1 MNYPKTFDEY
11 IAQKN
16 RQAAGNTPA
25 ASGGFS
31 YPATFDE
38 YMQKKGQNQLN
49 TVQTAEREKCLS
61 ASGFDRMQ
69 TDIGTLFGGMDGYFQ
84 SKHRIGAS
92 GSGWKERVGAMLQ
105 SVEKERDYFNRYA
118 DVMGEDAQS
127 YQKQLNAWEAQLKRY
142 QKAMNGQEDDEDSLA
157 LGSGLARF
165 RTEANDY
172 FTKASET
179 EAGTAVANKAMQWAS
194 GAKKLLEDADEVES
208 YLKKKNTAEA
218 QVLLQQVQQYKTQ
231 LAQMQETGTGAQT
244 MNPLTGKPMG
254 AAINPNLPRYT
265 DSTGE
270 KITAGSP
277 YRLGQAQEAAQNA
290 ELSGLMV
297 KKAEKAD
304 WQNQTVQ
311 QHEEY
316 IRKDFDALKKF
327 TQNGTSQGAAENIH
341 AGIFQ
346 EIAARLNYLLASGKC
361 TEEEYAQLL
370 EKVDGWKR
378 EYLEEANHAYKNY
391 PNKWTGDA
399 QGAIRRAAEAIP
411 DKGDAMK
418 EFRYQKSNLTR
429 ENIQYK
435 PVDELLDRM
444 HFTYGEGDWGNSAA
458 ERAAITFMGQEVLP
472 EYLANTEMTQE
483 QYDRFMQQIKGTPN
497 EAQLRKER
505 EANGL
510 KANQDG
516 QQAALDRYKEIDGQ
530 TYLDMLETGSQNA
543 ADNIMLKYPGGME
556 QVLTR
561 GLGYITKAT
570 GKVLNM
576 FGENPVGNYFVEGG
590 QQGIDYENRDWQ
602 AGKQREYE
610 QGRYASDL
618 LKNGSKF
625 EKFTA
630 GMTKDLTQAA
640 LEMAAAGAIAGQIS
654 AGNTALA
661 QLSQGGKYASSLA
674 NAQKGATG
682 YMKFA
687 SQMAGLM
694 KNSSNL
700 IISANAALNSYGEA
714 EDSGMSAAGRAV
726 KLLAGGLIE
735 YGTNGLFG
743 GNPVVDPEG
752 AGAVA
757 KYIYKLT
764 DNETIRKIVSSKVFD
779 RIGEGMEEV
788 ASAIAGAALDYALT
802 GETDLTAKELVDEFT
817 VGVLLSMVMSA
828 PEDIIDLTARAK
840 SYVKSNVITRFDA
853 NAQTN
858 LESLYRA
865 MTRYELEYLAGDE
878 NLMRM
883 NGWSEKEI
891 KRARSDWETVVREFN
906 TLADRLEGT
915 QSLSDSFRRY
925 EAPEGF
931 FDNDFVDADFQNAI
945 LANQTSEAAL
955 LTDRALDIRILSERE
970 MIDSLRGSE
979 AAQDIYTARDAQ
991 QRLDILE
998 QEKTARAAERA
1009 QRTAERD
1016 GQENTPA
1023 AEQAAQEAPQTAQK
1037 EARNDMAEENT
1048 PAEPVQAEEVTAPT
1062 AQANEGGTVNESN
1075 GQGEER
1081 TARVDSA
1088 GEAVTVERKPERA
1101 NDAGAGEGRTGNL
1114 SEAARRGK
1122 LEERVK
1128 RFSDVAQ
1135 DKPVSE
1141 LMSSGDP
1148 DALVGVIP
1156 VRKYTKEMQQMQ
1168 RAAKS
1173 HGMKLTFV
1181 KGTLSI
1187 QAKNGEYINANG
1199 AYDEETGRIFASVS
1213 SAEYEP
1219 EQIAQHELYH
1229 ALIAKGEA
1237 NVEFTLQLLRNE
1249 FSDEQLMEIAREYEK
1264 LYFGVYD
1271 SGADVWEEIFAD
1283 AYSGMNRF
1291 GTGKIYQLQRTV
1303 AESTPEVDVS
1313 EPAAEVSSAV
1323 RRTQDSDGNEKA
1335 ARRGGT
1341 RASMAGPK
1349 AKTASSKSLAL
1360 AEAMEED
1367 GASREEIWR
1376 KTGWI
1381 RGADGQWRFE
1391 VDDSKAEFRPN
1402 GDARLLGEPR
1412 YRRLEELTDKWGDS
1426 FEKGGE
1432 PLTEA
1437 EEAEMEALQE
1447 EYSDRVWEK
1456 KYELQDFL
1464 KHDELYEAYP
1474 MLRHTT
1480 LRFEK
1485 LDPGVKGKFDKR
1497 NGAIILSDSLFGKG
1511 PETLLHEIQHIIQK
1525 YEGFQGGTSPEYWAR
1540 RDYESGDRLQER
1552 LQREY
1557 SDILNGLTKEEQ
1569 NDYIRYQEIDGELE
1583 RLFYSEKLGDTEKYD
1598 RMDAEH
1604 DRLYEKLYPKEW
1616 FGKLLD
1622 LKRQMENP
1630 GEVYLGQY
1638 INSAGEIEAR
1648 ETASRRKM
1656 TAEERQNKMPDL
1668 GWDRALL
1675 TEDTGNG
1682 YSIAE
1687 IKGEKQDYGIGVVLD
1702 TKLFDGVKPRYWGK
1716 VLGKF
1721 VYENL
1726 AGTELRTFDE
1736 NGNEQTVYLAREN
1749 DRVRKDGANNSHRV
1763 IDKLARY
1770 TGDNT
1775 RALAVVHI
1783 SELLATSEHENT
1795 TDEHN
1800 HQWMDSRGWEHRKTY
1815 IQDAAGNIYSATLNI
1830 ARGND
1835 RNILYDINNV
1845 RRIDEGSI
1853 AGGAVSSTRRSG
1865 RDSLTSHN
1873 ASLDGRIAQN
1883 DRNVKKKFSLSPT
1896 EKAQRAQERAETAAA
1911 KAEEAK
1917 QDAHQ
1922 SILSDDVLK
1931 ALGEERNPEGYY
1943 AQRVKFSLGQQTES
1957 KRLLTDEE
1965 KADKGIRVYGRGEGQ
1980 VYKAVPGDTV
1990 ELISQGYWERNPDGT
2005 WEEGKYYNLGS
2016 IEVPKNGDENTLVVT
2031 GLPNRAKFASDET
2044 PNYILSGGRMAL
2056 NRSSANNNT
2065 SEKIK
2070 GAVESEIYSMV
2081 GLRKDGYFYRIIKSE
2096 KEIDYIK
2103 GGKIRRSVNHATGEK
2118 EDGYSVWEYPKYPG
2132 DLVEVT
2138 GEAIS
2143 IGSDGEPVL
2152 DVHTVKFVRV
2162 IEDWMEQYHK
2172 GKELFKEKYGW
2183 SDAQLEQALRGGYQ
2197 LNRDLPQAASST
2209 PQKFSLTPT
2218 EKAQRAQERAETA
2231 IVKAEEAKQA
2241 AKESYKRELT
2251 GGLKKLFEVQS
2262 YDNEA
2267 LGKLLEAPM
2276 AEMQQGVKLLKAE
2289 KDDLFEALMNLGTA
2303 TLPADDY
2310 YREIREALRGRR
2322 IFVPEGIREDF
2333 GDDWEDFRKKAF
2345 SSGIYF
2351 TDKASDRSV
2360 DVHMLELA
2368 DAYPSEFTEEYI
2380 ASEMLRQIVDA
2391 AEKGKD
2397 ARMSLRKGMEEN
2409 EKRFGL
2415 KREEQLE
2422 YQRQEFEKLLNR
2434 YEKQAGAEARE
2445 AQARTETDERL
2456 ESLIRE
2462 ADGERPAKKPEGIT
2476 EPWTISEAAAQKRGF
2491 PFLNGKQVYPLRTWV
2506 KAADMGNY
2514 GLVLDKSTKKG
2525 MLTVLFTNKET
2536 GLASVKDMETK
2547 LLTAVEPKYQPSV
2560 QETAALLASMPQE
2573 KLEDAADAEDL
2584 AEFYNWYDAQTA
2596 EADARQK
2603 AETRAAA
2610 EEERKGSIVRTAEEY
2625 EKKKQERLEGMQ
2637 KAYLESFGTS
2647 EPDFPYGKGKPMYS
2661 RGTSLQPGEALALLQ
2676 AMTGKKWE
2684 LTNRANGTW
2693 KATIT
2698 KEDAPKSSISPKAA
2712 LEKLQASKKTF
2723 ADLTAAGIHPEGA
2736 PKESFKGSPALEKAG
2751 VKIDGGIA
2759 EYSQVDAMR
2768 KGAETRR
2775 SIQRQI
2781 EKTAKK
2787 WDATKQEL
2795 REAKK
2800 IASGRSEYYRLPDKC
2815 RPEVVS
2821 QLAALYLNERMTG
2834 EDLIQIRKGE
2844 IRDGLLYKMID
2855 LFPTEKE
2862 IQADPSL
2869 FKPEKLLVLNY
2880 RTALRSMVNIFGE
2893 ERGMEIYN
2901 YLFAPVVRNT
2911 AESYRWMNGQF
2922 DDVRKFTDSKGEKSE
2937 LNQTESAYVHM
2948 MLDVEGYV
2956 QQAQE
2961 SDRSK
2966 DLISAAENVARGES
2980 VENEAI
2986 EFALNSE
2993 EAKIVEKYAQWING
3007 KDAEGID
3014 KVKCE
3019 NAMKEYRGKFDLYFE
3034 AINDFLVAHGMQ
3046 PIGKIKGYTPHIPI
3060 AERFNSVQ
3068 KALDDLWKALGIKDE
3083 TVTRLP
3089 AEIAGRTETFRP
3101 QKRWNPFFLERKGDK
3116 TAYDIEEAFQN
3127 YVQYLGDILFHT
3139 DDIQKIRAAESY
3151 LRKGLRGSFTATLEK
3166 ALDMSRSGN
3175 VEEKVEYLQEM
3186 GRIGNDM
3193 REYSNAELAEAFDK
3207 LIEEMLGEAQNNT
3220 RYSDLVVWL
3229 KNYGDIL
3236 AGKQFG
3242 GDRGTEYMG
3251 GREWLNIGNKLV
3263 GAFAKANVAGNLSS
3277 VLNQSAQLAMLQ
3289 ATRSQRA
3296 ILKATQ
3302 EFCTGKLGEFRKE
3315 IDFLTGKM
3323 GIDYLVQSGTDKFVS
3338 GMFAPAEF
3346 MDSMLSTIA
3355 TRAAY
3360 WDAIRNGKN
3369 HEEAMRFADWYG
3381 RALMGDRTKG
3391 AKPLAFHSK
3400 GMWKRMANLFQI
3412 EPLNT
3417 VEFVMKDMPLEIQR
3431 EAEKNGKKSAA
3442 RMLLRTIFGYLI
3454 AAFVLNRLT
3463 DELYGGTPA
3472 PLDIAG
3478 LTANFFA
3485 SGKGL
3490 STNDYM
3496 KSLINKVVG
3505 SEIFDVPEERE
3516 TFDTSAAL
3524 ADTGYNLMNEIPFAS
3539 NLSGLFGVG
3548 DRTMPMPDIFGS
3560 GKNIADAIKT
3570 DGFFSGA
3577 SAEAVAKLLAQL
3589 VPGGRQLSKTGF
3601 GVKALIE
3608 GGKTKGYGEKKR
3620 LQYPLDMDDPMTYI
3634 RTALFGVNASPE
3646 AKAYYAGDDSG
3657 LTAKQTQLWNE
3668 LREEGVN
3675 GYALYGLMMRMDDA
3689 MNYSDI
3695 PEPKDDESEEEK
3707 AKRLQQK
3714 EEHRK
3719 KARAELAAQE
3729 NLTDGQRMRIYSAMV
3744 ESGKNDEIDKLMDAG
3759 MKWKDISEILDK
3771 RGELGAGRSE
3781 KEWAADFANWL
3792 DGKKYSGKQRE
3803 AIDEKLVPKSAKF
3816 YNEMTAAGVS
3826 AGNALKIEKKAR
3838 DLAGEN
3844 DLNQT
3849 FKAQAVMQSGLSD
3862 KEAYAA
3868 LGAVYTGSTAEKFRA
3883 AQTEGIPA
3891 KVYAEF
3897 WTRAKE
3903 LHADKDED
3911 GKSISG
3917 SRKEK
3922 VIELIDS
3929 LSLTAEQKDWIMGQ
3943 EYENVRWWQMP
3954 WN

>member
-16 RQAAGNTPA
+16 RRAAGNTPA

-38 YMQKKGQNQLN
+38 YMQQKGQNQLN

-69 TDIGTLFGGMDGYFQ
+69 TDIGALFGTMDGYFQ

-118 DVMGEDAQS
+118 GVMGEDGQKYQAQI
-127 YQKQLNAWEAQLKRY
+127 NAWETQLKRY
-142 QKAMNGQEDDEDSLA
+142 QGALEGKETDEDSLA

-172 FTKASET
+172 FAKASET

-194 GAKKLLEDADEVES
+194 GAKKLLKDADEVES

-218 QVLLQQVQQYKTQ
+218 QGLLQQVQRYKTQ
-231 LAQMQETGTGAQT
+231 LAQMQGTGTGAQT

-290 ELSGLMV
+290 ELSGLMA

-429 ENIQYK
+429 ENIRYK

-472 EYLANTEMTQE
+472 EYLANAEMTQE

-510 KANQDG
+510 KANPDG

-530 TYLDMLETGSQNA
+530 TYLDMFETGSQNA

-602 AGKQREYE
+602 EGKQREYE

-618 LKNGSKF
+618 LQNGSKF

-682 YMKFA
+682 YMKLA

-752 AGAVA
+752 AGAVE

-779 RIGEGMEEV
+779 RIGEGLEEV
-788 ASAIAGAALDYALT
+788 ASAVAGAALDYALT
-802 GETDLTAKELVDEFT
+802 GESSLSAEELVDEFT

-840 SYVKSNVITRFDA
+840 SYVKSHVITRFDA

-925 EAPEGF
+925 EAPDGF
-931 FDNDFVDADFQNAI
+931 FDNDFVDVDFQNAI

-979 AAQDIYTARDAQ
+979 AAQDIYAARDAQ

-1009 QRTAERD
+1009 QRAAERA
-1016 GQENTPA
+1016 GQENIPTT
-1023 AEQAAQEAPQTAQK
+1023 EQTAQEEPQTAQE
-1037 EARNDMAEENT
+1037 EARNDIAEENT

-1114 SEAARRGK
+1114 SEAARRGN

-1173 HGMKLTFV
+1173 HGMKLTYV

-1237 NVEFTLQLLRNE
+1237 NVELTLQLLRNE

-1303 AESTPEVDVS
+1303 AESTPEVDIS
-1313 EPAAEVSSAV
+1313 EPAAEISDAT

-1381 RGADGQWRFE
+1381 RGADGLWRFE
-1391 VDDSKAEFRPN
+1391 VDDSKMAYNSRGENRG
-1402 GDARLLGEPR
+1402 GDRRDALKEYNRRFQNLTEKNMTDEQRDMLRRYMQKANSGQFDENLYNRL
-1412 YRRLEELTDKWGDS
+1412 LEELGADFENFAAALEGKNESVDYNEGKILADYIQHDKL
-1426 FEKGGE
+1426 F
-1432 PLTEA
+1432 A
-1437 EEAEMEALQE
+1437 
-1447 EYSDRVWEK
+1447 
-1456 KYELQDFL
+1456 
-1464 KHDELYEAYP
+1464 AYP
-1474 MLRHTT
+1474 ELKNTKVI
-1480 LRFEK
+1480 FEK

-1557 SDILNGLTKEEQ
+1557 DDILNGLTKEEQ

-1583 RLFYSEKLGDTEKYD
+1583 RLFYSEKPGDTEKYD
-1598 RMDAEH
+1598 RLDAEH

-1648 ETASRRKM
+1648 ETASRRRL

-1675 TEDTGNG
+1675 TEDMGN
-1682 YSIAE
+1682 AM
-1687 IKGEKQDYGIGVVLD
+1687 D
-1702 TKLFDGVKPRYWGK
+1702 
-1716 VLGKF
+1716 
-1721 VYENL
+1721 
-1726 AGTELRTFDE
+1726 
-1736 NGNEQTVYLAREN
+1736 
-1749 DRVRKDGANNSHRV
+1749 
-1763 IDKLARY
+1763 
-1770 TGDNT
+1770 
-1775 RALAVVHI
+1775 AV
-1783 SELLATSEHENT
+1783 
-1795 TDEHN
+1795 
-1800 HQWMDSRGWEHRKTY
+1800 
-1815 IQDAAGNIYSATLNI
+1815 
-1830 ARGND
+1830 
-1835 RNILYDINNV
+1835 
-1845 RRIDEGSI
+1845 
-1853 AGGAVSSTRRSG
+1853 
-1865 RDSLTSHN
+1865 
-1873 ASLDGRIAQN
+1873 LDGRLTADSTEQERYELLKNETLTLARPDESKLDDIDLADLNTRKKSAVMPGMKALAKKLGIMNVDLQNSRIEIPFQFSNRGLTTSLHHQLEYGGSYQDYARMMTCFNELIRNAVPIEVHGEKKAGTSRENPFLKQVYVMLGGYAEENYVVPVQLEVKEMEDQSENRLYLSVVLTKIAPEVLEKALSGKTGSIPRLFS
-1883 DRNVKKKFSLSPT
+1883 DAKISIADIFRNVNSEDGRFLKYVPDGFLS
-1896 EKAQRAQERAETAAA
+1896 EAQKAA
-1911 KAEEAK
+1911 KQEAIAK
-1917 QDAHQ
+1917 Q
-1922 SILSDDVLK
+1922 
-1931 ALGEERNPEGYY
+1931 
-1943 AQRVKFSLGQQTES
+1943 
-1957 KRLLTDEE
+1957 
-1965 KADKGIRVYGRGEGQ
+1965 
-1980 VYKAVPGDTV
+1980 
-1990 ELISQGYWERNPDGT
+1990 
-2005 WEEGKYYNLGS
+2005 
-2016 IEVPKNGDENTLVVT
+2016 
-2031 GLPNRAKFASDET
+2031 
-2044 PNYILSGGRMAL
+2044 
-2056 NRSSANNNT
+2056 
-2065 SEKIK
+2065 
-2070 GAVESEIYSMV
+2070 
-2081 GLRKDGYFYRIIKSE
+2081 E
-2096 KEIDYIK
+2096 KEY
-2103 GGKIRRSVNHATGEK
+2103 S
-2118 EDGYSVWEYPKYPG
+2118 GYRY
-2132 DLVEVT
+2132 
-2138 GEAIS
+2138 
-2143 IGSDGEPVL
+2143 
-2152 DVHTVKFVRV
+2152 
-2162 IEDWMEQYHK
+2162 
-2172 GKELFKEKYGW
+2172 
-2183 SDAQLEQALRGGYQ
+2183 
-2197 LNRDLPQAASST
+2197 
-2209 PQKFSLTPT
+2209 SLTPT

-2231 IVKAEEAKQA
+2231 EAKAEEAKQTA
-2241 AKESYKRELT
+2241 QESYKRELT

-2262 YDNEA
+2262 YDNGA

-2476 EPWTISEAAAQKRGF
+2476 EPWTISETAAQKRGF
-2491 PFLNGKQVYPLRTWV
+2491 PFLNGRQVYPLRTWV

-2625 EKKKQERLEGMQ
+2625 EKKKQERLESVQ
-2637 KAYLESFGTS
+2637 KAYLESYGTS

-2698 KEDAPKSSISPKAA
+2698 KEEAPKSSISPKAA
-2712 LEKLQASKKTF
+2712 LEKLQASKKSF
-2723 ADLTAAGIHPEGA
+2723 ADLTAAGIHPEGT

-3019 NAMKEYRGKFDLYFE
+3019 NAMKEYRKKFDLYFE

-3151 LRKGLRGSFTATLEK
+3151 LRKGLRGSFVTTLEK

-3207 LIEEMLGEAQNNT
+3207 LIKEILGEAQDNT

-3315 IDFLTGKM
+3315 IDFLTGKK
-3323 GIDYLVQSGTDKFVS
+3323 GIDYLVQSGTDKFIS

-3381 RALMGDRTKG
+3381 RALMADRTKG

-3417 VEFVMKDMPLEIQR
+3417 VEFVVKDMPLEIQR

-3548 DRTMPMPDIFGS
+3548 DRTMPMPDIYGS
-3560 GKNIADAIKT
+3560 GKNIVDAIKT

-3601 GVKALIE
+3601 GVKALID
-3608 GGKTKGYGEKKR
+3608 GGKTKGYGEKQR

-3646 AKAYYAGDDSG
+3646 AKAYYAGDNSG

-3707 AKRLQQK
+3707 AKRLQMK

-3744 ESGKNDEIDKLMDAG
+3744 ESGKNDAIDKLMDAG
-3759 MKWKDISEILDK
+3759 MKWEDISEILDK

-3781 KEWAADFANWL
+3781 KEWAADFASWL

-3803 AIDEKLVPKSAKF
+3803 AIDEELVPKSAKF
-3816 YNEMTAAGVS
+3816 YSEMTAAGVS
-3826 AGNALKIEKKAR
+3826 AGSALKIEKKAR
-3838 DLAGEN
+3838 NLAGEN

-3862 KEAYAA
+3862 KESYAA

-3897 WTRAKE
+3897 WTKAKE

-3943 EYENVRWWQMP
+3943 EYENVKWWQMP

>member
-38 YMQKKGQNQLN
+38 YMQQKGQNQLN

-69 TDIGTLFGGMDGYFQ
+69 MDIGTLFGGMDGYFQ

-194 GAKKLLEDADEVES
+194 GAKKLLKDADEVES

-218 QVLLQQVQQYKTQ
+218 QGLLQQVQRYKTQ

-327 TQNGTSQGAAENIH
+327 TQDGTSQGAAENIH

-429 ENIQYK
+429 ENIRYK
-435 PVDELLDRM
+435 TVDELLDRM
-444 HFTYGEGDWGNSAA
+444 HFTYGEGNWGNSAA

-472 EYLANTEMTQE
+472 EYLANAEMTQE

-510 KANQDG
+510 NANPDG

-530 TYLDMLETGSQNA
+530 TYLDMFETGSQNA

-590 QQGIDYENRDWQ
+590 QQGIDYVNRDWQ
-602 AGKQREYE
+602 EGKQREYE

-618 LKNGSKF
+618 LQNGSKF

-743 GNPVVDPEG
+743 GNPIVDPEN
-752 AGAVA
+752 AGLIS
-757 KYIYKLT
+757 KYITGLT

-779 RIGEGMEEV
+779 RIGEGLEEV
-788 ASAIAGAALDYALT
+788 ASAVAGAALDYALT

-840 SYVKSNVITRFDA
+840 SYVKSHVITRFDA

-998 QEKTARAAERA
+998 QEKAARAEERA
-1009 QRTAERD
+1009 QRAVERA
-1016 GQENTPA
+1016 GQENTPE
-1023 AEQAAQEAPQTAQK
+1023 AEQTVQEEPQMAQE

-1062 AQANEGGTVNESN
+1062 AQANEGGTINESN
-1075 GQGEER
+1075 GQGEEW
-1081 TARVDSA
+1081 TARVDST
-1088 GEAVTVERKPERA
+1088 GEAVTVEGKPERA
-1101 NDAGAGEGRTGNL
+1101 NDTGKGESRTGNL

-1141 LMSSGDP
+1141 LMSNGDP

-1173 HGMKLTFV
+1173 HGMKLTYV

-1213 SAEYEP
+1213 SAGYEP

-1237 NVEFTLQLLRNE
+1237 NVELTLQLLRNE

-1313 EPAAEVSSAV
+1313 EPAAEISDAM
-1323 RRTQDSDGNEKA
+1323 RRTQDGDGNEKT

-1341 RASMAGPK
+1341 RASIDRYSYQGKSMTENSEIYSYDFLTHQPDMKVVELPALDSVKTNGKIDKEKTVAHGIENAK
-1349 AKTASSKSLAL
+1349 AIGEGMSDTVASVTNLYTGRKILISKRALLHGLYGDNISRLRTNARISAL
-1360 AEAMEED
+1360 AGDVISSAIPVNALSTENDQALGTYAMVSI
-1367 GASREEIWR
+1367 ASAGEG
-1376 KTGWI
+1376 KTVAIITTVEQHTNKFLNMESIDIAHALSG
-1381 RGADGQWRFE
+1381 RMVKKEGSLSSTRD
-1391 VDDSKAEFRPN
+1391 
-1402 GDARLLGEPR
+1402 
-1412 YRRLEELTDKWGDS
+1412 GDS
-1426 FEKGGE
+1426 PE
-1432 PLTEA
+1432 TEA
-1437 EEAEMEALQE
+1437 NAATFTLSIADVIQI
-1447 EYSDRVWEK
+1447 VN
-1456 KYELQDFL
+1456 
-1464 KHDELYEAYP
+1464 
-1474 MLRHTT
+1474 TT
-1480 LRFEK
+1480 HQS
-1485 LDPGVKGKFDKR
+1485 
-1497 NGAIILSDSLFGKG
+1497 ILSD
-1511 PETLLHEIQHIIQK
+1511 
-1525 YEGFQGGTSPEYWAR
+1525 
-1540 RDYESGDRLQER
+1540 D
-1552 LQREY
+1552 
-1557 SDILNGLTKEEQ
+1557 
-1569 NDYIRYQEIDGELE
+1569 
-1583 RLFYSEKLGDTEKYD
+1583 
-1598 RMDAEH
+1598 
-1604 DRLYEKLYPKEW
+1604 
-1616 FGKLLD
+1616 
-1622 LKRQMENP
+1622 
-1630 GEVYLGQY
+1630 
-1638 INSAGEIEAR
+1638 
-1648 ETASRRKM
+1648 
-1656 TAEERQNKMPDL
+1656 
-1668 GWDRALL
+1668 
-1675 TEDTGNG
+1675 
-1682 YSIAE
+1682 
-1687 IKGEKQDYGIGVVLD
+1687 VL
-1702 TKLFDGVKPRYWGK
+1702 K
-1716 VLGKF
+1716 VLGEERNPEGHYAK
-1721 VYENL
+1721 
-1726 AGTELRTFDE
+1726 
-1736 NGNEQTVYLAREN
+1736 
-1749 DRVRKDGANNSHRV
+1749 RV
-1763 IDKLARY
+1763 
-1770 TGDNT
+1770 
-1775 RALAVVHI
+1775 
-1783 SELLATSEHENT
+1783 
-1795 TDEHN
+1795 
-1800 HQWMDSRGWEHRKTY
+1800 
-1815 IQDAAGNIYSATLNI
+1815 
-1830 ARGND
+1830 
-1835 RNILYDINNV
+1835 
-1845 RRIDEGSI
+1845 
-1853 AGGAVSSTRRSG
+1853 
-1865 RDSLTSHN
+1865 
-1873 ASLDGRIAQN
+1873 
-1883 DRNVKKKFSLSPT
+1883 KFSLSQQTDEEYNLAVRSGDMEKAQEMVEAAAKKAGYTIHAYHGTARADRVGTEFREDRATSGPMAFFTDSKKIAGNYARDKADTSLAYDEEYDDYYTQFRVTRNGKSLAIGDLWNYLTIAERMKIKNAAPHIRFDDDYDQILYDPSAQHGNGAYDAYELNRNKGNVLNTLISTWLETGDLYDREGDFLEVLKLAGLNNVEYRDPNTRHEKVYDVFLKIKNPFDASNAEQSFYEGLSEWLENTDISEYQKESAGADMWDKNRIEPERFLERLADDIEAGTSNAWTSIPDYVTAYLKELGYDGIKDVGGKGGGEGHTVWIPFTGKQVKSAEAAVYTDDGELIPLSQRFKENKRDIRYSLTPT

-1917 QDAHQ
+1917 QA
-1922 SILSDDVLK
+1922 
-1931 ALGEERNPEGYY
+1931 
-1943 AQRVKFSLGQQTES
+1943 AQ
-1957 KRLLTDEE
+1957 
-1965 KADKGIRVYGRGEGQ
+1965 
-1980 VYKAVPGDTV
+1980 
-1990 ELISQGYWERNPDGT
+1990 
-2005 WEEGKYYNLGS
+2005 
-2016 IEVPKNGDENTLVVT
+2016 
-2031 GLPNRAKFASDET
+2031 
-2044 PNYILSGGRMAL
+2044 
-2056 NRSSANNNT
+2056 
-2065 SEKIK
+2065 
-2070 GAVESEIYSMV
+2070 
-2081 GLRKDGYFYRIIKSE
+2081 
-2096 KEIDYIK
+2096 
-2103 GGKIRRSVNHATGEK
+2103 
-2118 EDGYSVWEYPKYPG
+2118 
-2132 DLVEVT
+2132 
-2138 GEAIS
+2138 
-2143 IGSDGEPVL
+2143 
-2152 DVHTVKFVRV
+2152 
-2162 IEDWMEQYHK
+2162 
-2172 GKELFKEKYGW
+2172 
-2183 SDAQLEQALRGGYQ
+2183 
-2197 LNRDLPQAASST
+2197 
-2209 PQKFSLTPT
+2209 
-2218 EKAQRAQERAETA
+2218 
-2231 IVKAEEAKQA
+2231 
-2241 AKESYKRELT
+2241 ESYKRELT

-2333 GDDWEDFRKKAF
+2333 GDDWGDFRKKAF

-2491 PFLNGKQVYPLRTWV
+2491 PFLNGRQVYPLRTWV

-2536 GLASVKDMETK
+2536 GLSSVKDMETK

-2603 AETRAAA
+2603 AETRTAA

-2625 EKKKQERLEGMQ
+2625 EKKKQERLEGVQ

-2712 LEKLQASKKTF
+2712 LEKLQASKKSF
-2723 ADLTAAGIHPEGA
+2723 ADLTAAGIHPEGT

-2821 QLAALYLNERMTG
+2821 QLAVLYLNERMTG

-2869 FKPEKLLVLNY
+2869 FKPEKRLVLNY

-3139 DDIQKIRAAESY
+3139 DDIQKIRAAERY

-3391 AKPLAFHSK
+3391 AMPLAFHAK
-3400 GMWKRMANLFQI
+3400 NPLLRMANIFQI

-3490 STNDYM
+3490 PTNDYI
-3496 KSLINKVVG
+3496 KNLINKVVG
-3505 SEIFDVPEERE
+3505 SEIFDVQEPKEG
-3516 TFDTSAAL
+3516 FDTSAAL

-3608 GGKTKGYGEKKR
+3608 GGKTKGYGEKQR

-3744 ESGKNDEIDKLMDAG
+3744 ESGKNDAIDKLMDAG

-3792 DGKKYSGKQRE
+3792 DGKKYFGKQRE
-3803 AIDEKLVPKSAKF
+3803 VIDEELVPKSAKF

-3826 AGNALKIEKKAR
+3826 AGSALKIEKKAR

-3917 SRKEK
+3917 GRKEK

-3943 EYENVRWWQMP
+3943 EYENVKWWQMP

>member
-16 RQAAGNTPA
+16 RQAAGDTPA

-38 YMQKKGQNQLN
+38 YMQQKGQNQLN

-105 SVEKERDYFNRYA
+105 NVEKERDYFNRYA
-118 DVMGEDAQS
+118 GVMGEDAQK
-127 YQKQLNAWEAQLKRY
+127 YQNRLNEWETQLKRY
-142 QKAMNGQEDDEDSLA
+142 QGALEGKETDEDSLA

-194 GAKKLLEDADEVES
+194 GAKKLLKDANEVES

-218 QVLLQQVQQYKTQ
+218 QGLLQQVQRYKTQ

-290 ELSGLMV
+290 ELSGLMGR
-297 KKAEKAD
+297 KAEKAD

-418 EFRYQKSNLTR
+418 EFRYQNSNLTR
-429 ENIQYK
+429 ENIRYK
-435 PVDELLDRM
+435 TVDELLARM

-510 KANQDG
+510 KANPDG

-530 TYLDMLETGSQNA
+530 TYLDMFETGSQNA
-543 ADNIMLKYPGGME
+543 ADNIMLKYPGGMD

-590 QQGIDYENRDWQ
+590 QQGIDYENKDWQ

-618 LKNGSKF
+618 LQNGSKF

-661 QLSQGGKYASSLA
+661 QLPSGGKYASSLA
-674 NAQKGATG
+674 NAQKAVDG
-682 YMKFA
+682 YTKFA
-687 SQMAGLM
+687 SQMANLM
-694 KNSSNL
+694 RNSSNL

-743 GNPVVDPEG
+743 GNPVVDPEN
-752 AGAVA
+752 AGLIS
-757 KYIYKLT
+757 KYITDLT

-788 ASAIAGAALDYALT
+788 TSAIAGAALDYALT
-802 GETDLTAKELVDEFT
+802 GESSLSAEELVNEFT

-840 SYVKSNVITRFDA
+840 SYVKSHVITKFDK
-853 NAQTN
+853 NAQKS

-931 FDNDFVDADFQNAI
+931 FDNDFVDVDFQNAI

-998 QEKTARAAERA
+998 QEKAARAAERA
-1009 QRTAERD
+1009 QRAAERA

-1023 AEQAAQEAPQTAQK
+1023 AEQTVQEAPQTAQE
-1037 EARNDMAEENT
+1037 EARNDIAEENT
-1048 PAEPVQAEEVTAPT
+1048 PAEPVQAEEINRTQT
-1062 AQANEGGTVNESN
+1062 EGGMSNEQYQSD
-1075 GQGEER
+1075 GENAGWE
-1081 TARVDSA
+1081 TRVDSEGQA
-1088 GEAVTVERKPERA
+1088 GRVVKSEAYGAADNRGAEDARGNESENLRQGKLNERVERFK
-1101 NDAGAGEGRTGNL
+1101 GI
-1114 SEAARRGK
+1114 
-1122 LEERVK
+1122 
-1128 RFSDVAQ
+1128 AQ
-1135 DKPVSE
+1135 DTAMDK
-1141 LMSSGDP
+1141 LTADGDP
-1148 DALVGVIP
+1148 DVLVGVVP
-1156 VRKYTKEMQQMQ
+1156 VRKYTKGMQQVQ
-1168 RAAKS
+1168 RAAKER
-1173 HGMKLTFV
+1173 GLKTTFV
-1181 KGTLSI
+1181 VGTMSV
-1187 QAKNGEYINANG
+1187 KDENGDFRNVDAL
-1199 AYDEETGRIFASVS
+1199 YDADAGRVLVSVS
-1213 SAEYEP
+1213 SAAFEP
-1219 EQIAQHELYH
+1219 EML
-1229 ALIAKGEA
+1229 A
-1237 NVEFTLQLLRNE
+1237 NH
-1249 FSDEQLMEIAREYEK
+1249 
-1264 LYFGVYD
+1264 
-1271 SGADVWEEIFAD
+1271 EIFHDMVAKKKVNLLDAVDVVFEGMTAEEYDEIFDEYANIYRTAYSDDMQALFEEMLAD
-1283 AYSGMNRF
+1283 AYAGMNRLGNQGF
-1291 GTGKIYQLQRTV
+1291 KKLIDAMRTYTADMQSQR
-1303 AESTPEVDVS
+1303 ESGAPT
-1313 EPAAEVSSAV
+1313 AEVSQAV

-1341 RASMAGPK
+1341 RASIDRYSYQGKSMTENSEIYSYDFLTHQPDMKVVELPALDSVKTNGKIDKEKTVAHGIENAK
-1349 AKTASSKSLAL
+1349 AIGEGMSDTVASVTNRYTGRKILISKRALLHGLYGDNISRLRTNARISAL
-1360 AEAMEED
+1360 AGDIISSAIPVNALSTENDQALGTYAMVSI
-1367 GASREEIWR
+1367 A
-1376 KTGWI
+1376 
-1381 RGADGQWRFE
+1381 
-1391 VDDSKAEFRPN
+1391 
-1402 GDARLLGEPR
+1402 
-1412 YRRLEELTDKWGDS
+1412 
-1426 FEKGGE
+1426 
-1432 PLTEA
+1432 
-1437 EEAEMEALQE
+1437 
-1447 EYSDRVWEK
+1447 
-1456 KYELQDFL
+1456 
-1464 KHDELYEAYP
+1464 
-1474 MLRHTT
+1474 
-1480 LRFEK
+1480 
-1485 LDPGVKGKFDKR
+1485 
-1497 NGAIILSDSLFGKG
+1497 
-1511 PETLLHEIQHIIQK
+1511 
-1525 YEGFQGGTSPEYWAR
+1525 
-1540 RDYESGDRLQER
+1540 
-1552 LQREY
+1552 
-1557 SDILNGLTKEEQ
+1557 
-1569 NDYIRYQEIDGELE
+1569 
-1583 RLFYSEKLGDTEKYD
+1583 
-1598 RMDAEH
+1598 
-1604 DRLYEKLYPKEW
+1604 
-1616 FGKLLD
+1616 
-1622 LKRQMENP
+1622 
-1630 GEVYLGQY
+1630 
-1638 INSAGEIEAR
+1638 SAGEGKTVAIITTVEQH
-1648 ETASRRKM
+1648 T
-1656 TAEERQNKMPDL
+1656 NKFLNMESIDIAH
-1668 GWDRALL
+1668 ALS
-1675 TEDTGNG
+1675 GRM
-1682 YSIAE
+1682 
-1687 IKGEKQDYGIGVVLD
+1687 
-1702 TKLFDGVKPRYWGK
+1702 VKK
-1716 VLGKF
+1716 
-1721 VYENL
+1721 
-1726 AGTELRTFDE
+1726 
-1736 NGNEQTVYLAREN
+1736 
-1749 DRVRKDGANNSHRV
+1749 
-1763 IDKLARY
+1763 
-1770 TGDNT
+1770 
-1775 RALAVVHI
+1775 
-1783 SELLATSEHENT
+1783 
-1795 TDEHN
+1795 
-1800 HQWMDSRGWEHRKTY
+1800 
-1815 IQDAAGNIYSATLNI
+1815 
-1830 ARGND
+1830 
-1835 RNILYDINNV
+1835 
-1845 RRIDEGSI
+1845 EGSL
-1853 AGGAVSSTRRSG
+1853 SSTRDG
-1865 RDSLTSHN
+1865 DSPETEAN
-1873 ASLDGRIAQN
+1873 AATFNLSIADVIQIVN
-1883 DRNVKKKFSLSPT
+1883 T
-1896 EKAQRAQERAETAAA
+1896 T
-1911 KAEEAK
+1911 
-1917 QDAHQ
+1917 HQ

-1931 ALGEERNPEGYY
+1931 TLGEERNLEGYY

-1965 KADKGIRVYGRGEGQ
+1965 KAGEGIRVYGRGEGQ

-2162 IEDWMEQYHK
+2162 IEDWMEQYQK

-2197 LNRDLPQAASST
+2197 LNRELPQAASST

-2231 IVKAEEAKQA
+2231 EAKAEEAKQTA
-2241 AKESYKRELT
+2241 QESYKRELT

-2267 LGKLLEAPM
+2267 LGKLLESPM

-2491 PFLNGKQVYPLRTWV
+2491 PYLNGKQVYPLRTWV

-2536 GLASVKDMETK
+2536 GLSSVKDMETK

-2596 EADARQK
+2596 EEDARQK

-2625 EKKKQERLEGMQ
+2625 EKKKQERLEDVQ
-2637 KAYLESFGTS
+2637 KAYLERYGTS
-2647 EPDFPYGKGKPMYS
+2647 EPNFPYGKGKPMYS

-2723 ADLTAAGIHPEGA
+2723 ADLTAAGIHPEGT

-2787 WDATKQEL
+2787 WDATKREL

-2800 IASGRSEYYRLPDKC
+2800 IASGRSEYYKLPDKC

-2911 AESYRWMNGQF
+2911 AESYRWMNRQF

-3381 RALMGDRTKG
+3381 RALMADRTKG

-3608 GGKTKGYGEKKR
+3608 GGKTKGYGEKQR

-3657 LTAKQTQLWNE
+3657 LTAKQTQIWNE

-3707 AKRLQQK
+3707 EKRLQMK

-3744 ESGKNDEIDKLMDAG
+3744 ESGKNDAIDKLMDAG

-3803 AIDEKLVPKSAKF
+3803 AIDEELVPKSAKF
-3816 YNEMTAAGVS
+3816 YGEMTAAGVS
-3826 AGNALKIEKKAR
+3826 AGSALKIEKKAR

-3897 WTRAKE
+3897 WTREKE

-3922 VIELIDS
+3922 VIELIDG

-3943 EYENVRWWQMP
+3943 EYENVKWWQMP

>member
-11 IAQKN
+11 MAQKN

-38 YMQKKGQNQLN
+38 YMQQKGQNRQN
-49 TVQTAEREKCLS
+49 PMQTAERERCVS
-61 ASGFDRMQ
+61 ASGWSQMQ
-69 TDIGTLFGGMDGYFQ
+69 TDMGALFGTMDGYFTQ
-84 SKHRIGAS
+84 KHG
-92 GSGWKERVGAMLQ
+92 GVGNEGYKLRVREMLQ

-118 DVMGEDAQS
+118 GVMGEDAQK
-127 YQKQLNAWEAQLKRY
+127 YQNRLNEWETQLKRY
-142 QKAMNGQEDDEDSLA
+142 QSALSGNETDEDSLA

-194 GAKKLLEDADEVES
+194 GAKKLLEDADRIES

-218 QVLLQQVQQYKTQ
+218 QSLLQQVQRYKTQ

-254 AAINPNLPRYT
+254 AAINPNLPRFA
-265 DSTGE
+265 DNTGE

-429 ENIQYK
+429 ENIRYK
-435 PVDELLDRM
+435 TVDELLDRM
-444 HFTYGEGDWGNSAA
+444 HFTYGEGNWGNSAA
-458 ERAAITFMGQEVLP
+458 ERAAITFMGQEVMP

-483 QYDRFMQQIKGTPN
+483 QYDRFMHQIKGTPN
-497 EAQLRKER
+497 EAKLRKER

-510 KANQDG
+510 KANPEG

-530 TYLDMLETGSQNA
+530 TYLDMFETGSQNA

-602 AGKQREYE
+602 EGKQREYE

-618 LKNGSKF
+618 LQNGSKF

-694 KNSSNL
+694 RNSSNL

-743 GNPVVDPEG
+743 GNPIVDPEN
-752 AGAVA
+752 AGLIS
-757 KYIYKLT
+757 KYITDLT

-779 RIGEGMEEV
+779 LIGEGMEEV
-788 ASAIAGAALDYALT
+788 ASAVAGAALDYALT

-840 SYVKSNVITRFDA
+840 RYVKSNVITRFDA

-865 MTRYELEYLAGDE
+865 MTSYELEYLAGDE

-979 AAQDIYTARDAQ
+979 AAQDIYAARDAQ

-998 QEKTARAAERA
+998 QEKAARAEERTQRAAERA
-1009 QRTAERD
+1009 
-1016 GQENTPA
+1016 GQENTPE
-1023 AEQAAQEAPQTAQK
+1023 AEQATQEEPQMAQETTQSAAETVEK
-1037 EARNDMAEENT
+1037 AEEINA
-1048 PAEPVQAEEVTAPT
+1048 PA
-1062 AQANEGGTVNESN
+1062 AQENEGGMSNEQPESAGEN
-1075 GQGEER
+1075 QGRNE
-1081 TARVDSA
+1081 RVDSEGQTGGVAEGGSRSTGDGGRA
-1088 GEAVTVERKPERA
+1088 GEAEGVEGGVSRKTRLDERVERFK
-1101 NDAGAGEGRTGNL
+1101 GI
-1114 SEAARRGK
+1114 
-1122 LEERVK
+1122 
-1128 RFSDVAQ
+1128 AQ
-1135 DKPVSE
+1135 DTAMDK
-1141 LMSSGDP
+1141 LTADGDP
-1148 DALVGVIP
+1148 DVLVGVVP
-1156 VRKYTKEMQQMQ
+1156 VRRYTGEMQQAQ
-1168 RAAKS
+1168 RRAKER
-1173 HGMKLTFV
+1173 GLKTTFV
-1181 KGTLSI
+1181 VGTMSV
-1187 QAKNGEYINANG
+1187 KDRGGEYRNVDAVYNP
-1199 AYDEETGRIFASVS
+1199 DDGRIIVSVS

-1219 EQIAQHELYH
+1219 EVLVEHELFH
-1229 ALIAKGEA
+1229 DSVRNGNVNLIDAVEA
-1237 NVEFTLQLLRNE
+1237 AMQDVTNEEAEKIVDKYLQAYR
-1249 FSDEQLMEIAREYEK
+1249 
-1264 LYFGVYD
+1264 GVYGD
-1271 SGADVWEEIFAD
+1271 DLEAIYEEILAD
-1283 AYSGMNRF
+1283 AAAGMNRF
-1291 GTGKIYQLQRTV
+1291 GEKSFRRIRETTRKFLSET
-1303 AESTPEVDVS
+1303 ESR
-1313 EPAAEVSSAV
+1313 EPAAEISDAT

-1447 EYSDRVWEK
+1447 EYSDRLWEK

-1480 LRFEK
+1480 VRFEK

-1583 RLFYSEKLGDTEKYD
+1583 RLFYSEKPGDTEKYD

-1604 DRLYEKLYPKEW
+1604 DRLYEKLYPNEW

-1648 ETASRRKM
+1648 ETASRRRL
-1656 TAEERQNKMPDL
+1656 TAEERHEKMPDL
-1668 GWDRALL
+1668 GWNRALL
-1675 TEDTGNG
+1675 TEDTGN
-1682 YSIAE
+1682 AM
-1687 IKGEKQDYGIGVVLD
+1687 D
-1702 TKLFDGVKPRYWGK
+1702 
-1716 VLGKF
+1716 
-1721 VYENL
+1721 
-1726 AGTELRTFDE
+1726 
-1736 NGNEQTVYLAREN
+1736 
-1749 DRVRKDGANNSHRV
+1749 
-1763 IDKLARY
+1763 
-1770 TGDNT
+1770 
-1775 RALAVVHI
+1775 AV
-1783 SELLATSEHENT
+1783 
-1795 TDEHN
+1795 
-1800 HQWMDSRGWEHRKTY
+1800 
-1815 IQDAAGNIYSATLNI
+1815 
-1830 ARGND
+1830 
-1835 RNILYDINNV
+1835 
-1845 RRIDEGSI
+1845 
-1853 AGGAVSSTRRSG
+1853 
-1865 RDSLTSHN
+1865 
-1873 ASLDGRIAQN
+1873 LDGRLTADSTEQERYELLKNETLTLARPDESKLDDIDLADLNTRKKSAVIPGMKALAKKLGIMNVDLQN
-1883 DRNVKKKFSLSPT
+1883 SRIEIPFQFSNRGLTTSLHHQLEYGGSYQDYARMMTCFNELIRNAVPIEIHRDKKVGTSKENGQLKQIYVLLSAYAESGMVTPVQFEVKEFTDNQNRLYLAVTLSKKESEVVENSPGRKTDGSHPLFSDSKISITDIFRNVNSEDGRFLKYVPDGFLSEAQKAAKQEAIAKQEKEYSGYRYSLTPT

-1917 QDAHQ
+1917 QA
-1922 SILSDDVLK
+1922 
-1931 ALGEERNPEGYY
+1931 
-1943 AQRVKFSLGQQTES
+1943 AQ
-1957 KRLLTDEE
+1957 
-1965 KADKGIRVYGRGEGQ
+1965 
-1980 VYKAVPGDTV
+1980 
-1990 ELISQGYWERNPDGT
+1990 
-2005 WEEGKYYNLGS
+2005 
-2016 IEVPKNGDENTLVVT
+2016 
-2031 GLPNRAKFASDET
+2031 
-2044 PNYILSGGRMAL
+2044 
-2056 NRSSANNNT
+2056 
-2065 SEKIK
+2065 
-2070 GAVESEIYSMV
+2070 
-2081 GLRKDGYFYRIIKSE
+2081 
-2096 KEIDYIK
+2096 
-2103 GGKIRRSVNHATGEK
+2103 
-2118 EDGYSVWEYPKYPG
+2118 
-2132 DLVEVT
+2132 
-2138 GEAIS
+2138 
-2143 IGSDGEPVL
+2143 
-2152 DVHTVKFVRV
+2152 
-2162 IEDWMEQYHK
+2162 
-2172 GKELFKEKYGW
+2172 
-2183 SDAQLEQALRGGYQ
+2183 
-2197 LNRDLPQAASST
+2197 
-2209 PQKFSLTPT
+2209 
-2218 EKAQRAQERAETA
+2218 
-2231 IVKAEEAKQA
+2231 
-2241 AKESYKRELT
+2241 ESYKRELT

-2303 TLPADDY
+2303 TLPADNY

-2333 GDDWEDFRKKAF
+2333 GDDWGDFRKKAF

-2491 PFLNGKQVYPLRTWV
+2491 PFLNGRQVYPLRTWV

-2536 GLASVKDMETK
+2536 GLSSVKDMETK

-2584 AEFYNWYDAQTA
+2584 AEFYNWYDGQTEGRETNDLRPVAEERAEKSRQAAQEIEKQRGESVLEKQ
-2596 EADARQK
+2596 EAYEQKK
-2603 AETRAAA
+2603 AER
-2610 EEERKGSIVRTAEEY
+2610 I
-2625 EKKKQERLEGMQ
+2625 EGIR
-2637 KAYLESFGTS
+2637 KAYFESFGTT
-2647 EPDFPYGKGKPMYS
+2647 EPKLPYGKDRPMQS
-2661 RGTSLQPGEALALLQ
+2661 RFTTLQPGEALALLQ
-2676 AMTGKKWE
+2676 AMTGTKWA
-2684 LTNRANGTW
+2684 LTNNADGTW
-2693 KATIT
+2693 KATMT
-2698 KEDAPKSSISPKAA
+2698 KDPAPKTSISPKEA
-2712 LEKLQASKKTF
+2712 LERLEAAKKTY
-2723 ADLTAAGIHPEGA
+2723 GQQIPGVHPEGIA
-2736 PKESFKGSPALEKAG
+2736 KENFKGSPALEKAG

-2759 EYSQVDAMR
+2759 DYGQVETMR

-2775 SIQRQI
+2775 SVKWQIDKTIQRM
-2781 EKTAKK
+2781 E
-2787 WDATKQEL
+2787 ATKQEI
-2795 REAKK
+2795 RAAKK
-2800 IASGRSEYYRLPDKC
+2800 IAQGKQEYYRLPDKC

-2821 QLAALYLNERMTG
+2821 QLSALYLNERMTG
-2834 EDLIQIRKGE
+2834 EDLIQVRKSE
-2844 IRDGLLYKMID
+2844 IRDGLFYKMME
-2855 LFPTEKE
+2855 LFPTENE
-2862 IQADPSL
+2862 IMANPEL
-2869 FKPEKLLVLNY
+2869 FKAEKLLVLNY

-2911 AESYRWMNGQF
+2911 AESYRWTNQQF
-2922 DDVRKFTDSKGEKSE
+2922 DDVKEFADSSGKKSR
-2937 LNQTESAYVHM
+2937 LNETERAYVHM

-2956 QQAQE
+2956 EKAE
-2961 SDRSK
+2961 RSERGDILK
-2966 DLISAAENVARGES
+2966 DAAKKVAKGES
-2980 VENEAI
+2980 ISNETI
-2986 EFALNSE
+2986 EFALNNE

-3007 KDAEGID
+3007 KDTEGID
-3014 KVKCE
+3014 KKKCE
-3019 NAMKEYRGKFDLYFE
+3019 NAMQEYRKKFDLYFE

-3046 PIGKIKGYTPHIPI
+3046 PIGRIQGYTPHMPL
-3060 AERFNSVQ
+3060 AEKFNLMS
-3068 KALDDLWKALGIKDE
+3068 KALEVLGLNE
-3083 TVTRLP
+3083 TVTTLP
-3089 AEIAGRTETFRP
+3089 AEISGRTEGFRP
-3101 QKRWNPFFLERKGDK
+3101 QRRWNPFLLERKTDK
-3116 TAYDIEEAFQN
+3116 TAYDIEEAFQS
-3127 YVQYLGDILFHT
+3127 YVQYLSDILFHT
-3139 DDIQKIRAAESY
+3139 DDIQKVRAAESY
-3151 LRKGLRGSFTATLEK
+3151 LRKGLRGNFVDDLQK
-3166 ALDMSRSGN
+3166 AIDMSRSSDA
-3175 VEEKVEYLQEM
+3175 EEKIEYLQEM
-3186 GRIGNDM
+3186 GQIGADD
-3193 REYSNAELAEAFDK
+3193 YDLSDAEMMQVFDR
-3207 LIEEMLGEAQNNT
+3207 LISELVGEETNKT
-3220 RYSDLVVWL
+3220 RYSPLVVWL

-3242 GDRGTEYMG
+3242 GDRGTEYGG

-3315 IDFLTGKM
+3315 IDFLTGKK
-3323 GIDYLVQSGTDKFVS
+3323 GIDYLVQSKMDKFIS

-3360 WDAIRNGKN
+3360 WDAIQNGKN

-3391 AKPLAFHSK
+3391 AKPLKFHSK
-3400 GMWKRMANLFQI
+3400 GVVVQMLNVFQI

-3417 VEFVMKDMPLEIQR
+3417 VEFVMQDMPLEIKR
-3431 EAEKNGKKSAA
+3431 EAREHGKKSAA

-3490 STNDYM
+3490 PTNDYI
-3496 KSLINKVVG
+3496 KNLINKAVG
-3505 SEIFDVPEERE
+3505 SEIFDVQEPKEG
-3516 TFDTSAAL
+3516 FDTSAAIK
-3524 ADTGYNLMNEIPFAS
+3524 DTGYNLMNEIPFAS
-3539 NLSGLFGVG
+3539 NLSGLLGVG
-3548 DRTMPMPDIFGS
+3548 DRSMPFPNIFGT
-3560 GKNIADAIKT
+3560 GKNFYDALFPGNGK
-3570 DGFFSGA
+3570 
-3577 SAEAVAKLLAQL
+3577 SANGQEVLEKGLEFLAEL
-3589 VPGGRQLSKTGF
+3589 VPGGRQAKKTGY
-3601 GVKALIE
+3601 GIKAIAQ
-3608 GGKTKGYGEKKR
+3608 GGKTKGYGDNER
-3620 LQYPLDMDDPMTYI
+3620 LLYALDTDNVWNDI
-3634 RTALFGVNASPE
+3634 RTVLFGTNATPE
-3646 AKAYYAGDDSG
+3646 ANRYYAGDSYG
-3657 LTAKQTQLWNE
+3657 LDADQTQLWMD
-3668 LREEGVN
+3668 LRDEGVN
-3675 GYALYGLMMRMDDA
+3675 GYMLYGLMMRMDDA
-3689 MNYSDI
+3689 QMAIDV
-3695 PEPKDDESEEEK
+3695 PKEKENETEAEEK
-3707 AKRLQQK
+3707 ARLQAK
-3714 EEHRK
+3714 EARRK
-3719 KARAELAAQE
+3719 AARAELAAQE
-3729 NLTDGQRMRIYSAMV
+3729 GLTDRQKASIYGEMV
-3744 ESGKNDEIDKLMDAG
+3744 SHYNDDAIDKLIDAG

-3771 RGELGAGRSE
+3771 RGEVSAGAKAS
-3781 KEWAADFANWL
+3781 EWAAEFANWL
-3792 DGKKYSGKQRE
+3792 DGKKYSGKRRE
-3803 AIDEKLVPKSAKF
+3803 VIDEELVPQSASF
-3816 YNEMTAAGVS
+3816 YNKMTAAGVS
-3826 AGNALKIEKKAR
+3826 KNNALKVEKKAR
-3838 DLAGEN
+3838 ALAGEN

-3849 FKAQAVMQSGLSD
+3849 FKAQAIMQSGLSD

-3868 LGAVYTGSTAEKFRA
+3868 LGAVYTGEGDAKKFKE
-3883 AQTEGIPA
+3883 AQEEGIPA
-3891 KVYAEF
+3891 KAYAEF
-3897 WTRAKE
+3897 RMAVGKLE
-3903 LHADKDED
+3903 SDKDEN

-3943 EYENVRWWQMP
+3943 EYKSYDWWMMP

>member
-16 RQAAGNTPA
+16 RRAAGNTPA

-38 YMQKKGQNQLN
+38 YMQQKGQNRQN
-49 TVQTAEREKCLS
+49 PMQTAERERCVS
-61 ASGFDRMQ
+61 ASGWSQMQ
-69 TDIGTLFGGMDGYFQ
+69 TDMGTLFGGMDGYFQ

-118 DVMGEDAQS
+118 GVMGEDAQK
-127 YQKQLNAWEAQLKRY
+127 YQNRLNEWETQLKRY
-142 QKAMNGQEDDEDSLA
+142 QSALSGNETDEDSLA

-194 GAKKLLEDADEVES
+194 GAKKLLKDADEVES

-218 QVLLQQVQQYKTQ
+218 QGLLQQVQRYKTQ

-254 AAINPNLPRYT
+254 AAINPSLPRYT

-290 ELSGLMV
+290 ELSGLMA

-429 ENIQYK
+429 ENIRYK
-435 PVDELLDRM
+435 TVDELLDRM

-510 KANQDG
+510 KENPDG

-530 TYLDMLETGSQNA
+530 TYLDMFETGSQNA

-576 FGENPVGNYFVEGG
+576 FGENPLGNYFVEGG

-602 AGKQREYE
+602 EGKQREYE

-618 LKNGSKF
+618 LQNGSKF

-682 YMKFA
+682 YMKLA

-779 RIGEGMEEV
+779 RIGEGLEEV
-788 ASAIAGAALDYALT
+788 ASAVAGAALDYALT

-840 SYVKSNVITRFDA
+840 SYVKSRVITRFDA

-865 MTRYELEYLAGDE
+865 MTRYEMEYLAGDE

-998 QEKTARAAERA
+998 QEKAARAEERTQRAAERA
-1009 QRTAERD
+1009 

-1023 AEQAAQEAPQTAQK
+1023 AEQAAQEAPQTAQE
-1037 EARNDMAEENT
+1037 EARNDIAEENT

-1088 GEAVTVERKPERA
+1088 GEAVTVEGKPERA

-1173 HGMKLTFV
+1173 HGMKLTYV

-1237 NVEFTLQLLRNE
+1237 NVELTLQLLRNE

-1341 RASMAGPK
+1341 RASIDRYSYQGKSMTENSEIYSYDFLTHQPDMKVVELPALSEVKSDNKIDREKVVTLGIRN
-1349 AKTASSKSLAL
+1349 AK
-1360 AEAMEED
+1360 
-1367 GASREEIWR
+1367 
-1376 KTGWI
+1376 
-1381 RGADGQWRFE
+1381 
-1391 VDDSKAEFRPN
+1391 
-1402 GDARLLGEPR
+1402 
-1412 YRRLEELTDKWGDS
+1412 
-1426 FEKGGE
+1426 EKGK
-1432 PLTEA
+1432 PLSETIASVKNKYSKREIIISKNAIQHSMGA
-1437 EEAEMEALQE
+1437 ENPSRLRTNARIGAICGDVVENAIPINALKNENPEALGT
-1447 EYSDRVWEK
+1447 YAMIAI
-1456 KYELQDFL
+1456 LQ
-1464 KHDELYEAYP
+1464 
-1474 MLRHTT
+1474 
-1480 LRFEK
+1480 
-1485 LDPGVKGKFDKR
+1485 
-1497 NGAIILSDSLFGKG
+1497 
-1511 PETLLHEIQHIIQK
+1511 
-1525 YEGFQGGTSPEYWAR
+1525 
-1540 RDYESGDRLQER
+1540 SGDRR
-1552 LQREY
+1552 
-1557 SDILNGLTKEEQ
+1557 IAAVVTVEQ
-1569 NDYIRYQEIDGELE
+1569 HTNML
-1583 RLFYSEKLGDTEKYD
+1583 EKLE
-1598 RMDAEH
+1598 
-1604 DRLYEKLYPKEW
+1604 
-1616 FGKLLD
+1616 
-1622 LKRQMENP
+1622 
-1630 GEVYLGQY
+1630 
-1638 INSAGEIEAR
+1638 
-1648 ETASRRKM
+1648 
-1656 TAEERQNKMPDL
+1656 
-1668 GWDRALL
+1668 
-1675 TEDTGNG
+1675 
-1682 YSIAE
+1682 
-1687 IKGEKQDYGIGVVLD
+1687 
-1702 TKLFDGVKPRYWGK
+1702 
-1716 VLGKF
+1716 
-1721 VYENL
+1721 
-1726 AGTELRTFDE
+1726 TFDITHAI
-1736 NGNEQTVYLAREN
+1736 NGR
-1749 DRVRKDGANNSHRV
+1749 
-1763 IDKLARY
+1763 
-1770 TGDNT
+1770 
-1775 RALAVVHI
+1775 
-1783 SELLATSEHENT
+1783 
-1795 TDEHN
+1795 
-1800 HQWMDSRGWEHRKTY
+1800 
-1815 IQDAAGNIYSATLNI
+1815 I
-1830 ARGND
+1830 AKK
-1835 RNILYDINNV
+1835 
-1845 RRIDEGSI
+1845 EGSE
-1853 AGGAVSSTRRSG
+1853 SSTREPG
-1865 RDSLTSHN
+1865 YANN
-1873 ASLDGRIAQN
+1873 ASPSNTTFGLSIADVIRIVN
-1883 DRNVKKKFSLSPT
+1883 T
-1896 EKAQRAQERAETAAA
+1896 T
-1911 KAEEAK
+1911 
-1917 QDAHQ
+1917 HQ

-2162 IEDWMEQYHK
+2162 IEDWMEQYQK

-2197 LNRDLPQAASST
+2197 LNRELPQAASST
-2209 PQKFSLTPT
+2209 PPKFSLTPT

-2231 IVKAEEAKQA
+2231 AAKAEEAKQDA
-2241 AKESYKRELT
+2241 QESYKRELT
-2251 GGLKKLFEVQS
+2251 GGLRKLFEVQS

-2289 KDDLFEALMNLGTA
+2289 KDDLFEALMDLGTA

-2333 GDDWEDFRKKAF
+2333 GDDWGDFRKKAF

-2409 EKRFGL
+2409 EERFGL
-2415 KREEQLE
+2415 KREKQLE

-2445 AQARTETDERL
+2445 AQERTETDERL

-2547 LLTAVEPKYQPSV
+2547 LLTAVDPVYQPSV

-2610 EEERKGSIVRTAEEY
+2610 EEERKGSIVRTAEEN
-2625 EKKKQERLEGMQ
+2625 EKKKQERLEDVQ

-2661 RGTSLQPGEALALLQ
+2661 RGTSLQPGEALTLLQ

-2698 KEDAPKSSISPKAA
+2698 KEEAPKSSISPKAA
-2712 LEKLQASKKTF
+2712 LEKLQASKKSF
-2723 ADLTAAGIHPEGA
+2723 ADLTAAGIHPEGT

-2922 DDVRKFTDSKGEKSE
+2922 DDVRKFADSKGEKSE

-2961 SDRSK
+2961 SDRSR

-3019 NAMKEYRGKFDLYFE
+3019 NAMKEYRKKFDLYFE

-3151 LRKGLRGSFTATLEK
+3151 LRKGLRGSFVTTLEK

-3193 REYSNAELAEAFDK
+3193 REYSNAEIAEAFDK
-3207 LIEEMLGEAQNNT
+3207 LIKEILGEAQDNT

-3315 IDFLTGKM
+3315 IDFLTGKK
-3323 GIDYLVQSGTDKFVS
+3323 GIDYLVQSGTDKFIS

-3400 GMWKRMANLFQI
+3400 GMWKRMANIFQI

-3496 KSLINKVVG
+3496 KNLINKVVG

-3539 NLSGLFGVG
+3539 NLSGLVGVG
-3548 DRTMPMPDIFGS
+3548 DRTMPMPDIYGS
-3560 GKNIADAIKT
+3560 GKNIVDAIKT

-3608 GGKTKGYGEKKR
+3608 GGKTKGYGEKQR

-3657 LTAKQTQLWNE
+3657 LTEKQTQLWNE

-3744 ESGKNDEIDKLMDAG
+3744 ESGKNDAIDKLMDAG

-3781 KEWAADFANWL
+3781 KEWAADFASWL

-3803 AIDEKLVPKSAKF
+3803 AIDEELVPKSAKF
-3816 YNEMTAAGVS
+3816 YSEMTAAGVS
-3826 AGNALKIEKKAR
+3826 AGSALKIEKKAR
-3838 DLAGEN
+3838 NLAGEN

-3862 KEAYAA
+3862 KESYAA

-3897 WTRAKE
+3897 WTKAKE

-3943 EYENVRWWQMP
+3943 EYENVKWWQMP

>member
-16 RQAAGNTPA
+16 RQAAGNSPA

-38 YMQKKGQNQLN
+38 YMQQKGQNRQSPM
-49 TVQTAEREKCLS
+49 QTAEREKCLS

-69 TDIGTLFGGMDGYFQ
+69 TDMGTLFGGMDGYFQ

-118 DVMGEDAQS
+118 GVMGEDAQK
-127 YQKQLNAWEAQLKRY
+127 YQNRLNEWETQLKRY
-142 QKAMNGQEDDEDSLA
+142 QGALEGKETDADSLA

-194 GAKKLLEDADEVES
+194 GAKKLLKDADEVES

-254 AAINPNLPRYT
+254 AAINPDLPRYT

-290 ELSGLMV
+290 ELSGLMA

-399 QGAIRRAAEAIP
+399 QGAIRRAAEALP

-418 EFRYQKSNLTR
+418 EFHYQKSNLTR
-429 ENIQYK
+429 ENIRYK
-435 PVDELLDRM
+435 TVDELLDRM

-472 EYLANTEMTQE
+472 EYLANAEMTQE

-510 KANQDG
+510 KENPDG

-530 TYLDMLETGSQNA
+530 TYLDMFETGSQNA

-602 AGKQREYE
+602 EGKQREYE

-618 LKNGSKF
+618 LQNGSKF

-743 GNPVVDPEG
+743 GNPVVDPEN
-752 AGAVA
+752 AGLIS
-757 KYIYKLT
+757 KYITDMT

-788 ASAIAGAALDYALT
+788 TSAIAGAALDYALT

-840 SYVKSNVITRFDA
+840 RYVKSNVITRFDA

-865 MTRYELEYLAGDE
+865 MTSYELEYLAGDE

-979 AAQDIYTARDAQ
+979 AAQDIYAARDAQ

-998 QEKTARAAERA
+998 QEKAARAAERA
-1009 QRTAERD
+1009 QRAAERA

-1023 AEQAAQEAPQTAQK
+1023 AEQATQEAPQTAQ
-1037 EARNDMAEENT
+1037 ETTQSAAETVE
-1048 PAEPVQAEEVTAPT
+1048 QAEEINAPA
-1062 AQANEGGTVNESN
+1062 AQETEGGMSNEQPESA
-1075 GQGEER
+1075 GENKGRNE
-1081 TARVDSA
+1081 RVDSKGQTGGVAEGGSRSTGDGGRA
-1088 GEAVTVERKPERA
+1088 GEAEGVEGGVSRKTRLDERVERFK
-1101 NDAGAGEGRTGNL
+1101 GI
-1114 SEAARRGK
+1114 
-1122 LEERVK
+1122 
-1128 RFSDVAQ
+1128 AQ
-1135 DKPVSE
+1135 DTAMDK
-1141 LMSSGDP
+1141 LTADGDP
-1148 DALVGVIP
+1148 DVLVGVVP
-1156 VRKYTKEMQQMQ
+1156 VRRYTGEMQQAQ
-1168 RAAKS
+1168 RRAKER
-1173 HGMKLTFV
+1173 GLKTTFV
-1181 KGTLSI
+1181 VGTMSV
-1187 QAKNGEYINANG
+1187 KDRGGEYRNVDAVYNP
-1199 AYDEETGRIFASVS
+1199 DDGRIIVSVS

-1219 EQIAQHELYH
+1219 EVLVEHELFH
-1229 ALIAKGEA
+1229 DSVRNGNVNLIDAVEA
-1237 NVEFTLQLLRNE
+1237 AMQDVTNEEAEKIVDKYLQAYR
-1249 FSDEQLMEIAREYEK
+1249 
-1264 LYFGVYD
+1264 GVYGD
-1271 SGADVWEEIFAD
+1271 DLEAIYEEILAD
-1283 AYSGMNRF
+1283 AAAGMNRF
-1291 GTGKIYQLQRTV
+1291 GEKNFRRIREATRKFLSET
-1303 AESTPEVDVS
+1303 ESR
-1313 EPAAEVSSAV
+1313 EPAAEISDAT

-1381 RGADGQWRFE
+1381 RGADSQWRFE

-1540 RDYESGDRLQER
+1540 RDYESGDRLQES
-1552 LQREY
+1552 LQQEY
-1557 SDILNGLTKEEQ
+1557 DDILNGLTKEEQ

-1583 RLFYSEKLGDTEKYD
+1583 RLFYSEKPGDTEKYD

-1656 TAEERQNKMPDL
+1656 TAEERKNKMPDL
-1668 GWDRALL
+1668 GWNRALL
-1675 TEDTGNG
+1675 TEDTGN
-1682 YSIAE
+1682 AM
-1687 IKGEKQDYGIGVVLD
+1687 D
-1702 TKLFDGVKPRYWGK
+1702 
-1716 VLGKF
+1716 
-1721 VYENL
+1721 
-1726 AGTELRTFDE
+1726 
-1736 NGNEQTVYLAREN
+1736 
-1749 DRVRKDGANNSHRV
+1749 
-1763 IDKLARY
+1763 
-1770 TGDNT
+1770 
-1775 RALAVVHI
+1775 AV
-1783 SELLATSEHENT
+1783 
-1795 TDEHN
+1795 
-1800 HQWMDSRGWEHRKTY
+1800 
-1815 IQDAAGNIYSATLNI
+1815 
-1830 ARGND
+1830 
-1835 RNILYDINNV
+1835 
-1845 RRIDEGSI
+1845 
-1853 AGGAVSSTRRSG
+1853 
-1865 RDSLTSHN
+1865 
-1873 ASLDGRIAQN
+1873 LDGRLTADSTEQERYELLKNETLTLARPDESKLDDIDLAGLNTRKKSAVMPGMKALAKKLGIMNVDLQNSRIEIPFQFSNRGLTTSLHHQLEYGGSYQDYARMMTCFNELIRNAVPIEIHRDKKVGTSKENGQLKQIYVLLSAYAESGVVTPVQFEVKEFTDNQNRLYLAVTLSKKESEVVENSPGRKTDGSHPLFSDSKISIA
-1883 DRNVKKKFSLSPT
+1883 DIFRNVNSEDGRFLKYVPDGFLS
-1896 EKAQRAQERAETAAA
+1896 EAQKAA
-1911 KAEEAK
+1911 KQEAIAK
-1917 QDAHQ
+1917 Q
-1922 SILSDDVLK
+1922 
-1931 ALGEERNPEGYY
+1931 
-1943 AQRVKFSLGQQTES
+1943 
-1957 KRLLTDEE
+1957 
-1965 KADKGIRVYGRGEGQ
+1965 
-1980 VYKAVPGDTV
+1980 
-1990 ELISQGYWERNPDGT
+1990 
-2005 WEEGKYYNLGS
+2005 
-2016 IEVPKNGDENTLVVT
+2016 
-2031 GLPNRAKFASDET
+2031 
-2044 PNYILSGGRMAL
+2044 
-2056 NRSSANNNT
+2056 
-2065 SEKIK
+2065 
-2070 GAVESEIYSMV
+2070 
-2081 GLRKDGYFYRIIKSE
+2081 E
-2096 KEIDYIK
+2096 KEY
-2103 GGKIRRSVNHATGEK
+2103 S
-2118 EDGYSVWEYPKYPG
+2118 GYRY
-2132 DLVEVT
+2132 
-2138 GEAIS
+2138 
-2143 IGSDGEPVL
+2143 
-2152 DVHTVKFVRV
+2152 
-2162 IEDWMEQYHK
+2162 
-2172 GKELFKEKYGW
+2172 
-2183 SDAQLEQALRGGYQ
+2183 
-2197 LNRDLPQAASST
+2197 
-2209 PQKFSLTPT
+2209 SLTPT

-2231 IVKAEEAKQA
+2231 EAKAEEAKQA
-2241 AKESYKRELT
+2241 AQESYKRELT

-2289 KDDLFEALMNLGTA
+2289 KDDLFEALMNIGTA

-2333 GDDWEDFRKKAF
+2333 GDDWGDFRKKAF

-2415 KREEQLE
+2415 KREEQME

-2434 YEKQAGAEARE
+2434 YEKQAGVEARE

-2491 PFLNGKQVYPLRTWV
+2491 PFLNGRQVYPLRTWV

-2536 GLASVKDMETK
+2536 GLSSVKDMETK

-2584 AEFYNWYDAQTA
+2584 GAFYEWYDAQTA

-2625 EKKKQERLEGMQ
+2625 EKKKQERLEGVQ

-2723 ADLTAAGIHPEGA
+2723 ADLTAAGIHPEGT

-2781 EKTAKK
+2781 EKTVKK

-2800 IASGRSEYYRLPDKC
+2800 IASGRSEYYRMPDKC

-3381 RALMGDRTKG
+3381 RALMADRTKG

-3803 AIDEKLVPKSAKF
+3803 AIDEELVPKSAKF

-3862 KEAYAA
+3862 KGAYAA

-3903 LHADKDED
+3903 LHADKDEN

>member
-16 RQAAGNTPA
+16 RKAAGNTPA

-38 YMQKKGQNQLN
+38 YMQQKGQNRQSPM
-49 TVQTAEREKCLS
+49 QTAEREKCLS

-194 GAKKLLEDADEVES
+194 GAKKLLKDADEVES

-218 QVLLQQVQQYKTQ
+218 QGLLQQVQRYKTQ

-290 ELSGLMV
+290 ELSGLMA

-429 ENIQYK
+429 ENIRYK
-435 PVDELLDRM
+435 TVDELLARM

-510 KANQDG
+510 KENPDG

-530 TYLDMLETGSQNA
+530 TYLDMFETGSQNA

-576 FGENPVGNYFVEGG
+576 FGENPLGNYFVEGG

-602 AGKQREYE
+602 EGKQREYE

-618 LKNGSKF
+618 LQNGSKF

-674 NAQKGATG
+674 NAQKGASG
-682 YMKFA
+682 YMKLA

-743 GNPVVDPEG
+743 GNPVVDPEN
-752 AGAVA
+752 AGLIS
-757 KYIYKLT
+757 KYITDMT

-788 ASAIAGAALDYALT
+788 ASAVAGAALDYALT

-840 SYVKSNVITRFDA
+840 NYVKSNVITRFDA

-865 MTRYELEYLAGDE
+865 MTSYELEYLAGDE

-979 AAQDIYTARDAQ
+979 AAQDIYAARDAQ

-998 QEKTARAAERA
+998 QEKAARAAERA
-1009 QRTAERD
+1009 QRAAERA

-1023 AEQAAQEAPQTAQK
+1023 AEQATQEEPQMAQE

-1173 HGMKLTFV
+1173 HGMKLTYV

-1187 QAKNGEYINANG
+1187 QAKSGEYINANG

-1237 NVEFTLQLLRNE
+1237 NVELTLQLLRNE

-1313 EPAAEVSSAV
+1313 EPAAEISDAT

-1474 MLRHTT
+1474 LLRHTT

-1497 NGAIILSDSLFGKG
+1497 NGSIILSDSLFGKG

-1557 SDILNGLTKEEQ
+1557 DDILNGLTKEEQ

-1583 RLFYSEKLGDTEKYD
+1583 RLFYSEKPGDTEKYD

-1648 ETASRRKM
+1648 ETASRRRL

-1675 TEDTGNG
+1675 TEDGEGTSKVQLSVDNPEGFAEAITQWDADGRRKTDFILGSTGEVLQGLGAIESDVYMRSEKIETILKQHPEMSLEEIKKIPSVLNDPVLVLKSRQSDSKRGNSRVVVFGSMKNTNGAPMLAVLDLRPVEGNLLIEDMQKVVSAYVKTGNPAGFLKNSEAMFVDKKRAARLLRSTGLQLRPGSLPPSG
-1682 YSIAE
+1682 YIGSITYRGKNVN
-1687 IKGEKQDYGIGVVLD
+1687 ITGKQFSEFLQE
-1702 TKLFDGVKPRYWGK
+1702 TKETGN
-1716 VLGKF
+1716 
-1721 VYENL
+1721 ENL
-1726 AGTELRTFDE
+1726 TTIRNL
-1736 NGNEQTVYLAREN
+1736 NE
-1749 DRVRKDGANNSHRV
+1749 
-1763 IDKLARY
+1763 
-1770 TGDNT
+1770 
-1775 RALAVVHI
+1775 
-1783 SELLATSEHENT
+1783 
-1795 TDEHN
+1795 
-1800 HQWMDSRGWEHRKTY
+1800 
-1815 IQDAAGNIYSATLNI
+1815 
-1830 ARGND
+1830 
-1835 RNILYDINNV
+1835 
-1845 RRIDEGSI
+1845 
-1853 AGGAVSSTRRSG
+1853 
-1865 RDSLTSHN
+1865 
-1873 ASLDGRIAQN
+1873 
-1883 DRNVKKKFSLSPT
+1883 
-1896 EKAQRAQERAETAAA
+1896 
-1911 KAEEAK
+1911 
-1917 QDAHQ
+1917 
-1922 SILSDDVLK
+1922 DDLE

-2162 IEDWMEQYHK
+2162 IEDWMEQYQK

-2197 LNRDLPQAASST
+2197 LNRELPQAASST

-2218 EKAQRAQERAETA
+2218 EKAQRAQEHAETA
-2231 IVKAEEAKQA
+2231 AAKAEEAKQA
-2241 AKESYKRELT
+2241 AQESYKRELT

-2289 KDDLFEALMNLGTA
+2289 KDDLFEALMNIGTA
-2303 TLPADDY
+2303 TLPAADY

-2333 GDDWEDFRKKAF
+2333 GDWGEFRKKAF

-2368 DAYPSEFTEEYI
+2368 DAYPSEFTEEYV

-2445 AQARTETDERL
+2445 AQERTETDERL

-2491 PFLNGKQVYPLRTWV
+2491 PYLNGKQVYPLRTWV

-2584 AEFYNWYDAQTA
+2584 AEFYNWYDGQTEGRETNDLRPVAEERAEKSRQAAQEIEKQRGESILEKQ
-2596 EADARQK
+2596 EAYEQKK
-2603 AETRAAA
+2603 AER
-2610 EEERKGSIVRTAEEY
+2610 I
-2625 EKKKQERLEGMQ
+2625 EGIR
-2637 KAYLESFGTS
+2637 KAYLESFGTT
-2647 EPDFPYGKGKPMYS
+2647 EPKLPYGKDRPMQS
-2661 RGTSLQPGEALALLQ
+2661 RFTTLQPGEALSLLQ
-2676 AMTGKKWE
+2676 AMTGTKWA
-2684 LTNRANGTW
+2684 LTNNADGTW
-2693 KATIT
+2693 KATMT
-2698 KEDAPKSSISPKAA
+2698 KDPAPKTSISPKEA
-2712 LEKLQASKKTF
+2712 LERLEAAKKTY
-2723 ADLTAAGIHPEGA
+2723 GQQIPGVHPEGIA
-2736 PKESFKGSPALEKAG
+2736 KENFKGSPALEKAG

-2759 EYSQVDAMR
+2759 DYGQVETMR

-2775 SIQRQI
+2775 SVKWQIDKTIQRM
-2781 EKTAKK
+2781 E
-2787 WDATKQEL
+2787 ATKQEI
-2795 REAKK
+2795 RAAKK
-2800 IASGRSEYYRLPDKC
+2800 IAQGKQEYYRLPDKC

-2821 QLAALYLNERMTG
+2821 QLSALYLNERMTG
-2834 EDLIQIRKGE
+2834 EDLIQVRKSE
-2844 IRDGLLYKMID
+2844 IRDGLFYKMME
-2855 LFPTEKE
+2855 LFPTENE
-2862 IQADPSL
+2862 IMANPEL
-2869 FKPEKLLVLNY
+2869 FKAEKLLVLNY

-2901 YLFAPVVRNT
+2901 YLFAPVIRNT
-2911 AESYRWMNGQF
+2911 AESYRWTNQQF
-2922 DDVRKFTDSKGEKSE
+2922 DDVKEFTDSSGKKSR
-2937 LNQTESAYVHM
+2937 LNETERAYVHM

-2956 QQAQE
+2956 EKAE
-2961 SDRSK
+2961 HSERGDILK
-2966 DLISAAENVARGES
+2966 DAAKKVAKGES
-2980 VENEAI
+2980 ISNETI

-3019 NAMKEYRGKFDLYFE
+3019 NAMKEYREKFDLYFE

-3046 PIGKIKGYTPHIPI
+3046 PIGRIQGYTPHMPL
-3060 AERFNSVQ
+3060 AEKFNLMS
-3068 KALDDLWKALGIKDE
+3068 KALEVLGLNE
-3083 TVTRLP
+3083 TVTTLP
-3089 AEIAGRTETFRP
+3089 AEISGRTEGFRP
-3101 QKRWNPFFLERKGDK
+3101 QRRWNPFLLERKTDK
-3116 TAYDIEEAFQN
+3116 TAYDIEEAFQS
-3127 YVQYLGDILFHT
+3127 YVQYLSDILFHT
-3139 DDIQKIRAAESY
+3139 DDIQKVRAAESY
-3151 LRKGLRGSFTATLEK
+3151 LRKGLRGNFVDDLQK
-3166 ALDMSRSGN
+3166 AIDMSRSSDA
-3175 VEEKVEYLQEM
+3175 EEKIEYLQEM
-3186 GRIGNDM
+3186 GQIGADD
-3193 REYSNAELAEAFDK
+3193 YDLSDAEMMQVFDR
-3207 LIEEMLGEAQNNT
+3207 LISELVGEETNKT
-3220 RYSDLVVWL
+3220 RYSPLVVWL

-3242 GDRGTEYMG
+3242 GDRGTEYGG

-3315 IDFLTGKM
+3315 IDFLTGKK
-3323 GIDYLVQSGTDKFVS
+3323 GIDYLVQSKMDKFIS

-3360 WDAIRNGKN
+3360 WDAIQNGKN

-3391 AKPLAFHSK
+3391 AKPLKFHSK
-3400 GMWKRMANLFQI
+3400 GVVVQMLNVFQI

-3417 VEFVMKDMPLEIQR
+3417 VEFVMQDMPLEIKR
-3431 EAEKNGKKSAA
+3431 EAREHGKKSAA

-3490 STNDYM
+3490 PTNDYI
-3496 KSLINKVVG
+3496 KNLINKAVG
-3505 SEIFDVPEERE
+3505 SEIFDVQEPKEG
-3516 TFDTSAAL
+3516 FDTSAAIK
-3524 ADTGYNLMNEIPFAS
+3524 DTGYNLMNEIPFAS
-3539 NLSGLFGVG
+3539 NLSGLLGVG
-3548 DRTMPMPDIFGS
+3548 DRSMPFPNIFGT
-3560 GKNIADAIKT
+3560 GKNFYDALFPGNGK
-3570 DGFFSGA
+3570 
-3577 SAEAVAKLLAQL
+3577 SANGQEALEKGLEFLAEL
-3589 VPGGRQLSKTGF
+3589 VPGGRQAKKTGY
-3601 GVKALIE
+3601 GIKAIAQ
-3608 GGKTKGYGEKKR
+3608 GGKTKGYGDNER
-3620 LQYPLDMDDPMTYI
+3620 LLYALDTDNVWNDI

-3657 LTAKQTQLWNE
+3657 LTSKQTQLWNE

-3744 ESGKNDEIDKLMDAG
+3744 ESGKNDAIDKLMDAG

-3781 KEWAADFANWL
+3781 KEWAADFASWL

-3803 AIDEKLVPKSAKF
+3803 AIDEELVPKSAKF
-3816 YNEMTAAGVS
+3816 YGEMTAAGVS
-3826 AGNALKIEKKAR
+3826 AGSALKIEKKAR

-3862 KEAYAA
+3862 KESYAA

-3943 EYENVRWWQMP
+3943 EYENVKWWQMP

>member
-1 MNYPKTFDEY
+1 MSYPKTMAEY
-11 IAQKN
+11 RKQQEES
-16 RQAAGNTPA
+16 RQTAGNTPA
-25 ASGGFS
+25 VSGGFS
-31 YPATFDE
+31 YLGTIAE
-38 YMQKKGQNQLN
+38 YRKNEAQMRSQIQSQQIKA
-49 TVQTAEREKCLS
+49 QTAERDRCLS
-61 ASGFDRMQ
+61 ASGWSQME
-69 TDIGTLFGGMDGYFQ
+69 TDMGTLFGTMDGYFQ
-84 SKHRIGAS
+84 KRHRGV
-92 GSGWKERVGAMLQ
+92 GNGDYKLRVTSMLQ

-118 DVMGEDAQS
+118 GVMGEDAQK
-127 YQKQLNAWEAQLKRY
+127 YQNRLNEWETQLKRY
-142 QKAMNGQEDDEDSLA
+142 QGALEGKETDEDSLA

-194 GAKKLLEDADEVES
+194 GAKKLLKDADEVES

-218 QVLLQQVQQYKTQ
+218 QSLLQQVQRYKTQ
-231 LAQMQETGTGAQT
+231 LAQMQGTGTGAQT

-254 AAINPNLPRYT
+254 AAINPSLPRFA

-290 ELSGLMV
+290 ELSGLMA

-346 EIAARLNYLLASGKC
+346 EIAARMNYLLASGKC

-418 EFRYQKSNLTR
+418 EFRYQRSNLTR
-429 ENIQYK
+429 ENIRYK

-497 EAQLRKER
+497 ETQLRKER

-510 KANQDG
+510 KANPDG

-530 TYLDMLETGSQNA
+530 TYLDMFETGSQNA

-618 LKNGSKF
+618 LQNGSKF

-743 GNPVVDPEG
+743 GNPIVDPEN
-752 AGAVA
+752 AGLIS
-757 KYIYKLT
+757 KYITDMT

-779 RIGEGMEEV
+779 RIGEGLEEV
-788 ASAIAGAALDYALT
+788 ASAVAGAALDYALT

-840 SYVKSNVITRFDA
+840 NYVKSNVITRFDA
-853 NAQTN
+853 NAQTS

-998 QEKTARAAERA
+998 QEKAARAAERA
-1009 QRTAERD
+1009 QRAAERA

-1023 AEQAAQEAPQTAQK
+1023 AEQSAQEAPQTAQE
-1037 EARNDMAEENT
+1037 EARNDVAEENT
-1048 PAEPVQAEEVTAPT
+1048 AAEPVQAEEVTAPT
-1062 AQANEGGTVNESN
+1062 AQANEGGMSNEQPESA
-1075 GQGEER
+1075 GENKGRNE
-1081 TARVDSA
+1081 RVDSKGQTGGVAEGGSRSTGDGGRA
-1088 GEAVTVERKPERA
+1088 GEAEGVEGGVSRKTRLDERVERFK
-1101 NDAGAGEGRTGNL
+1101 GI
-1114 SEAARRGK
+1114 
-1122 LEERVK
+1122 
-1128 RFSDVAQ
+1128 AQ
-1135 DKPVSE
+1135 DTAMDK
-1141 LMSSGDP
+1141 LTADGDP
-1148 DALVGVIP
+1148 DVLVGVVP
-1156 VRKYTKEMQQMQ
+1156 VRRYTGEMQQAQ
-1168 RAAKS
+1168 RRAKER
-1173 HGMKLTFV
+1173 GLKTTFV
-1181 KGTLSI
+1181 VGTMSV
-1187 QAKNGEYINANG
+1187 KDRGGEYRNVDAVYNP
-1199 AYDEETGRIFASVS
+1199 DDGRIIVSVS

-1219 EQIAQHELYH
+1219 EVLVEHELFH
-1229 ALIAKGEA
+1229 DSVRNGNVNLIDAVEA
-1237 NVEFTLQLLRNE
+1237 AMQDVTNEEAEKIVDQYLQAYR
-1249 FSDEQLMEIAREYEK
+1249 
-1264 LYFGVYD
+1264 GVYGD
-1271 SGADVWEEIFAD
+1271 DLEAIYEEILAD
-1283 AYSGMNRF
+1283 AAAGMNRF
-1291 GTGKIYQLQRTV
+1291 GEKSFRRIREATRKFLSET
-1303 AESTPEVDVS
+1303 ESR

-1335 ARRGGT
+1335 ARRGGK
-1341 RASMAGPK
+1341 RASIDRYSYQG
-1349 AKTASSKSLAL
+1349 KSMTENSEIYSYDFLTHQPDMKVVELPAL
-1360 AEAMEED
+1360 SEVQT
-1367 GASREEIWR
+1367 GGRINREKIV
-1376 KTGWI
+1376 
-1381 RGADGQWRFE
+1381 ADGI
-1391 VDDSKAEFRPN
+1391 KN
-1402 GDARLLGEPR
+1402 
-1412 YRRLEELTDKWGDS
+1412 
-1426 FEKGGE
+1426 
-1432 PLTEA
+1432 
-1437 EEAEMEALQE
+1437 
-1447 EYSDRVWEK
+1447 
-1456 KYELQDFL
+1456 
-1464 KHDELYEAYP
+1464 
-1474 MLRHTT
+1474 
-1480 LRFEK
+1480 
-1485 LDPGVKGKFDKR
+1485 
-1497 NGAIILSDSLFGKG
+1497 
-1511 PETLLHEIQHIIQK
+1511 
-1525 YEGFQGGTSPEYWAR
+1525 
-1540 RDYESGDRLQER
+1540 
-1552 LQREY
+1552 
-1557 SDILNGLTKEEQ
+1557 
-1569 NDYIRYQEIDGELE
+1569 
-1583 RLFYSEKLGDTEKYD
+1583 
-1598 RMDAEH
+1598 
-1604 DRLYEKLYPKEW
+1604 
-1616 FGKLLD
+1616 
-1622 LKRQMENP
+1622 
-1630 GEVYLGQY
+1630 
-1638 INSAGEIEAR
+1638 
-1648 ETASRRKM
+1648 
-1656 TAEERQNKMPDL
+1656 AEER
-1668 GWDRALL
+1668 
-1675 TEDTGNG
+1675 
-1682 YSIAE
+1682 
-1687 IKGEKQDYGIGVVLD
+1687 GEKLSDATAAVKNKYSGRNVII
-1702 TKLFDGVKPRYWGK
+1702 TKAAIKHSMGA
-1716 VLGKF
+1716 
-1721 VYENL
+1721 ENPSR
-1726 AGTELRTFDE
+1726 LRTNARIGAICGDVIE
-1736 NGNEQTVYLAREN
+1736 NALPINALKNENPEALGTYAMVAILQSGTRQIAAMVTVEQHTDKVTKIDTIDLA
-1749 DRVRKDGANNSHRV
+1749 H
-1763 IDKLARY
+1763 
-1770 TGDNT
+1770 
-1775 RALAVVHI
+1775 AL
-1783 SELLATSEHENT
+1783 N
-1795 TDEHN
+1795 
-1800 HQWMDSRGWEHRKTY
+1800 
-1815 IQDAAGNIYSATLNI
+1815 
-1830 ARGND
+1830 
-1835 RNILYDINNV
+1835 
-1845 RRIDEGSI
+1845 
-1853 AGGAVSSTRRSG
+1853 
-1865 RDSLTSHN
+1865 
-1873 ASLDGRIAQN
+1873 GRIA
-1883 DRNVKKKFSLSPT
+1883 KKEGSESSAREPGYANSVLPSNTTFTLSIADVIQIVNT
-1896 EKAQRAQERAETAAA
+1896 T
-1911 KAEEAK
+1911 
-1917 QDAHQ
+1917 HQ

-1931 ALGEERNPEGYY
+1931 TLGEERNPEGYY
-1943 AQRVKFSLGQQTES
+1943 AKRVKFSLSQQ
-1957 KRLLTDEE
+1957 TDEE
-1965 KADKGIRVYGRGEGQ
+1965 YNLAVRSGDMEKAQEMVEAAAKKAGYTIHAYHGTARADRVGTEFREDRATSGPMAFFTDSKEIAGNYARDKADTSLDYDEEYDDYYTQFRVTRNGKSLAIGDLWNYLTIAERMKIKNAAPHIRFDDDYDQILYDPSAQHGNGAYDAYELNRNKGNVLNTLISTWLETGDLYDREGDFLEVLKLAGLNNVEYRDPNARYEKVYDVFLKIKNPFDASNAEQSFYEGLSEWLENTDISEYQKESAGADMWDKNEIEPERFLERLADDIEAGTSNAWTSIPDYVTAYLKELGYDGIKDVGGKGGGEGHTVWIPFTGKQ
-1980 VYKAVPGDTV
+1980 VKSAEAAVYTDDG
-1990 ELISQGYWERNPDGT
+1990 ELIPLSQRF
-2005 WEEGKYYNLGS
+2005 K
-2016 IEVPKNGDENTLVVT
+2016 
-2031 GLPNRAKFASDET
+2031 
-2044 PNYILSGGRMAL
+2044 
-2056 NRSSANNNT
+2056 AN
-2065 SEKIK
+2065 K
-2070 GAVESEIYSMV
+2070 
-2081 GLRKDGYFYRIIKSE
+2081 KD
-2096 KEIDYIK
+2096 
-2103 GGKIRRSVNHATGEK
+2103 IR
-2118 EDGYSVWEYPKYPG
+2118 Y
-2132 DLVEVT
+2132 
-2138 GEAIS
+2138 
-2143 IGSDGEPVL
+2143 
-2152 DVHTVKFVRV
+2152 
-2162 IEDWMEQYHK
+2162 
-2172 GKELFKEKYGW
+2172 
-2183 SDAQLEQALRGGYQ
+2183 
-2197 LNRDLPQAASST
+2197 
-2209 PQKFSLTPT
+2209 SLTPT

-2231 IVKAEEAKQA
+2231 TAKAEEAKQA
-2241 AKESYKRELT
+2241 AQESYKRELT

-2276 AEMQQGVKLLKAE
+2276 AEMQQGVKLLNAE
-2289 KDDLFEALMNLGTA
+2289 KDDLFEALMNIGTA
-2303 TLPADDY
+2303 TLPADEN

-2360 DVHMLELA
+2360 DAHMLELA

-2445 AQARTETDERL
+2445 AQERTETDERL

-2491 PFLNGKQVYPLRTWV
+2491 PFLNGRQVYPLRTWV

-2625 EKKKQERLEGMQ
+2625 EKKKQERLEGVQ

-2647 EPDFPYGKGKPMYS
+2647 EPNFPYGKGKPMYS

-2723 ADLTAAGIHPEGA
+2723 ADLTAAGIHPEGT

-2751 VKIDGGIA
+2751 VKIDGGIT

-2922 DDVRKFTDSKGEKSE
+2922 DDVRKFTDSKGKKSE

-3019 NAMKEYRGKFDLYFE
+3019 NAMKEYREKFDLYFE

-3139 DDIQKIRAAESY
+3139 DDIQKIRAAERY
-3151 LRKGLRGSFTATLEK
+3151 LRKGLRGSFVTTLEK

-3193 REYSNAELAEAFDK
+3193 REYSNAELAETFDK
-3207 LIEEMLGEAQNNT
+3207 LIKEILGEAQDNT

-3315 IDFLTGKM
+3315 IDFLTGKK
-3323 GIDYLVQSGTDKFVS
+3323 GIDYLVQSGTDKLIS

-3381 RALMGDRTKG
+3381 RALMADRTKG

-3524 ADTGYNLMNEIPFAS
+3524 ADTGYNLMNEIPFAA
-3539 NLSGLFGVG
+3539 NLSGLAGVG
-3548 DRTMPMPDIFGS
+3548 DRTMPMPDIYGS
-3560 GKNIADAIKT
+3560 GKNIVDAIKT

-3608 GGKTKGYGEKKR
+3608 GGKTKGYGEKQR

-3744 ESGKNDEIDKLMDAG
+3744 ESGKNDAIDKLMDAG

-3781 KEWAADFANWL
+3781 KEWAANFANWL

-3803 AIDEKLVPKSAKF
+3803 AIDEELVPKSAKF
-3816 YNEMTAAGVS
+3816 YGEMTAAGVS
-3826 AGNALKIEKKAR
+3826 AGSALKIEKKAR

-3868 LGAVYTGSTAEKFRA
+3868 LEAVYTGSTAEKFRA

-3903 LHADKDED
+3903 LHADKDEN

-3943 EYENVRWWQMP
+3943 EYENVKWWQMP

>member
-16 RQAAGNTPA
+16 RQAAGNSPA

-38 YMQKKGQNQLN
+38 YMQQKGQNRQSPM
-49 TVQTAEREKCLS
+49 QTAEREKCLS

-118 DVMGEDAQS
+118 GVMGEDAQK
-127 YQKQLNAWEAQLKRY
+127 YQNRLNEWETQLKRY
-142 QKAMNGQEDDEDSLA
+142 RGALEGKETDEDSLA

-194 GAKKLLEDADEVES
+194 GAKKLLKDADEVES

-218 QVLLQQVQQYKTQ
+218 QGLLQQVQRYKTQ

-290 ELSGLMV
+290 ELSGLMA

-429 ENIQYK
+429 ENIRYK

-510 KANQDG
+510 KANPEG

-530 TYLDMLETGSQNA
+530 TYLDMFETGSQNA

-618 LKNGSKF
+618 LQNGSKF

-802 GETDLTAKELVDEFT
+802 GESSLSAEELVNEFT

-931 FDNDFVDADFQNAI
+931 FDNDFVDVDFQNAI

-979 AAQDIYTARDAQ
+979 AAQDIYAARDAQ

-998 QEKTARAAERA
+998 QEKAARAEERAQRAAERA
-1009 QRTAERD
+1009 
-1016 GQENTPA
+1016 GQENTQA
-1023 AEQAAQEAPQTAQK
+1023 AEQSAQEAPQTAQ
-1037 EARNDMAEENT
+1037 ETTRSAAETVE
-1048 PAEPVQAEEVTAPT
+1048 QAEEINAPA
-1062 AQANEGGTVNESN
+1062 AQETEGGMSNEQPESA
-1075 GQGEER
+1075 GENKGRNE
-1081 TARVDSA
+1081 RVDSKGQTGGVAEGGSRSTGDGGRA
-1088 GEAVTVERKPERA
+1088 GEAEGVEGGVSRKTRLDERVERFK
-1101 NDAGAGEGRTGNL
+1101 GI
-1114 SEAARRGK
+1114 
-1122 LEERVK
+1122 
-1128 RFSDVAQ
+1128 AQ
-1135 DKPVSE
+1135 DTAMDK
-1141 LMSSGDP
+1141 LTADGDP
-1148 DALVGVIP
+1148 DVLVGVVP
-1156 VRKYTKEMQQMQ
+1156 VRRYTGEMQQAQ
-1168 RAAKS
+1168 RRAKER
-1173 HGMKLTFV
+1173 GLKTTFV
-1181 KGTLSI
+1181 VGTMSV
-1187 QAKNGEYINANG
+1187 KDRGGEYRNVDAVYNP
-1199 AYDEETGRIFASVS
+1199 DDGRIIVSVS

-1219 EQIAQHELYH
+1219 EVLVEHELFH
-1229 ALIAKGEA
+1229 DSVRNGNVNLIDAVEA
-1237 NVEFTLQLLRNE
+1237 AMQDVTNEEAEKIVDKYLQAYR
-1249 FSDEQLMEIAREYEK
+1249 
-1264 LYFGVYD
+1264 GVYGD
-1271 SGADVWEEIFAD
+1271 DLEAIYEEILAD
-1283 AYSGMNRF
+1283 AAAGMNRF
-1291 GTGKIYQLQRTV
+1291 GEKNFRRIREATRKFLSET
-1303 AESTPEVDVS
+1303 ESR
-1313 EPAAEVSSAV
+1313 EPAAEISDAT

-1381 RGADGQWRFE
+1381 RGADSQWRFE

-1540 RDYESGDRLQER
+1540 RDYESGDRLQES
-1552 LQREY
+1552 LQQEY
-1557 SDILNGLTKEEQ
+1557 DDILNGLTKEEQ

-1583 RLFYSEKLGDTEKYD
+1583 RLFYSEKPGDTEKYD

-1656 TAEERQNKMPDL
+1656 TAEERKNKMPDL
-1668 GWDRALL
+1668 GWNRALL
-1675 TEDTGNG
+1675 TEDTGN
-1682 YSIAE
+1682 AM
-1687 IKGEKQDYGIGVVLD
+1687 D
-1702 TKLFDGVKPRYWGK
+1702 
-1716 VLGKF
+1716 
-1721 VYENL
+1721 
-1726 AGTELRTFDE
+1726 
-1736 NGNEQTVYLAREN
+1736 
-1749 DRVRKDGANNSHRV
+1749 
-1763 IDKLARY
+1763 
-1770 TGDNT
+1770 
-1775 RALAVVHI
+1775 AV
-1783 SELLATSEHENT
+1783 
-1795 TDEHN
+1795 
-1800 HQWMDSRGWEHRKTY
+1800 
-1815 IQDAAGNIYSATLNI
+1815 
-1830 ARGND
+1830 
-1835 RNILYDINNV
+1835 
-1845 RRIDEGSI
+1845 
-1853 AGGAVSSTRRSG
+1853 
-1865 RDSLTSHN
+1865 
-1873 ASLDGRIAQN
+1873 LDGRLTADSTEQERYELLKNETLTLARPDESKLDDIDLAGLNTRKKSAVMPGMKALAKKLGIMNVDLQNSRIEIPFQFSNRGLTTSLHHQLEYGGSYQDYARMMTCFNELIRNAVPIEIHRDKKVGTSKENGQLKQIYVLLSAYAESGVVTPVQFEVKEFTDNQNRLYLAVTLSKKESEVVENSPGRKTDGSHPLFSDSKISIA
-1883 DRNVKKKFSLSPT
+1883 DIFRNVNSEDGRFLKYVPDGFLS
-1896 EKAQRAQERAETAAA
+1896 EAQKAA
-1911 KAEEAK
+1911 KQEAIAK
-1917 QDAHQ
+1917 Q
-1922 SILSDDVLK
+1922 
-1931 ALGEERNPEGYY
+1931 
-1943 AQRVKFSLGQQTES
+1943 
-1957 KRLLTDEE
+1957 
-1965 KADKGIRVYGRGEGQ
+1965 
-1980 VYKAVPGDTV
+1980 
-1990 ELISQGYWERNPDGT
+1990 
-2005 WEEGKYYNLGS
+2005 
-2016 IEVPKNGDENTLVVT
+2016 
-2031 GLPNRAKFASDET
+2031 
-2044 PNYILSGGRMAL
+2044 
-2056 NRSSANNNT
+2056 
-2065 SEKIK
+2065 
-2070 GAVESEIYSMV
+2070 
-2081 GLRKDGYFYRIIKSE
+2081 E
-2096 KEIDYIK
+2096 KEY
-2103 GGKIRRSVNHATGEK
+2103 S
-2118 EDGYSVWEYPKYPG
+2118 GYRY
-2132 DLVEVT
+2132 
-2138 GEAIS
+2138 
-2143 IGSDGEPVL
+2143 
-2152 DVHTVKFVRV
+2152 
-2162 IEDWMEQYHK
+2162 
-2172 GKELFKEKYGW
+2172 
-2183 SDAQLEQALRGGYQ
+2183 
-2197 LNRDLPQAASST
+2197 
-2209 PQKFSLTPT
+2209 SLTPT

-2231 IVKAEEAKQA
+2231 EAKAEEAKQA
-2241 AKESYKRELT
+2241 AQESYKRELT

-2289 KDDLFEALMNLGTA
+2289 KDDLFEALMNIGTA

-2333 GDDWEDFRKKAF
+2333 GDDWGDFRKKAF

-2415 KREEQLE
+2415 KREEQME

-2434 YEKQAGAEARE
+2434 YEKQAGVEARE

-2491 PFLNGKQVYPLRTWV
+2491 PFLNGRQVYPLRTWV

-2536 GLASVKDMETK
+2536 GLSSVKDMETK

-2625 EKKKQERLEGMQ
+2625 EKKKQERLEGVQ

-2712 LEKLQASKKTF
+2712 LEKLKASKKTF
-2723 ADLTAAGIHPEGA
+2723 ADLTAAGIHPEGT

-3139 DDIQKIRAAESY
+3139 DDIQKIRAAERY
-3151 LRKGLRGSFTATLEK
+3151 LRKGLRGSFVTTLEK

-3207 LIEEMLGEAQNNT
+3207 LIKEILGEAQDNT

-3315 IDFLTGKM
+3315 IDFLTGKK

-3505 SEIFDVPEERE
+3505 SEIFDVPEEQE

-3548 DRTMPMPDIFGS
+3548 DRTMPMPDIYGS

-3608 GGKTKGYGEKKR
+3608 GGKTKGYGEKQR

-3744 ESGKNDEIDKLMDAG
+3744 ESGKNDAIDKLMDAG

-3781 KEWAADFANWL
+3781 KEWAADFASWL

-3803 AIDEKLVPKSAKF
+3803 VIDEELVPKSAKF

-3826 AGNALKIEKKAR
+3826 AGSALKIEKKAR

-3897 WTRAKE
+3897 WTRAKGAARGQGRE
-3903 LHADKDED
+3903 REEHLRQQE
-3911 GKSISG
+3911 GKG
-3917 SRKEK
+3917 H
-3922 VIELIDS
+3922 
-3929 LSLTAEQKDWIMGQ
+3929 
-3943 EYENVRWWQMP
+3943 
-3954 WN
+3954 

>member
-1 MNYPKTFDEY
+1 MSYPKTMAEY
-11 IAQKN
+11 RKQQEES
-16 RQAAGNTPA
+16 RQTAGNTPA
-25 ASGGFS
+25 VSGGFS
-31 YPATFDE
+31 YLGTIAE
-38 YMQKKGQNQLN
+38 YRKNEAQMRSQIQSQQIKA
-49 TVQTAEREKCLS
+49 QTAERDRCLS
-61 ASGFDRMQ
+61 ASGWSQME
-69 TDIGTLFGGMDGYFQ
+69 TDMGTLFGTMDGYFQ
-84 SKHRIGAS
+84 KRHRGV
-92 GSGWKERVGAMLQ
+92 GNGDYKLRVTSMLQ

-194 GAKKLLEDADEVES
+194 GAKKLLKDADEVES

-218 QVLLQQVQQYKTQ
+218 QGLLQQVQRYKTQ

-254 AAINPNLPRYT
+254 AAINPSLPRYT

-290 ELSGLMV
+290 ELSGLMA

-327 TQNGTSQGAAENIH
+327 TQNGSSQGAAENIH

-399 QGAIRRAAEAIP
+399 QGAIRRAAEALP

-418 EFRYQKSNLTR
+418 EFHYQKSNLTR
-429 ENIQYK
+429 ENIRYK
-435 PVDELLDRM
+435 TVDELLARM

-497 EAQLRKER
+497 ETQLRKER

-510 KANQDG
+510 KANPDG

-530 TYLDMLETGSQNA
+530 TYLDMFETGSQNA

-602 AGKQREYE
+602 EGKQREYE

-618 LKNGSKF
+618 LQNGSKF

-640 LEMAAAGAIAGQIS
+640 LEMAAAGAIAGQTS

-788 ASAIAGAALDYALT
+788 ASAVAGAALDYALT

-840 SYVKSNVITRFDA
+840 SYVKSHVITRFDA

-998 QEKTARAAERA
+998 QEKAARAEERAQRAAERA
-1009 QRTAERD
+1009 
-1016 GQENTPA
+1016 GQENIPTT
-1023 AEQAAQEAPQTAQK
+1023 EQTAQEAPQTAQE
-1037 EARNDMAEENT
+1037 EARNDIAEENT

-1081 TARVDSA
+1081 TARVDST
-1088 GEAVTVERKPERA
+1088 GEAVTVEGKPERA

-1173 HGMKLTFV
+1173 HGMKLTYV

-1237 NVEFTLQLLRNE
+1237 NVEITLQLLRNE

-1313 EPAAEVSSAV
+1313 EPAAEISDAT

-1557 SDILNGLTKEEQ
+1557 DDILNGLTKEEQ

-1583 RLFYSEKLGDTEKYD
+1583 RLFYSEKPGDTEKYD
-1598 RMDAEH
+1598 RLDAEH
-1604 DRLYEKLYPKEW
+1604 DRLYEKLYPNEW

-1648 ETASRRKM
+1648 ETASRRKL
-1656 TAEERQNKMPDL
+1656 TAEERKNKMPDL

-1675 TEDTGNG
+1675 TEDVGNG

-1687 IKGEKQDYGIGVVLD
+1687 IKGEKQDYGLGVVLD

-1783 SELLATSEHENT
+1783 SELLATSEHEKN

-1800 HQWMDSRGWEHRKTY
+1800 HQWMDSRGWEYRKTY
-1815 IQDAAGNIYSATLNI
+1815 VQDTAGNIYSATLNI

-1853 AGGAVSSTRRSG
+1853 AGGVVSSARRSG

-1873 ASLDGRIAQN
+1873 ASSDRRIAQN
-1883 DRNVKKKFSLSPT
+1883 DRNVKKKFSISPT
-1896 EKAQRAQERAETAAA
+1896 EKAQRAQERAETAA
-1911 KAEEAK
+1911 
-1917 QDAHQ
+1917 
-1922 SILSDDVLK
+1922 
-1931 ALGEERNPEGYY
+1931 
-1943 AQRVKFSLGQQTES
+1943 
-1957 KRLLTDEE
+1957 
-1965 KADKGIRVYGRGEGQ
+1965 
-1980 VYKAVPGDTV
+1980 
-1990 ELISQGYWERNPDGT
+1990 
-2005 WEEGKYYNLGS
+2005 
-2016 IEVPKNGDENTLVVT
+2016 
-2031 GLPNRAKFASDET
+2031 
-2044 PNYILSGGRMAL
+2044 
-2056 NRSSANNNT
+2056 
-2065 SEKIK
+2065 
-2070 GAVESEIYSMV
+2070 
-2081 GLRKDGYFYRIIKSE
+2081 
-2096 KEIDYIK
+2096 
-2103 GGKIRRSVNHATGEK
+2103 
-2118 EDGYSVWEYPKYPG
+2118 
-2132 DLVEVT
+2132 
-2138 GEAIS
+2138 
-2143 IGSDGEPVL
+2143 
-2152 DVHTVKFVRV
+2152 
-2162 IEDWMEQYHK
+2162 
-2172 GKELFKEKYGW
+2172 
-2183 SDAQLEQALRGGYQ
+2183 
-2197 LNRDLPQAASST
+2197 
-2209 PQKFSLTPT
+2209 
-2218 EKAQRAQERAETA
+2218 
-2231 IVKAEEAKQA
+2231 VKAEEAKQA
-2241 AKESYKRELT
+2241 AQESYKRELT
-2251 GGLKKLFEVQS
+2251 GGLRKLFEVQS

-2289 KDDLFEALMNLGTA
+2289 KDDLFEALMNIGTA

-2333 GDDWEDFRKKAF
+2333 GDDWGDFRKKAF

-2415 KREEQLE
+2415 KREKQLE

-2445 AQARTETDERL
+2445 AQERTETDERL

-2491 PFLNGKQVYPLRTWV
+2491 PFLNGRQVYPLRTWV

-2560 QETAALLASMPQE
+2560 QETAALLASMPPE

-2584 AEFYNWYDAQTA
+2584 AEFYNWYDAQTEGRETNDLRPVA
-2596 EADARQK
+2596 EERAEKSRQAAQEIEKQRGESILEKQEAYEQKK
-2603 AETRAAA
+2603 AER
-2610 EEERKGSIVRTAEEY
+2610 I
-2625 EKKKQERLEGMQ
+2625 EGIR
-2637 KAYLESFGTS
+2637 KAYLESFGTT
-2647 EPDFPYGKGKPMYS
+2647 EPKLPYGKDRPMQS
-2661 RGTSLQPGEALALLQ
+2661 RFTTLQPGEALSLLQ
-2676 AMTGKKWE
+2676 AMTGTKWA
-2684 LTNRANGTW
+2684 LTNNADGTW
-2693 KATIT
+2693 KATMT
-2698 KEDAPKSSISPKAA
+2698 KDPAPKTSISPKEA
-2712 LEKLQASKKTF
+2712 LERLEAAKKTY
-2723 ADLTAAGIHPEGA
+2723 GQQIPGVHPEGIA
-2736 PKESFKGSPALEKAG
+2736 KENFKGSPALEKAG

-2759 EYSQVDAMR
+2759 DYGQVETMR

-2775 SIQRQI
+2775 SVKWQIDKTIQRM
-2781 EKTAKK
+2781 E
-2787 WDATKQEL
+2787 ATKQEI
-2795 REAKK
+2795 RAAKK
-2800 IASGRSEYYRLPDKC
+2800 IAQGKQEYYRLPDKC

-2821 QLAALYLNERMTG
+2821 QLSALYLNERMTG
-2834 EDLIQIRKGE
+2834 EDLIQVRKSE
-2844 IRDGLLYKMID
+2844 IRDGLFYKMME
-2855 LFPTEKE
+2855 LFPTENE
-2862 IQADPSL
+2862 IMANPEL
-2869 FKPEKLLVLNY
+2869 FKAEKLLVLNY

-2901 YLFAPVVRNT
+2901 YLFAPVIRNT
-2911 AESYRWMNGQF
+2911 AESYRWTNQQF
-2922 DDVRKFTDSKGEKSE
+2922 DDVKEFTDSSGKKSR
-2937 LNQTESAYVHM
+2937 LNETERAYVHM

-2956 QQAQE
+2956 EKAE
-2961 SDRSK
+2961 RSERGDILK
-2966 DLISAAENVARGES
+2966 DAAKKVAKGES
-2980 VENEAI
+2980 ISNETI

-3019 NAMKEYRGKFDLYFE
+3019 NAMKEYRKKFDLYFE

-3046 PIGKIKGYTPHIPI
+3046 PIGRIQGYTPHMPL
-3060 AERFNSVQ
+3060 AEKFNLMS
-3068 KALDDLWKALGIKDE
+3068 KALEVLGLNE
-3083 TVTRLP
+3083 TVTTLP
-3089 AEIAGRTETFRP
+3089 AEISGRTEGFRP
-3101 QKRWNPFFLERKGDK
+3101 QRRWNPFLLERKTDK
-3116 TAYDIEEAFQN
+3116 TAYDIEEAFQS
-3127 YVQYLGDILFHT
+3127 YVQYLSDILFHT
-3139 DDIQKIRAAESY
+3139 DDIQKVRAAESY
-3151 LRKGLRGSFTATLEK
+3151 LRKGLRGNFVDDLQK
-3166 ALDMSRSGN
+3166 AIDMSRSSDA
-3175 VEEKVEYLQEM
+3175 EEKIEYLQEM
-3186 GRIGNDM
+3186 GQIGADD
-3193 REYSNAELAEAFDK
+3193 YDLSDAEMMQVFDR
-3207 LIEEMLGEAQNNT
+3207 LISELVGEETNKT
-3220 RYSDLVVWL
+3220 RYSPLVVWL

-3242 GDRGTEYMG
+3242 GDRGTEYGG

-3315 IDFLTGKM
+3315 IDFLTGKK
-3323 GIDYLVQSGTDKFVS
+3323 GIDYLVQSKMDKFIS

-3360 WDAIRNGKN
+3360 WDAIQNGKN

-3391 AKPLAFHSK
+3391 AKPLKFHSK
-3400 GMWKRMANLFQI
+3400 GVVVQMLNVFQI

-3417 VEFVMKDMPLEIQR
+3417 VEFVMQDMPLEIKR
-3431 EAEKNGKKSAA
+3431 EAREHGKKSAA

-3490 STNDYM
+3490 PTNDYI
-3496 KSLINKVVG
+3496 KNLINKMVG
-3505 SEIFDVPEERE
+3505 SEIFDVQEPKEG
-3516 TFDTSAAL
+3516 FDTSAAIK
-3524 ADTGYNLMNEIPFAS
+3524 DTGYNLMNEIPFAS
-3539 NLSGLFGVG
+3539 NASGLLGVG
-3548 DRTMPMPDIFGS
+3548 DRSMPFPNIFGT
-3560 GKNIADAIKT
+3560 GKNFYDALFPGNGK
-3570 DGFFSGA
+3570 
-3577 SAEAVAKLLAQL
+3577 SANGQEVLEKGLEFLAEL
-3589 VPGGRQLSKTGF
+3589 VPGGRQAKKTGY
-3601 GVKALIE
+3601 GIKAIAQ
-3608 GGKTKGYGEKKR
+3608 GGKTKGYGDNER
-3620 LQYPLDMDDPMTYI
+3620 LLYALDTDNVWNDI
-3634 RTALFGVNASPE
+3634 RTVLFGTNATPE
-3646 AKAYYAGDDSG
+3646 ANRYYAGDSYG
-3657 LTAKQTQLWNE
+3657 LNADQTKLWKE
-3668 LREEGVN
+3668 LRDEGVN
-3675 GYALYGLMMRMDDA
+3675 GYMLYGLMMRMDDA
-3689 MNYSDI
+3689 QMAIDV
-3695 PEPKDDESEEEK
+3695 PKEKENETEAEEK
-3707 AKRLQQK
+3707 ARLQAK
-3714 EEHRK
+3714 ETRRK
-3719 KARAELAAQE
+3719 AARAELAAQE
-3729 NLTDGQRMRIYSAMV
+3729 GLTDRQKASIYGEMV
-3744 ESGKNDEIDKLMDAG
+3744 SHYNDDAIDKLLDAG

-3771 RGELGAGRSE
+3771 RGELSAGAKAS
-3781 KEWAADFANWL
+3781 EWAAEFANWL
-3792 DGKKYSGKQRE
+3792 DGKKYSGKNRE
-3803 AIDEKLVPKSAKF
+3803 AINEALVPQSASF
-3816 YNEMTAAGVS
+3816 YNKMTAAGVS
-3826 AGNALKIEKKAR
+3826 KNNALKVEKKAR
-3838 DLAGEN
+3838 ALAGEN

-3849 FKAQAVMQSGLSD
+3849 FKAQAIMQSGLSD

-3868 LGAVYTGSTAEKFRA
+3868 LGAVYTGEGDAKKFKE
-3883 AQTEGIPA
+3883 AQEEGIPA
-3891 KVYAEF
+3891 KAYAEF
-3897 WTRAKE
+3897 RMAVGKLE
-3903 LHADKDED
+3903 SEKDEN

-3943 EYENVRWWQMP
+3943 EYKSYDWWMMP

>member
-1 MNYPKTFDEY
+1 MKYPATWEEY
-11 IAQKN
+11 KAQKQN
-16 RQAAGNTPA
+16 QKAAGDSTA
-25 ASGGFS
+25 ASGS
-31 YPATFDE
+31 SPLPATWEE
-38 YMQKKGQNQLN
+38 YKAQKQAKAQQLPA
-49 TVQTAEREKCLS
+49 TQTDTAEREKCLN
-61 ASGFDRMQ
+61 ASGFKAMQ
-69 TDIGTLFGGMDGYFQ
+69 TDMQGLFGTMDGYF
-84 SKHRIGAS
+84 STYHKIGAS
-92 GSGWKERVGAMLQ
+92 SKWQKDQVSKMLQ
-105 SVEKERDYFNRYA
+105 NVAQEKDYFNRYA

-142 QKAMNGQEDDEDSLA
+142 QKAMNGQEDDEGSLA
-157 LGSGLARF
+157 LGSGIARF
-165 RTEANDY
+165 QTEADAY
-172 FTKASET
+172 FKKAQETTAGMSEPERANQWIGGAQTLLT
-179 EAGTAVANKAMQWAS
+179 EAQEIEA
-194 GAKKLLEDADEVES
+194 
-208 YLKKKNTAEA
+208 YLKKKNTPAAQTLMTQMAEYRKA
-218 QVLLQQVQQYKTQ
+218 LED
-231 LAQMQETGTGAQT
+231 MQTSARGAQLT
-244 MNPLTGKPMG
+244 NPLTGKAMPDV
-254 AAINPNLPRYT
+254 AISGRMRLPRYT
-265 DSTGE
+265 ADGKVQTGY
-270 KITAGSP
+270 GSA
-277 YRLGQAQEAAQNA
+277 YDRRLGQQEERTLAAGM
-290 ELSGLMV
+290 ER
-297 KKAEKAD
+297 KAEKAD

-311 QHEEY
+311 QHEDY
-316 IRKDFDALKKF
+316 IRQDFEELKEY
-327 TQNGTSQGAAENIH
+327 TSANTSSSQVENIH
-341 AGIFQ
+341 AGIFT
-346 EIAARLNYLLASGKC
+346 EIAERLNYLALSGKC
-361 TEEEYAQLL
+361 TGSEYEALL
-370 EKVDGWKR
+370 DKVEQWKN
-378 EYLEEANHAYKNY
+378 EYLAHAENVRKEKNNRAGNITHGELYWKDGKIVKYREAGYDKDTA
-391 PNKWTGDA
+391 
-399 QGAIRRAAEAIP
+399 AIDKIRSEAKSLLP
-411 DKGDAMK
+411 SKGDAMK
-418 EFRYQKSNLTR
+418 EFRYQSGNLTR
-429 ENIQYK
+429 ENIAYT
-435 PVDELLDRM
+435 PVDELLGKMGFD
-444 HFTYGEGDWGNSAA
+444 HGGTDWGTSDA
-458 ERAAITFMGQEVLP
+458 ERRAVTFLSEEVLP

-483 QYDRFMQQIKGTPN
+483 QYDAFMQQIADAPN
-497 EAQLRKER
+497 AAELRATR

-510 KANQDG
+510 NANEAGMQS
-516 QQAALDRYKEIDGQ
+516 ALEMYRKIDAK
-530 TYLDMLETGSQNA
+530 TYADMAGTGAVNA
-543 ADNIMLKYPGGME
+543 MENVMTKYAGGME
-556 QVLTR
+556 QVLMR
-561 GLGYITKAT
+561 GLGYLTKAA
-570 GKVLNM
+570 GKTMNL
-576 FGENPVGNYFVEGG
+576 FGLAENPVGNYFVEGG
-590 QQGIDYENRDWQ
+590 QQGIDYENKDWQ
-602 AGKQREYE
+602 EGKQREYE
-610 QGRYASDL
+610 AGRYASEL
-618 LKNGSKF
+618 TQNGNKF
-625 EKFTA
+625 TKFTA
-630 GMTKDLTQAA
+630 NMTRDLTQAA

-654 AGNTALA
+654 AGNAALS

-674 NAQKGATG
+674 NAQKRVSG
-682 YMKFA
+682 YTKFA
-687 SQMAGLM
+687 GQMANLM
-694 KNSSNL
+694 KNSSNVL
-700 IISANAALNSYGEA
+700 ISANAALNSYGEA
-714 EDSGMSAAGRAV
+714 EDAGKSMPERAV
-726 KLLAGGLIE
+726 KLIAGGLIE

-743 GNPVVDPEG
+743 GNPIVDPEN
-752 AGAVA
+752 AGLIS
-757 KYIYKLT
+757 KYITDLT

-788 ASAIAGAALDYALT
+788 ASAVAGAALDYALT

-828 PEDIIDLTARAK
+828 PEDIVDLTARAK
-840 SYVKSNVITRFDA
+840 SYVQSKVITRFGKQ
-853 NAQTN
+853 AQSN
-858 LESLYRA
+858 LDVLYGTMA
-865 MTRYELEYLAGDE
+865 QYTAQYYAGDE
-878 NLMRM
+878 NLMRF
-883 NGWSEKEI
+883 NGWSESQI
-891 KRARSDWETVVREFN
+891 KKAKGEWNTIVREFN
-906 TLADRLEGT
+906 TLADRLESA
-915 QSLSDSFRRY
+915 QNISESFERY
-925 EAPEGF
+925 TPPQANGG
-931 FDNDFVDADFQNAI
+931 FVDVEMQNIIRAEQQS
-945 LANQTSEAAL
+945 NAAL
-955 LTDRALDIRILSERE
+955 MTDRALDIQIITQRATIEA
-970 MIDSLRGSE
+970 LRGSTDATDIFVAE
-979 AAQDIYTARDAQ
+979 SAQSYLDVLDA
-991 QRLDILE
+991 
-998 QEKTARAAERA
+998 EKSARAAERA
-1009 QRTAERD
+1009 QRAAESAAQENIPTAEQTA
-1016 GQENTPA
+1016 QETP
-1023 AEQAAQEAPQTAQK
+1023 QAAQEEAQSAAATVEQEEEINAPAAQ
-1037 EARNDMAEENT
+1037 ET
-1048 PAEPVQAEEVTAPT
+1048 
-1062 AQANEGGTVNESN
+1062 EGGMSNEQSQSVNEN
-1075 GQGEER
+1075 QERNERVGAEGQTGGVVESGSR
-1081 TARVDSA
+1081 IAADRGGT
-1088 GEAVTVERKPERA
+1088 GEAGGNESENLRRQKLNERVERFKGTVL
-1101 NDAGAGEGRTGNL
+1101 DTDMD
-1114 SEAARRGK
+1114 K
-1122 LEERVK
+1122 LTA
-1128 RFSDVAQ
+1128 D
-1135 DKPVSE
+1135 
-1141 LMSSGDP
+1141 GDP
-1148 DALVGVIP
+1148 DVMVGIVP
-1156 VRKYTKEMQQMQ
+1156 VRKYTQAMKQAQREAKEQGV
-1168 RAAKS
+1168 KT
-1173 HGMKLTFV
+1173 TFV
-1181 KGTLSI
+1181 VGTMSIKGED
-1187 QAKNGEYINANG
+1187 GEYHNTDAMFDAESGRIFVSVSSIYEPEVLMEHELFHAKVHAAEIDLVTALESVSENMTAEEYTEIVEQYMKAYRG
-1199 AYDEETGRIFASVS
+1199 AYD
-1213 SAEYEP
+1213 
-1219 EQIAQHELYH
+1219 
-1229 ALIAKGEA
+1229 
-1237 NVEFTLQLLRNE
+1237 
-1249 FSDEQLMEIAREYEK
+1249 SDTA
-1264 LYFGVYD
+1264 VY
-1271 SGADVWEEIFAD
+1271 EEILAD
-1283 AYSGMNRF
+1283 AYAGLNRF
-1291 GTGKIYQLQRTV
+1291 ANRSFKKLIDAMRTHAAGMQSQR
-1303 AESTPEVDVS
+1303 ESSAPT
-1313 EPAAEVSSAV
+1313 AEVSSAV

-1474 MLRHTT
+1474 LLRHTT
-1480 LRFEK
+1480 VRFEK

-1497 NGAIILSDSLFGKG
+1497 SNAIVLSDSLFGKG

-1540 RDYESGDRLQER
+1540 RDYESGDGLQER

-1583 RLFYSEKLGDTEKYD
+1583 RLFYSEKPGDTEKYD
-1598 RMDAEH
+1598 RLDAEH

-1675 TEDTGNG
+1675 TEDAGNG

-1687 IKGEKQDYGIGVVLD
+1687 IKGEKQNYGLGVVLD

-1749 DRVRKDGANNSHRV
+1749 DRVRKDGTNNSHRV

-1815 IQDAAGNIYSATLNI
+1815 VQDAAGNIYSATLNI

-1853 AGGAVSSTRRSG
+1853 AGGAVSSARRSG

-1873 ASLDGRIAQN
+1873 ASSDGRIAQN

-1896 EKAQRAQERAETAAA
+1896 EKTQRAQERAETAAA

-1917 QDAHQ
+1917 QA
-1922 SILSDDVLK
+1922 
-1931 ALGEERNPEGYY
+1931 
-1943 AQRVKFSLGQQTES
+1943 AQ
-1957 KRLLTDEE
+1957 
-1965 KADKGIRVYGRGEGQ
+1965 
-1980 VYKAVPGDTV
+1980 
-1990 ELISQGYWERNPDGT
+1990 
-2005 WEEGKYYNLGS
+2005 
-2016 IEVPKNGDENTLVVT
+2016 
-2031 GLPNRAKFASDET
+2031 
-2044 PNYILSGGRMAL
+2044 
-2056 NRSSANNNT
+2056 
-2065 SEKIK
+2065 
-2070 GAVESEIYSMV
+2070 
-2081 GLRKDGYFYRIIKSE
+2081 
-2096 KEIDYIK
+2096 
-2103 GGKIRRSVNHATGEK
+2103 
-2118 EDGYSVWEYPKYPG
+2118 
-2132 DLVEVT
+2132 
-2138 GEAIS
+2138 
-2143 IGSDGEPVL
+2143 
-2152 DVHTVKFVRV
+2152 
-2162 IEDWMEQYHK
+2162 
-2172 GKELFKEKYGW
+2172 
-2183 SDAQLEQALRGGYQ
+2183 
-2197 LNRDLPQAASST
+2197 
-2209 PQKFSLTPT
+2209 
-2218 EKAQRAQERAETA
+2218 
-2231 IVKAEEAKQA
+2231 
-2241 AKESYKRELT
+2241 ESYKRELT

-2289 KDDLFEALMNLGTA
+2289 KDDLFEALMNIGTA

-2333 GDDWEDFRKKAF
+2333 GDDWGDFRKKAF

-2397 ARMSLRKGMEEN
+2397 ARISLRKGMEEN

-2434 YEKQAGAEARE
+2434 YEKQAGADARE

-2462 ADGERPAKKPEGIT
+2462 ADGKRPTKKAEGVV

-2491 PFLNGKQVYPLRTWV
+2491 PYLNGKQVYPLRTWV

-2536 GLASVKDMETK
+2536 GLSSVKDMETK

-2560 QETAALLASMPQE
+2560 QETAALLASMPPE

-2584 AEFYNWYDAQTA
+2584 GAFYEWYDGQTEGRETNDLRPVAEERAEKSRQAAQENEKQRGESA
-2596 EADARQK
+2596 LEKQEAYEQKK
-2603 AETRAAA
+2603 AER
-2610 EEERKGSIVRTAEEY
+2610 I
-2625 EKKKQERLEGMQ
+2625 EGIR
-2637 KAYLESFGTS
+2637 KAYLESFGTT
-2647 EPDFPYGKGKPMYS
+2647 EPKLPYGKDRPMQS
-2661 RGTSLQPGEALALLQ
+2661 RFTTLQPGEALSLLQ
-2676 AMTGKKWE
+2676 AMTGTKWA
-2684 LTNRANGTW
+2684 LTNNADGTW
-2693 KATIT
+2693 KATMT
-2698 KEDAPKSSISPKAA
+2698 KDPAPKTSISPKEA
-2712 LEKLQASKKTF
+2712 LERLEAAKKTY
-2723 ADLTAAGIHPEGA
+2723 GQQIPGVHPEGIA
-2736 PKESFKGSPALEKAG
+2736 KENFKGSPALEKAG

-2759 EYSQVDAMR
+2759 DYGQVETMR

-2775 SIQRQI
+2775 SVKWQIDKTIQRMD
-2781 EKTAKK
+2781 AKK
-2787 WDATKQEL
+2787 PEIRA
-2795 REAKK
+2795 AKK
-2800 IASGRSEYYRLPDKC
+2800 IAQGKQEYYRLPDKC

-2834 EDLIQIRKGE
+2834 EDLIQVRKSE
-2844 IRDGLLYKMID
+2844 IRDGLFYKMME
-2855 LFPTEKE
+2855 LFPTENE
-2862 IQADPSL
+2862 IMANPEL
-2869 FKPEKLLVLNY
+2869 FKAEKLLVLNY

-2901 YLFAPVVRNT
+2901 YLFAPVIRNT
-2911 AESYRWMNGQF
+2911 AESYRWTNQQF
-2922 DDVRKFTDSKGEKSE
+2922 DDVKEFTDSSGKKSR
-2937 LNQTESAYVHM
+2937 LNETERAYVHM

-2956 QQAQE
+2956 EKAE
-2961 SDRSK
+2961 HSERGDILK
-2966 DLISAAENVARGES
+2966 DAAKKVAKGES
-2980 VENEAI
+2980 ISNETI

-3007 KDAEGID
+3007 KDTEGID
-3014 KVKCE
+3014 KKKCE
-3019 NAMKEYRGKFDLYFE
+3019 NAMQEYRKKFDLYFE

-3046 PIGKIKGYTPHIPI
+3046 PIGRIQGYTPHMPL
-3060 AERFNSVQ
+3060 AEKFNFVQ
-3068 KALDDLWKALGIKDE
+3068 KALDKLWNALGVKDE
-3083 TVTRLP
+3083 TVTTLP
-3089 AEIAGRTETFRP
+3089 AEISGRTEFFRP
-3101 QKRWNPFFLERKGDK
+3101 QKRWNPFFLERKTDK
-3116 TAYDIEEAFQN
+3116 TDYDIEEAFQS
-3127 YVQYLGDILFHT
+3127 YVQYLSDILFHT
-3139 DDIQKIRAAESY
+3139 DDIQKVRAAERY
-3151 LRKGLRGSFTATLEK
+3151 LRKGLRGNFVDDLQK
-3166 ALDMSRSGN
+3166 AIDMSRSSDK
-3175 VEEKVEYLQEM
+3175 EEKIEYLQKMEQIGADDYDLSDAEM
-3186 GRIGNDM
+3186 MQVFDRLI
-3193 REYSNAELAEAFDK
+3193 AELV
-3207 LIEEMLGEAQNNT
+3207 GEKANET
-3220 RYSDLVVWL
+3220 RYSPLVIWL

-3242 GDRGTEYMG
+3242 GDRGMEYTG
-3251 GREWLNIGNKLV
+3251 GRKWLNIGNKLV
-3263 GAFAKANVAGNLSS
+3263 NAFAKANVAGNLSS

-3323 GIDYLVQSGTDKFVS
+3323 GIDYLVQSGTDKVIS

-3360 WDAIRNGKN
+3360 WDAIQNGKS

-3391 AKPLAFHSK
+3391 AKPLMFFSK
-3400 GMWKRMANLFQI
+3400 NPFVRMLNVFQI

-3417 VEFVMKDMPLEIQR
+3417 VEFVTQDMPLEIKR
-3431 EAEKNGKKSAA
+3431 EAREHGKKSAA

-3490 STNDYM
+3490 PTNDYI
-3496 KSLINKVVG
+3496 KNLINKVVG
-3505 SEIFDVPEERE
+3505 SEIFDVQEPKEG
-3516 TFDTSAAL
+3516 FDTSAAIK
-3524 ADTGYNLMNEIPFAS
+3524 DTGYNLMNEIPFAS
-3539 NLSGLFGVG
+3539 NASGLLGVG
-3548 DRTMPMPDIFGS
+3548 DRSMPFPNIFGT
-3560 GKNIADAIKT
+3560 GKNFYDALFPGNGK
-3570 DGFFSGA
+3570 
-3577 SAEAVAKLLAQL
+3577 SANGQEVLEKGLEFLAEL
-3589 VPGGRQLSKTGF
+3589 VPGGRQAKKTGY
-3601 GVKALIE
+3601 GIKAIAQ
-3608 GGKTKGYGEKKR
+3608 GGKTKGYGDNER
-3620 LQYPLDMDDPMTYI
+3620 LLYALDTDNVWNDI
-3634 RTALFGVNASPE
+3634 RTVLFGTNATPE
-3646 AKAYYAGDDSG
+3646 ANRYYAGDSYG
-3657 LTAKQTQLWNE
+3657 LNADQTKLWKE
-3668 LREEGVN
+3668 LRNEGVN
-3675 GYALYGLMMRMDDA
+3675 GYMLYGLMMRMDDA

-3729 NLTDGQRMRIYSAMV
+3729 GLTDGQRMRIYSAMV
-3744 ESGKNDEIDKLMDAG
+3744 ESGKNDAIDKLLDAG

-3771 RGELGAGRSE
+3771 RGELKAGKTES
-3781 KEWAADFANWL
+3781 EWAAEFASWL
-3792 DGKKYSGKQRE
+3792 DGKKYSGKNRE
-3803 AIDEKLVPKSAKF
+3803 AINEALVPQSASF
-3816 YNEMTAAGVS
+3816 YNKMTAAGVGKNS
-3826 AGNALKIEKKAR
+3826 AIKIEEIARKAAKTDGKNFSEAYQAR
-3838 DLAGEN
+3838 AV
-3844 DLNQT
+3844 
-3849 FKAQAVMQSGLSD
+3849 AQAGLSEN
-3862 KEAYAA
+3862 EAYKA
-3868 LGAVYTGSTAEKFRA
+3868 LCAIYSDGTAEKFKEA
-3883 AQTEGIPA
+3883 HEAGIPA
-3891 KVYAEF
+3891 KEYTKFWLAQAELESD
-3897 WTRAKE
+3897 R
-3903 LHADKDED
+3903 DED
-3911 GKSISG
+3911 GKTIAG
-3917 SRKEK
+3917 SRQEK
-3922 VIELIDS
+3922 VIALIDS

-3943 EYENVRWWQMP
+3943 EYKSYDWWMMP
-3954 WN
+3954 WS

>member
-16 RQAAGNTPA
+16 RRAAGNTPA
-25 ASGGFS
+25 ASGGFT

-38 YMQKKGQNQLN
+38 YMQQKGQNQLN

-118 DVMGEDAQS
+118 GVMGEDGQK
-127 YQKQLNAWEAQLKRY
+127 YQDRLNEWETQLKRY
-142 QKAMNGQEDDEDSLA
+142 QGALEGKETDEDSLA

-194 GAKKLLEDADEVES
+194 GAKKLLKDADEVES

-218 QVLLQQVQQYKTQ
+218 QGLLQQVQRYKTQ

-290 ELSGLMV
+290 ELSGLMA

-429 ENIQYK
+429 ENIRYK

-510 KANQDG
+510 NANPDG

-530 TYLDMLETGSQNA
+530 TYLDMFETGSQNA

-618 LKNGSKF
+618 LQNGSKF

-674 NAQKGATG
+674 NAQKGAMG
-682 YMKFA
+682 YMKLA

-788 ASAIAGAALDYALT
+788 TSAIAGAALDYALT
-802 GETDLTAKELVDEFT
+802 GESSLSAEELVNEFT

-840 SYVKSNVITRFDA
+840 NYVKSNVITRFDT

-891 KRARSDWETVVREFN
+891 KRARRDWETVVREFN

-931 FDNDFVDADFQNAI
+931 FDNDFVDVDFQNAI

-979 AAQDIYTARDAQ
+979 AAQDIYAARDAQ

-998 QEKTARAAERA
+998 QEKAARAAERA
-1009 QRTAERD
+1009 QRAEERA
-1016 GQENTPA
+1016 GQGNTQA
-1023 AEQAAQEAPQTAQK
+1023 TEQAAQEAPQTAQETTQSAAETVEK
-1037 EARNDMAEENT
+1037 AEEINA
-1048 PAEPVQAEEVTAPT
+1048 PA
-1062 AQANEGGTVNESN
+1062 AQETEGGMSNEQPESAGEN
-1075 GQGEER
+1075 QGRNE
-1081 TARVDSA
+1081 RVDSEGQTGGVAEGGSRSAGDGGGA
-1088 GEAVTVERKPERA
+1088 GEAEGVEGGVSRKTRLDERVERFK
-1101 NDAGAGEGRTGNL
+1101 GI
-1114 SEAARRGK
+1114 
-1122 LEERVK
+1122 
-1128 RFSDVAQ
+1128 AQ
-1135 DKPVSE
+1135 DTAMDK
-1141 LMSSGDP
+1141 LTADGDP
-1148 DALVGVIP
+1148 DVLVGVVP
-1156 VRKYTKEMQQMQ
+1156 VRRYTGEMQQAQ
-1168 RAAKS
+1168 RRAKER
-1173 HGMKLTFV
+1173 GLKTTFV
-1181 KGTLSI
+1181 VGTMSV
-1187 QAKNGEYINANG
+1187 KDRDGEYRNVDAVYNP
-1199 AYDEETGRIFASVS
+1199 DDGRIIVSVS

-1219 EQIAQHELYH
+1219 EVLVEHELFH
-1229 ALIAKGEA
+1229 DSVRNGNVNLIDAVEA
-1237 NVEFTLQLLRNE
+1237 AMQDVTNEEAEKIVDQYLQAYR
-1249 FSDEQLMEIAREYEK
+1249 
-1264 LYFGVYD
+1264 GVYGD
-1271 SGADVWEEIFAD
+1271 DLEAIYEEILAD
-1283 AYSGMNRF
+1283 AAAGMNRF
-1291 GTGKIYQLQRTV
+1291 GEKSFRRIREATRKFLSET
-1303 AESTPEVDVS
+1303 ESR

-1349 AKTASSKSLAL
+1349 AKTASSKTLAL

-1474 MLRHTT
+1474 LLRNTT

-1497 NGAIILSDSLFGKG
+1497 NGSIILSDSLFGKG

-1557 SDILNGLTKEEQ
+1557 DDILNGLTKEEQ

-1583 RLFYSEKLGDTEKYD
+1583 RLFYSEKPGDAEKYD

-1648 ETASRRKM
+1648 ETAGRRKL
-1656 TAEERQNKMPDL
+1656 TAEERRNKMPDL

-1800 HQWMDSRGWEHRKTY
+1800 HQWMDSKGWELRRTY
-1815 IQDAAGNIYSATLNI
+1815 IQDMAGNIYSATLNI

-1845 RRIDEGSI
+1845 RRIDKGST
-1853 AGGAVSSTRRSG
+1853 AGGDVSSARRSG

-1873 ASLDGRIAQN
+1873 ASSDGRIAQYY
-1883 DRNVKKKFSLSPT
+1883 RNVKKKFSLSPT
-1896 EKAQRAQERAETAAA
+1896 EKAQRAQERAETVAA
-1911 KAEEAK
+1911 
-1917 QDAHQ
+1917 
-1922 SILSDDVLK
+1922 
-1931 ALGEERNPEGYY
+1931 
-1943 AQRVKFSLGQQTES
+1943 
-1957 KRLLTDEE
+1957 
-1965 KADKGIRVYGRGEGQ
+1965 
-1980 VYKAVPGDTV
+1980 
-1990 ELISQGYWERNPDGT
+1990 
-2005 WEEGKYYNLGS
+2005 
-2016 IEVPKNGDENTLVVT
+2016 
-2031 GLPNRAKFASDET
+2031 
-2044 PNYILSGGRMAL
+2044 
-2056 NRSSANNNT
+2056 
-2065 SEKIK
+2065 
-2070 GAVESEIYSMV
+2070 
-2081 GLRKDGYFYRIIKSE
+2081 
-2096 KEIDYIK
+2096 
-2103 GGKIRRSVNHATGEK
+2103 
-2118 EDGYSVWEYPKYPG
+2118 
-2132 DLVEVT
+2132 
-2138 GEAIS
+2138 
-2143 IGSDGEPVL
+2143 
-2152 DVHTVKFVRV
+2152 
-2162 IEDWMEQYHK
+2162 
-2172 GKELFKEKYGW
+2172 
-2183 SDAQLEQALRGGYQ
+2183 
-2197 LNRDLPQAASST
+2197 
-2209 PQKFSLTPT
+2209 
-2218 EKAQRAQERAETA
+2218 
-2231 IVKAEEAKQA
+2231 KAEEAKQA
-2241 AKESYKRELT
+2241 AKESYKRELI

-2262 YDNEA
+2262 YDNGE

-2397 ARMSLRKGMEEN
+2397 ARRSLRKGMEEN

-2491 PFLNGKQVYPLRTWV
+2491 PFLNGRQVYPLRTWV

-2547 LLTAVEPKYQPSV
+2547 LLTAVDPVYQPSV

-2610 EEERKGSIVRTAEEY
+2610 EEERKESIVRTAEEY
-2625 EKKKQERLEGMQ
+2625 EKKKQERLEGVQ

-2723 ADLTAAGIHPEGA
+2723 ADLTAAGIHPEGT

-2821 QLAALYLNERMTG
+2821 QLAAL
-2834 EDLIQIRKGE
+2834 
-2844 IRDGLLYKMID
+2844 
-2855 LFPTEKE
+2855 
-2862 IQADPSL
+2862 
-2869 FKPEKLLVLNY
+2869 
-2880 RTALRSMVNIFGE
+2880 
-2893 ERGMEIYN
+2893 
-2901 YLFAPVVRNT
+2901 
-2911 AESYRWMNGQF
+2911 
-2922 DDVRKFTDSKGEKSE
+2922 
-2937 LNQTESAYVHM
+2937 
-2948 MLDVEGYV
+2948 
-2956 QQAQE
+2956 
-2961 SDRSK
+2961 
-2966 DLISAAENVARGES
+2966 
-2980 VENEAI
+2980 
-2986 EFALNSE
+2986 
-2993 EAKIVEKYAQWING
+2993 
-3007 KDAEGID
+3007 
-3014 KVKCE
+3014 
-3019 NAMKEYRGKFDLYFE
+3019 
-3034 AINDFLVAHGMQ
+3034 
-3046 PIGKIKGYTPHIPI
+3046 
-3060 AERFNSVQ
+3060 
-3068 KALDDLWKALGIKDE
+3068 
-3083 TVTRLP
+3083 
-3089 AEIAGRTETFRP
+3089 
-3101 QKRWNPFFLERKGDK
+3101 
-3116 TAYDIEEAFQN
+3116 
-3127 YVQYLGDILFHT
+3127 
-3139 DDIQKIRAAESY
+3139 
-3151 LRKGLRGSFTATLEK
+3151 
-3166 ALDMSRSGN
+3166 
-3175 VEEKVEYLQEM
+3175 
-3186 GRIGNDM
+3186 
-3193 REYSNAELAEAFDK
+3193 
-3207 LIEEMLGEAQNNT
+3207 
-3220 RYSDLVVWL
+3220 
-3229 KNYGDIL
+3229 
-3236 AGKQFG
+3236 
-3242 GDRGTEYMG
+3242 
-3251 GREWLNIGNKLV
+3251 
-3263 GAFAKANVAGNLSS
+3263 
-3277 VLNQSAQLAMLQ
+3277 
-3289 ATRSQRA
+3289 
-3296 ILKATQ
+3296 
-3302 EFCTGKLGEFRKE
+3302 
-3315 IDFLTGKM
+3315 
-3323 GIDYLVQSGTDKFVS
+3323 
-3338 GMFAPAEF
+3338 
-3346 MDSMLSTIA
+3346 
-3355 TRAAY
+3355 
-3360 WDAIRNGKN
+3360 
-3369 HEEAMRFADWYG
+3369 
-3381 RALMGDRTKG
+3381 
-3391 AKPLAFHSK
+3391 
-3400 GMWKRMANLFQI
+3400 
-3412 EPLNT
+3412 
-3417 VEFVMKDMPLEIQR
+3417 
-3431 EAEKNGKKSAA
+3431 
-3442 RMLLRTIFGYLI
+3442 
-3454 AAFVLNRLT
+3454 
-3463 DELYGGTPA
+3463 
-3472 PLDIAG
+3472 
-3478 LTANFFA
+3478 
-3485 SGKGL
+3485 
-3490 STNDYM
+3490 
-3496 KSLINKVVG
+3496 
-3505 SEIFDVPEERE
+3505 
-3516 TFDTSAAL
+3516 
-3524 ADTGYNLMNEIPFAS
+3524 
-3539 NLSGLFGVG
+3539 
-3548 DRTMPMPDIFGS
+3548 
-3560 GKNIADAIKT
+3560 
-3570 DGFFSGA
+3570 
-3577 SAEAVAKLLAQL
+3577 
-3589 VPGGRQLSKTGF
+3589 
-3601 GVKALIE
+3601 
-3608 GGKTKGYGEKKR
+3608 
-3620 LQYPLDMDDPMTYI
+3620 
-3634 RTALFGVNASPE
+3634 
-3646 AKAYYAGDDSG
+3646 
-3657 LTAKQTQLWNE
+3657 
-3668 LREEGVN
+3668 
-3675 GYALYGLMMRMDDA
+3675 
-3689 MNYSDI
+3689 
-3695 PEPKDDESEEEK
+3695 
-3707 AKRLQQK
+3707 
-3714 EEHRK
+3714 
-3719 KARAELAAQE
+3719 
-3729 NLTDGQRMRIYSAMV
+3729 
-3744 ESGKNDEIDKLMDAG
+3744 
-3759 MKWKDISEILDK
+3759 
-3771 RGELGAGRSE
+3771 
-3781 KEWAADFANWL
+3781 
-3792 DGKKYSGKQRE
+3792 
-3803 AIDEKLVPKSAKF
+3803 
-3816 YNEMTAAGVS
+3816 
-3826 AGNALKIEKKAR
+3826 
-3838 DLAGEN
+3838 
-3844 DLNQT
+3844 
-3849 FKAQAVMQSGLSD
+3849 
-3862 KEAYAA
+3862 
-3868 LGAVYTGSTAEKFRA
+3868 
-3883 AQTEGIPA
+3883 
-3891 KVYAEF
+3891 
-3897 WTRAKE
+3897 
-3903 LHADKDED
+3903 
-3911 GKSISG
+3911 
-3917 SRKEK
+3917 
-3922 VIELIDS
+3922 
-3929 LSLTAEQKDWIMGQ
+3929 
-3943 EYENVRWWQMP
+3943 
-3954 WN
+3954 

>member
-16 RQAAGNTPA
+16 RKAAGNTPA

-38 YMQKKGQNQLN
+38 YMQQKGRNQLN

-69 TDIGTLFGGMDGYFQ
+69 TDMGTLFGGMDGYFQ

-118 DVMGEDAQS
+118 GVMGEDAQK
-127 YQKQLNAWEAQLKRY
+127 YQAQINAWETQLKRY
-142 QKAMNGQEDDEDSLA
+142 QGALEGKETDEDSLA

-179 EAGTAVANKAMQWAS
+179 EAGMAVANKAMQWAS
-194 GAKKLLEDADEVES
+194 GAKKLLKDADEVES

-218 QVLLQQVQQYKTQ
+218 QGLLQQVQQYKTQ

-254 AAINPNLPRYT
+254 AAINPSLPRFA

-290 ELSGLMV
+290 ELSGLMA

-399 QGAIRRAAEAIP
+399 QGAIRRAAEALP

-418 EFRYQKSNLTR
+418 EFHYQKSNLTR
-429 ENIQYK
+429 ENIRYK
-435 PVDELLDRM
+435 TVDELLARM

-472 EYLANTEMTQE
+472 EYLANAEMTQE

-510 KANQDG
+510 KENPDG

-530 TYLDMLETGSQNA
+530 TYLDMFETGSQNA

-602 AGKQREYE
+602 EGKQREYE

-618 LKNGSKF
+618 LQNGSKF

-743 GNPVVDPEG
+743 GNPIVDPEN
-752 AGAVA
+752 AGLIS
-757 KYIYKLT
+757 KYITDLT

-779 RIGEGMEEV
+779 RIGEGLEEV
-788 ASAIAGAALDYALT
+788 ASAVAGAALDYALT

-840 SYVKSNVITRFDA
+840 SYVKSHVITRFDA

-998 QEKTARAAERA
+998 QEKAARATERAQRAAERA
-1009 QRTAERD
+1009 
-1016 GQENTPA
+1016 GQENTQA
-1023 AEQAAQEAPQTAQK
+1023 TEQAAQEAPQTAQ
-1037 EARNDMAEENT
+1037 ETTQSAAETVE
-1048 PAEPVQAEEVTAPT
+1048 QAEEINAPA
-1062 AQANEGGTVNESN
+1062 AQETEGGMSNEQPESA
-1075 GQGEER
+1075 GENKGRNE
-1081 TARVDSA
+1081 RVDSEGQTGGVAEGGSRSTGDGGRA
-1088 GEAVTVERKPERA
+1088 GEAEGVEGGVSRKTRLDERVERFK
-1101 NDAGAGEGRTGNL
+1101 GI
-1114 SEAARRGK
+1114 
-1122 LEERVK
+1122 
-1128 RFSDVAQ
+1128 AQ
-1135 DKPVSE
+1135 DTAMDK
-1141 LMSSGDP
+1141 LTADGDP
-1148 DALVGVIP
+1148 DVLVGVVP
-1156 VRKYTKEMQQMQ
+1156 VRRYTGEMQQAQ
-1168 RAAKS
+1168 RRAKER
-1173 HGMKLTFV
+1173 GLKTTFV
-1181 KGTLSI
+1181 VGTMSV
-1187 QAKNGEYINANG
+1187 KDRGGEYRNVDAVYNP
-1199 AYDEETGRIFASVS
+1199 DDGRIIVSVS

-1219 EQIAQHELYH
+1219 EVLVEHELFH
-1229 ALIAKGEA
+1229 DSVRNGNVNLIDAVEA
-1237 NVEFTLQLLRNE
+1237 AMQDVTNEEAEKIVDQYLQAYR
-1249 FSDEQLMEIAREYEK
+1249 
-1264 LYFGVYD
+1264 GVYGD
-1271 SGADVWEEIFAD
+1271 DLEAIYEEILAD
-1283 AYSGMNRF
+1283 AAAGMNRF
-1291 GTGKIYQLQRTV
+1291 GEKSFRRIREATRKFLSET
-1303 AESTPEVDVS
+1303 ESR

-1557 SDILNGLTKEEQ
+1557 DDILNGLTKEEQ

-1583 RLFYSEKLGDTEKYD
+1583 RLFYSEKPGDTEKYD
-1598 RMDAEH
+1598 RLDAEH

-1656 TAEERQNKMPDL
+1656 TAEERHEKMPDL

-1853 AGGAVSSTRRSG
+1853 AGGAVSSARRSG

-1873 ASLDGRIAQN
+1873 ASSDGRIAQN

-1917 QDAHQ
+1917 QT
-1922 SILSDDVLK
+1922 
-1931 ALGEERNPEGYY
+1931 
-1943 AQRVKFSLGQQTES
+1943 AQ
-1957 KRLLTDEE
+1957 
-1965 KADKGIRVYGRGEGQ
+1965 
-1980 VYKAVPGDTV
+1980 
-1990 ELISQGYWERNPDGT
+1990 
-2005 WEEGKYYNLGS
+2005 
-2016 IEVPKNGDENTLVVT
+2016 
-2031 GLPNRAKFASDET
+2031 
-2044 PNYILSGGRMAL
+2044 
-2056 NRSSANNNT
+2056 
-2065 SEKIK
+2065 
-2070 GAVESEIYSMV
+2070 
-2081 GLRKDGYFYRIIKSE
+2081 
-2096 KEIDYIK
+2096 
-2103 GGKIRRSVNHATGEK
+2103 
-2118 EDGYSVWEYPKYPG
+2118 
-2132 DLVEVT
+2132 
-2138 GEAIS
+2138 
-2143 IGSDGEPVL
+2143 
-2152 DVHTVKFVRV
+2152 
-2162 IEDWMEQYHK
+2162 
-2172 GKELFKEKYGW
+2172 
-2183 SDAQLEQALRGGYQ
+2183 
-2197 LNRDLPQAASST
+2197 
-2209 PQKFSLTPT
+2209 
-2218 EKAQRAQERAETA
+2218 
-2231 IVKAEEAKQA
+2231 
-2241 AKESYKRELT
+2241 ESYKRELT

-2267 LGKLLEAPM
+2267 LGKLLESPM

-2491 PFLNGKQVYPLRTWV
+2491 PFLNGRQVYPLRTWV

-2536 GLASVKDMETK
+2536 GLSSVKDMETK

-2603 AETRAAA
+2603 AETRATA

-2625 EKKKQERLEGMQ
+2625 EKKKQERLEDVQ

-2723 ADLTAAGIHPEGA
+2723 ADLTAAGIHPEGT

-3151 LRKGLRGSFTATLEK
+3151 LRKGLRGSFVTTLEK

-3323 GIDYLVQSGTDKFVS
+3323 GIDYLVQSGTDKFIS

-3391 AKPLAFHSK
+3391 AKPLAFHAK
-3400 GMWKRMANLFQI
+3400 NPFLRMANIFQI

-3608 GGKTKGYGEKKR
+3608 GGKTKGYGEKQR
-3620 LQYPLDMDDPMTYI
+3620 LQYPLDMDNPMTYI

-3719 KARAELAAQE
+3719 KARAELSEQE

-3744 ESGKNDEIDKLMDAG
+3744 ESGKNDAIDKLMDAG

-3781 KEWAADFANWL
+3781 KEWAADFASWL

-3803 AIDEKLVPKSAKF
+3803 VIDEELVPKSAKF

-3826 AGNALKIEKKAR
+3826 AGSALKIEKKAR

-3891 KVYAEF
+3891 KAYAEF

-3903 LHADKDED
+3903 LHADKDEN

-3943 EYENVRWWQMP
+3943 EYENVKWWQMP

>member
-1 MNYPKTFDEY
+1 MSYPKTMAEY
-11 IAQKN
+11 RKQQEES
-16 RQAAGNTPA
+16 RQTAGNTPA
-25 ASGGFS
+25 VSGGFS
-31 YPATFDE
+31 YLGTIAE
-38 YMQKKGQNQLN
+38 YRKNEAQMRSQIQSQQIKA
-49 TVQTAEREKCLS
+49 QTAERDRCLS
-61 ASGFDRMQ
+61 ASGWSQME
-69 TDIGTLFGGMDGYFQ
+69 TDMGTLFGTMDGYFQ
-84 SKHRIGAS
+84 KRHRGV
-92 GSGWKERVGAMLQ
+92 GNGDYKLRVTSMLQ

-118 DVMGEDAQS
+118 GVMGEDAQK
-127 YQKQLNAWEAQLKRY
+127 YQNRLNEWETQLKRY
-142 QKAMNGQEDDEDSLA
+142 RGALEGKETDEDSLA

-194 GAKKLLEDADEVES
+194 GAKKLLEEADEVES

-218 QVLLQQVQQYKTQ
+218 QGLLQQVQRYKTQ

-254 AAINPNLPRYT
+254 AAINPSLPRYT

-290 ELSGLMV
+290 ELSGLMA

-429 ENIQYK
+429 ENIRYK

-472 EYLANTEMTQE
+472 EYLANAEMTQE

-510 KANQDG
+510 KANPDG

-530 TYLDMLETGSQNA
+530 TYLDMFETGSQNA

-602 AGKQREYE
+602 EGKQREYE

-618 LKNGSKF
+618 LQNGSKF

-682 YMKFA
+682 YMKLA

-752 AGAVA
+752 AGAVE

-779 RIGEGMEEV
+779 RIGEGLEEV
-788 ASAIAGAALDYALT
+788 ASAVAGAALDYALT
-802 GETDLTAKELVDEFT
+802 GESSLSAEELVDEFT

-840 SYVKSNVITRFDA
+840 SYVKSHVITRFDA

-925 EAPEGF
+925 EAPDGF
-931 FDNDFVDADFQNAI
+931 FDNDFVDVDFQNAI

-979 AAQDIYTARDAQ
+979 AAQDIYAARDAQ

-1009 QRTAERD
+1009 QRAAERA
-1016 GQENTPA
+1016 GQENIPTT
-1023 AEQAAQEAPQTAQK
+1023 EQTAQEEPQTAQE
-1037 EARNDMAEENT
+1037 EARNDIAEENT

-1173 HGMKLTFV
+1173 HGMKLTYV

-1237 NVEFTLQLLRNE
+1237 NVELTLQLLRNE

-1303 AESTPEVDVS
+1303 AESTPEVDIS
-1313 EPAAEVSSAV
+1313 EPAAEISDAT

-1381 RGADGQWRFE
+1381 RGADGLWRFE
-1391 VDDSKAEFRPN
+1391 VDDSKMAYNSRGENRG
-1402 GDARLLGEPR
+1402 GDRRDALKEYNRRFQNLTEKNMTDEQRDMLRRYMQKANSGQFDENLYNRL
-1412 YRRLEELTDKWGDS
+1412 LEELGADFENFAAALEGKNESVDYNEGKILADYIQHDKL
-1426 FEKGGE
+1426 F
-1432 PLTEA
+1432 A
-1437 EEAEMEALQE
+1437 
-1447 EYSDRVWEK
+1447 
-1456 KYELQDFL
+1456 
-1464 KHDELYEAYP
+1464 AYP
-1474 MLRHTT
+1474 ELKNTKVI
-1480 LRFEK
+1480 FEK

-1557 SDILNGLTKEEQ
+1557 DDILNGLTKEEQ

-1583 RLFYSEKLGDTEKYD
+1583 RLFYSEKPGDTEKYD
-1598 RMDAEH
+1598 RLDAEH

-1648 ETASRRKM
+1648 ETASRRRL

-1675 TEDTGNG
+1675 TEDMGN
-1682 YSIAE
+1682 AM
-1687 IKGEKQDYGIGVVLD
+1687 D
-1702 TKLFDGVKPRYWGK
+1702 
-1716 VLGKF
+1716 
-1721 VYENL
+1721 
-1726 AGTELRTFDE
+1726 
-1736 NGNEQTVYLAREN
+1736 
-1749 DRVRKDGANNSHRV
+1749 
-1763 IDKLARY
+1763 
-1770 TGDNT
+1770 
-1775 RALAVVHI
+1775 AV
-1783 SELLATSEHENT
+1783 
-1795 TDEHN
+1795 
-1800 HQWMDSRGWEHRKTY
+1800 
-1815 IQDAAGNIYSATLNI
+1815 
-1830 ARGND
+1830 
-1835 RNILYDINNV
+1835 
-1845 RRIDEGSI
+1845 
-1853 AGGAVSSTRRSG
+1853 
-1865 RDSLTSHN
+1865 
-1873 ASLDGRIAQN
+1873 LDGRLTADSTEQERYELLKNETLTLARPDESKLDDIDLADLNTRKKSAVMPGMKALAKKLGIMNVDLQNSRIEIPFQFSNRGLTTSLHHQLEYGGSYQDYARMMTCFNELIRNAVPIEVHGEKKAGTSRENPFLKQVYVMLGGYAEENYVVPVQLEVKEMEDQSENRLYLSVVLTKIAPEVLEKALSGKTGSIPRLFS
-1883 DRNVKKKFSLSPT
+1883 DAKISIADIFRNVNSEDGRFLKYVPDGFLS
-1896 EKAQRAQERAETAAA
+1896 EAQKAA
-1911 KAEEAK
+1911 KQEAIAK
-1917 QDAHQ
+1917 Q
-1922 SILSDDVLK
+1922 
-1931 ALGEERNPEGYY
+1931 
-1943 AQRVKFSLGQQTES
+1943 
-1957 KRLLTDEE
+1957 
-1965 KADKGIRVYGRGEGQ
+1965 
-1980 VYKAVPGDTV
+1980 
-1990 ELISQGYWERNPDGT
+1990 
-2005 WEEGKYYNLGS
+2005 
-2016 IEVPKNGDENTLVVT
+2016 
-2031 GLPNRAKFASDET
+2031 
-2044 PNYILSGGRMAL
+2044 
-2056 NRSSANNNT
+2056 
-2065 SEKIK
+2065 
-2070 GAVESEIYSMV
+2070 
-2081 GLRKDGYFYRIIKSE
+2081 E
-2096 KEIDYIK
+2096 KEY
-2103 GGKIRRSVNHATGEK
+2103 S
-2118 EDGYSVWEYPKYPG
+2118 GYRY
-2132 DLVEVT
+2132 
-2138 GEAIS
+2138 
-2143 IGSDGEPVL
+2143 
-2152 DVHTVKFVRV
+2152 
-2162 IEDWMEQYHK
+2162 
-2172 GKELFKEKYGW
+2172 
-2183 SDAQLEQALRGGYQ
+2183 
-2197 LNRDLPQAASST
+2197 
-2209 PQKFSLTPT
+2209 SLTPT

-2231 IVKAEEAKQA
+2231 EAKAEEAKQTA
-2241 AKESYKRELT
+2241 QESYKRELT

-2262 YDNEA
+2262 YDNGA

-2476 EPWTISEAAAQKRGF
+2476 EPWTISETAAQKRGF
-2491 PFLNGKQVYPLRTWV
+2491 PFLNGRQVYPLRTWV

-2625 EKKKQERLEGMQ
+2625 EKKKQERLESVQ
-2637 KAYLESFGTS
+2637 KAYLESYGTS

-2698 KEDAPKSSISPKAA
+2698 KEEAPKSSISPKAA
-2712 LEKLQASKKTF
+2712 LEKLQASKKSF
-2723 ADLTAAGIHPEGA
+2723 ADLTAAGIHPEGT

-3019 NAMKEYRGKFDLYFE
+3019 NAMKEYRKKFDLYFE

-3151 LRKGLRGSFTATLEK
+3151 LRKGLRGSFVTTLEK

-3207 LIEEMLGEAQNNT
+3207 LIKEILGEAQDNT

-3315 IDFLTGKM
+3315 IDFLTGKK
-3323 GIDYLVQSGTDKFVS
+3323 GIDYLVQSGTDKFIS

-3381 RALMGDRTKG
+3381 RALMADRTKG

-3417 VEFVMKDMPLEIQR
+3417 VEFVVKDMPLEIQR

-3548 DRTMPMPDIFGS
+3548 DRTMPMPDIYGS
-3560 GKNIADAIKT
+3560 GKNIVDAIKT

-3601 GVKALIE
+3601 GVKALID
-3608 GGKTKGYGEKKR
+3608 GGKTKGYGEKQR

-3646 AKAYYAGDDSG
+3646 AKAYYAGDNSG

-3707 AKRLQQK
+3707 AKRLQMK

-3744 ESGKNDEIDKLMDAG
+3744 ESGKNDAIDKLMDAG
-3759 MKWKDISEILDK
+3759 MKWEDISEIIDK

-3803 AIDEKLVPKSAKF
+3803 VIDEELVPKSAKF

-3826 AGNALKIEKKAR
+3826 AGSALKIEKKAR
-3838 DLAGEN
+3838 NLAGEN

-3862 KEAYAA
+3862 KESYAA

-3891 KVYAEF
+3891 KAYAEF

-3943 EYENVRWWQMP
+3943 EYENVKWWQMP

>member
-11 IAQKN
+11 MAQKN

-38 YMQKKGQNQLN
+38 YMQQKGQNRQN
-49 TVQTAEREKCLS
+49 PMQTAERERCVS
-61 ASGFDRMQ
+61 ASGWSQMQ
-69 TDIGTLFGGMDGYFQ
+69 TDMGALFGTMDGYFTQ
-84 SKHRIGAS
+84 KHRGV
-92 GSGWKERVGAMLQ
+92 GNEGYKLRVREMLKN
-105 SVEKERDYFNRYA
+105 VEKERDYFNRYA
-118 DVMGEDAQS
+118 GVMGEDGQKYQAQI
-127 YQKQLNAWEAQLKRY
+127 NAWEKQLKRY
-142 QKAMNGQEDDEDSLA
+142 QSALSGNETDEDSLA

-179 EAGTAVANKAMQWAS
+179 EAGTAVANKAMQLAS
-194 GAKKLLEDADEVES
+194 GAKKLLEDADRIES

-218 QVLLQQVQQYKTQ
+218 QGLLQQVQRYKTQ

-290 ELSGLMV
+290 ELSGLMGR
-297 KKAEKAD
+297 KAEKAD

-429 ENIQYK
+429 ENIRYK
-435 PVDELLDRM
+435 PVDELLARM

-497 EAQLRKER
+497 ETQLRKER

-510 KANQDG
+510 KANPDG

-530 TYLDMLETGSQNA
+530 TYLDMLDTGSQNA

-602 AGKQREYE
+602 EGKQREYE

-618 LKNGSKF
+618 LQNGSKF

-661 QLSQGGKYASSLA
+661 QLSSGGKYASSLA
-674 NAQKGATG
+674 NAQKAVDG
-682 YMKFA
+682 YTKFA

-694 KNSSNL
+694 RNSSNL

-743 GNPVVDPEG
+743 GNPIVDPEN
-752 AGAVA
+752 AGLIS
-757 KYIYKLT
+757 KYITDLT

-779 RIGEGMEEV
+779 LIGEGMEEV
-788 ASAIAGAALDYALT
+788 ASAVAGAALDYALT

-840 SYVKSNVITRFDA
+840 RYVKSNVITRFDA

-865 MTRYELEYLAGDE
+865 MTSYELEYLAGDE

-998 QEKTARAAERA
+998 QEKAARAAERA
-1009 QRTAERD
+1009 QRAEERA
-1016 GQENTPA
+1016 GQENTPE
-1023 AEQAAQEAPQTAQK
+1023 AEQTVQEAPQAAQETTQSAAETVEK
-1037 EARNDMAEENT
+1037 AEEINA
-1048 PAEPVQAEEVTAPT
+1048 PA
-1062 AQANEGGTVNESN
+1062 AQENEGGMSNEQPESAGEN
-1075 GQGEER
+1075 QGRNE
-1081 TARVDSA
+1081 RVDSEGQTGGVAEGGSRSTGDGGRA
-1088 GEAVTVERKPERA
+1088 GEAEGVEGGVSRKTRLDERVERFK
-1101 NDAGAGEGRTGNL
+1101 GI
-1114 SEAARRGK
+1114 
-1122 LEERVK
+1122 
-1128 RFSDVAQ
+1128 AQ
-1135 DKPVSE
+1135 DTAMDK
-1141 LMSSGDP
+1141 LTADGDP
-1148 DALVGVIP
+1148 DVLVGVVP
-1156 VRKYTKEMQQMQ
+1156 VRRYTGEMQQAQ
-1168 RAAKS
+1168 RRAKER
-1173 HGMKLTFV
+1173 GLKTTFV
-1181 KGTLSI
+1181 VGTMSV
-1187 QAKNGEYINANG
+1187 KDRGGEYRNVDAVYNP
-1199 AYDEETGRIFASVS
+1199 DDGRIIVSVS

-1219 EQIAQHELYH
+1219 EVLVEHELFH
-1229 ALIAKGEA
+1229 GSVRNGNVNLIDAVEA
-1237 NVEFTLQLLRNE
+1237 AMQDVTNEEAEKIVDKYLQAYR
-1249 FSDEQLMEIAREYEK
+1249 
-1264 LYFGVYD
+1264 GVYGD
-1271 SGADVWEEIFAD
+1271 DLEAIYEEILAD
-1283 AYSGMNRF
+1283 AAAGMNRF
-1291 GTGKIYQLQRTV
+1291 GEKSFRRIRETTRKFLSET
-1303 AESTPEVDVS
+1303 ESR
-1313 EPAAEVSSAV
+1313 EPAAEISDAT

-1447 EYSDRVWEK
+1447 EYSDRLWEK

-1480 LRFEK
+1480 ARFEK
-1485 LDPGVKGKFDKR
+1485 LDSGVKGKFDKR
-1497 NGAIILSDSLFGKG
+1497 SNAIVLSDSLFGKG

-1540 RDYESGDRLQER
+1540 RDYESGDGLQER

-1583 RLFYSEKLGDTEKYD
+1583 RLFYSEKPGDTEKYD

-1604 DRLYEKLYPKEW
+1604 DRLYEKLYPNEW

-1656 TAEERQNKMPDL
+1656 TAEERKNKMPDL

-1675 TEDTGNG
+1675 TEDMGN
-1682 YSIAE
+1682 AM
-1687 IKGEKQDYGIGVVLD
+1687 D
-1702 TKLFDGVKPRYWGK
+1702 
-1716 VLGKF
+1716 
-1721 VYENL
+1721 
-1726 AGTELRTFDE
+1726 
-1736 NGNEQTVYLAREN
+1736 
-1749 DRVRKDGANNSHRV
+1749 
-1763 IDKLARY
+1763 
-1770 TGDNT
+1770 
-1775 RALAVVHI
+1775 AV
-1783 SELLATSEHENT
+1783 
-1795 TDEHN
+1795 
-1800 HQWMDSRGWEHRKTY
+1800 
-1815 IQDAAGNIYSATLNI
+1815 
-1830 ARGND
+1830 
-1835 RNILYDINNV
+1835 
-1845 RRIDEGSI
+1845 
-1853 AGGAVSSTRRSG
+1853 
-1865 RDSLTSHN
+1865 
-1873 ASLDGRIAQN
+1873 LDGRLTADSTEQERYELLKNETLTLARPDESKLDDIDLADLNTRKKSAVIPGMKALAKKLGIMNVDLQNSRIEIPFQFSNRGLTTSLHHQLEYGGSYQDYARMMTCFNELIRNAVPIEVHGEKKAGTSRENPFLKQVYVMLGGYAEENYVVPVQLEVKEMEDQSENRLYLSVVLTKIAPEVLEKALSGKTGSIPRLFS
-1883 DRNVKKKFSLSPT
+1883 DAKISIADIFRNVNSEDGRFLKYVPDGFLS
-1896 EKAQRAQERAETAAA
+1896 EAQKAA
-1911 KAEEAK
+1911 KQEAIAK
-1917 QDAHQ
+1917 Q
-1922 SILSDDVLK
+1922 
-1931 ALGEERNPEGYY
+1931 
-1943 AQRVKFSLGQQTES
+1943 
-1957 KRLLTDEE
+1957 
-1965 KADKGIRVYGRGEGQ
+1965 
-1980 VYKAVPGDTV
+1980 
-1990 ELISQGYWERNPDGT
+1990 
-2005 WEEGKYYNLGS
+2005 
-2016 IEVPKNGDENTLVVT
+2016 
-2031 GLPNRAKFASDET
+2031 
-2044 PNYILSGGRMAL
+2044 
-2056 NRSSANNNT
+2056 
-2065 SEKIK
+2065 
-2070 GAVESEIYSMV
+2070 
-2081 GLRKDGYFYRIIKSE
+2081 E
-2096 KEIDYIK
+2096 KEY
-2103 GGKIRRSVNHATGEK
+2103 S
-2118 EDGYSVWEYPKYPG
+2118 GYRY
-2132 DLVEVT
+2132 
-2138 GEAIS
+2138 
-2143 IGSDGEPVL
+2143 
-2152 DVHTVKFVRV
+2152 
-2162 IEDWMEQYHK
+2162 
-2172 GKELFKEKYGW
+2172 
-2183 SDAQLEQALRGGYQ
+2183 
-2197 LNRDLPQAASST
+2197 
-2209 PQKFSLTPT
+2209 SLTPT

-2231 IVKAEEAKQA
+2231 EAKAEEAKQTA
-2241 AKESYKRELT
+2241 QESYKRELT

-2262 YDNEA
+2262 YDNGA

-2415 KREEQLE
+2415 KREKQLE

-2491 PFLNGKQVYPLRTWV
+2491 PYLNGKQVYPLRTWV

-2584 AEFYNWYDAQTA
+2584 AEFYNWYDGQTEGRETNDLRPVAEERAEKSRQAAQEIEKQRGESVLEKQ
-2596 EADARQK
+2596 EAYEQKK
-2603 AETRAAA
+2603 AER
-2610 EEERKGSIVRTAEEY
+2610 I
-2625 EKKKQERLEGMQ
+2625 EGIR
-2637 KAYLESFGTS
+2637 KAYFESFGTT
-2647 EPDFPYGKGKPMYS
+2647 EPKLPYGKDRPMQS
-2661 RGTSLQPGEALALLQ
+2661 RFTTLQPGEALALLQ
-2676 AMTGKKWE
+2676 AMTGTKWA
-2684 LTNRANGTW
+2684 LTNNADGTW
-2693 KATIT
+2693 KATMT
-2698 KEDAPKSSISPKAA
+2698 KDPAPKTSISPKEA
-2712 LEKLQASKKTF
+2712 LERLEAAKKTY
-2723 ADLTAAGIHPEGA
+2723 GQQIPGVHPEGIA
-2736 PKESFKGSPALEKAG
+2736 KENFKGSPALEKAG

-2759 EYSQVDAMR
+2759 DYGQVETMR

-2775 SIQRQI
+2775 SVKWQIDKTIQRM
-2781 EKTAKK
+2781 E
-2787 WDATKQEL
+2787 ATKQEI
-2795 REAKK
+2795 RAAKK
-2800 IASGRSEYYRLPDKC
+2800 IAQGKQEYYRLPDKC

-2821 QLAALYLNERMTG
+2821 QLSALYLNERMTG
-2834 EDLIQIRKGE
+2834 EDLIQVRKSE
-2844 IRDGLLYKMID
+2844 IRDGLFYKMME
-2855 LFPTEKE
+2855 LFPTENE
-2862 IQADPSL
+2862 IMANPEL
-2869 FKPEKLLVLNY
+2869 FKAEKLLVLNY

-2911 AESYRWMNGQF
+2911 AESYRWTNQQF
-2922 DDVRKFTDSKGEKSE
+2922 DDVKEFADSSGKKSR
-2937 LNQTESAYVHM
+2937 LNETERAYVHM

-2956 QQAQE
+2956 EKAE
-2961 SDRSK
+2961 RSERGDILK
-2966 DLISAAENVARGES
+2966 DAAKKVAKGES
-2980 VENEAI
+2980 ISNETI
-2986 EFALNSE
+2986 EFALNNE

-3007 KDAEGID
+3007 KDTEGID
-3014 KVKCE
+3014 KKKCE
-3019 NAMKEYRGKFDLYFE
+3019 NAMQEYRKKFDLYFE

-3046 PIGKIKGYTPHIPI
+3046 PIGRIQGYTPHMPL
-3060 AERFNSVQ
+3060 AEKFNLMS
-3068 KALDDLWKALGIKDE
+3068 KALEVLGLNE
-3083 TVTRLP
+3083 TVTTLP
-3089 AEIAGRTETFRP
+3089 AEISGRTEGFRP
-3101 QKRWNPFFLERKGDK
+3101 QRRWNPFLLERKTDK
-3116 TAYDIEEAFQN
+3116 TAYDIEEAFQS
-3127 YVQYLGDILFHT
+3127 YVQYLSDILFHT
-3139 DDIQKIRAAESY
+3139 DDIQKVRAAESY
-3151 LRKGLRGSFTATLEK
+3151 LRKGLRGNFVDDLQK
-3166 ALDMSRSGN
+3166 AIDMSRSSDA
-3175 VEEKVEYLQEM
+3175 EEKIEYLQEM
-3186 GRIGNDM
+3186 GQIGADD
-3193 REYSNAELAEAFDK
+3193 YDLSDAEMMQVFDR
-3207 LIEEMLGEAQNNT
+3207 LISELVGEETNKT
-3220 RYSDLVVWL
+3220 RYSPLVVWL

-3242 GDRGTEYMG
+3242 GDRGTEYGG

-3315 IDFLTGKM
+3315 IDFLTGKK
-3323 GIDYLVQSGTDKFVS
+3323 GIDYLVQSKMDKFIS

-3360 WDAIRNGKN
+3360 WDAIQNGKN

-3391 AKPLAFHSK
+3391 AKPLKFHSK
-3400 GMWKRMANLFQI
+3400 GVVVQMLNVFQI

-3417 VEFVMKDMPLEIQR
+3417 VEFVMQDMPLEIKR
-3431 EAEKNGKKSAA
+3431 EAREHGKKSAA

-3490 STNDYM
+3490 PTNDYI
-3496 KSLINKVVG
+3496 KNLINKAVG
-3505 SEIFDVPEERE
+3505 SEIFDVQEPKEG
-3516 TFDTSAAL
+3516 FDTSAAIK
-3524 ADTGYNLMNEIPFAS
+3524 DTGYNLMNEIPFAS
-3539 NLSGLFGVG
+3539 NLSGLLGVG
-3548 DRTMPMPDIFGS
+3548 DRSMPFPNIFGT
-3560 GKNIADAIKT
+3560 GKNFYDALFPGNGK
-3570 DGFFSGA
+3570 
-3577 SAEAVAKLLAQL
+3577 SANGQEVLEKGLEFLAEL
-3589 VPGGRQLSKTGF
+3589 VPGGRQAKKTGY
-3601 GVKALIE
+3601 GIKAIAQ
-3608 GGKTKGYGEKKR
+3608 GGKTKGYGDNER
-3620 LQYPLDMDDPMTYI
+3620 LLYALDTDNVWNDI
-3634 RTALFGVNASPE
+3634 RTVLFGTNATPE
-3646 AKAYYAGDDSG
+3646 ANRYYAGDSYG
-3657 LTAKQTQLWNE
+3657 LDADQTQLWMD
-3668 LREEGVN
+3668 LRDEGVN
-3675 GYALYGLMMRMDDA
+3675 GYMLYGLMMRMDDA
-3689 MNYSDI
+3689 QMAIDV
-3695 PEPKDDESEEEK
+3695 PKEKENETEAEEK
-3707 AKRLQQK
+3707 ARLQAK
-3714 EEHRK
+3714 EARRK
-3719 KARAELAAQE
+3719 AARAELAAQE
-3729 NLTDGQRMRIYSAMV
+3729 GLTDRQKASIYGEMV
-3744 ESGKNDEIDKLMDAG
+3744 SHYNDDAIDKLIDAG

-3771 RGELGAGRSE
+3771 RGEVSAGAKAS
-3781 KEWAADFANWL
+3781 EWAAEFANWL
-3792 DGKKYSGKQRE
+3792 DGKKYSGKRRE
-3803 AIDEKLVPKSAKF
+3803 VIDEELVPQSASF
-3816 YNEMTAAGVS
+3816 YNKMTAAGVS
-3826 AGNALKIEKKAR
+3826 KNNALKVEKKAR
-3838 DLAGEN
+3838 ALAGEN

>member
-1 MNYPKTFDEY
+1 MSYPKTMAEY
-11 IAQKN
+11 RKQQEES
-16 RQAAGNTPA
+16 RQTAGNTPA
-25 ASGGFS
+25 VSGGFS
-31 YPATFDE
+31 YLGTIAE
-38 YMQKKGQNQLN
+38 YRKNEAQMRSQIQSQQIKA
-49 TVQTAEREKCLS
+49 QTAEREKCLS

-69 TDIGTLFGGMDGYFQ
+69 TDIGALFGTMDGYFQ
-84 SKHRIGAS
+84 KRHRGV
-92 GSGWKERVGAMLQ
+92 GNGDYKLRVTSMLQ

-118 DVMGEDAQS
+118 GVMGEDAQK
-127 YQKQLNAWEAQLKRY
+127 YQNRLNEWETQLKRY
-142 QKAMNGQEDDEDSLA
+142 QGALEGKETDEDSLA
-157 LGSGLARF
+157 LGSGLVRF

-172 FTKASET
+172 FTKAYET

-194 GAKKLLEDADEVES
+194 GAKKLLADADRIES
-208 YLKKKNTAEA
+208 YLKKKNTAET
-218 QVLLQQVQQYKTQ
+218 QSLLQQVQQYKTQ
-231 LAQMQETGTGAQT
+231 LAQMQKTGTGAQT

-290 ELSGLMV
+290 ELSGLMGR
-297 KKAEKAD
+297 KAEKAD

-327 TQNGTSQGAAENIH
+327 TQNGSSQGAAENIH

-399 QGAIRRAAEAIP
+399 QGTIRRAAEAIP

-429 ENIQYK
+429 ENIRYK
-435 PVDELLDRM
+435 TVDELLARM

-472 EYLANTEMTQE
+472 EYLANAEMTQE

-510 KANQDG
+510 KENPDG

-530 TYLDMLETGSQNA
+530 TYLDMFETGSQNA
-543 ADNIMLKYPGGME
+543 ADNIMLKYPGGMD

-590 QQGIDYENRDWQ
+590 QQGIDYVNRDWQ
-602 AGKQREYE
+602 EGKQREYE
-610 QGRYASDL
+610 QGRYSSDL
-618 LKNGSKF
+618 LQNGSKF

-661 QLSQGGKYASSLA
+661 QLSQGGRYASSLA

-682 YMKFA
+682 YMKLA

-779 RIGEGMEEV
+779 RIGEGLEEV
-788 ASAIAGAALDYALT
+788 ASAVAGAALDYALT
-802 GETDLTAKELVDEFT
+802 GESSLSAEELVNEFT

-840 SYVKSNVITRFDA
+840 NYVKSNVITKFDK
-853 NAQTN
+853 NAQKS
-858 LESLYRA
+858 LESLYSA
-865 MTRYELEYLAGDE
+865 MTNYELEYLAGDE
-878 NLMRM
+878 NLMRF

-891 KRARSDWETVVREFN
+891 KRAKSDWETVVREFN

-945 LANQTSEAAL
+945 IANQTSEAAL
-955 LTDRALDIRILSERE
+955 LTDRALDIRIITERE
-970 MIDSLRGSE
+970 MIDSLRGSD

-998 QEKTARAAERA
+998 QEKAARAEERAQRAAERA
-1009 QRTAERD
+1009 GQGNTQTAEQSA
-1016 GQENTPA
+1016 QEAQQTAQETTQSA
-1023 AEQAAQEAPQTAQK
+1023 AETVEQAEEINAPAAQETKGGMSNEQPESAGENQG
-1037 EARNDMAEENT
+1037 RNE
-1048 PAEPVQAEEVTAPT
+1048 
-1062 AQANEGGTVNESN
+1062 
-1075 GQGEER
+1075 
-1081 TARVDSA
+1081 RVDSEGQTGGVAEGGSRSTGDGGRA
-1088 GEAVTVERKPERA
+1088 GEAEGVEGGVSRKTRLDERVERFK
-1101 NDAGAGEGRTGNL
+1101 GI
-1114 SEAARRGK
+1114 
-1122 LEERVK
+1122 
-1128 RFSDVAQ
+1128 AQ
-1135 DKPVSE
+1135 DTAMDK
-1141 LMSSGDP
+1141 LTADGDP
-1148 DALVGVIP
+1148 DVLVGVVP
-1156 VRKYTKEMQQMQ
+1156 VRRYTGEMQQAQ
-1168 RAAKS
+1168 RRAKER
-1173 HGMKLTFV
+1173 GLKTTFV
-1181 KGTLSI
+1181 VGTMSV
-1187 QAKNGEYINANG
+1187 KDRGGEYRNVDAVYNP
-1199 AYDEETGRIFASVS
+1199 DDGRIIVSVS

-1219 EQIAQHELYH
+1219 EVLVEHELFH
-1229 ALIAKGEA
+1229 DSVRNGNVNLIDAVEA
-1237 NVEFTLQLLRNE
+1237 AMQDVTNEEAEKIVDKYLQAYR
-1249 FSDEQLMEIAREYEK
+1249 
-1264 LYFGVYD
+1264 GVYGD
-1271 SGADVWEEIFAD
+1271 NLEAIYEEILAD
-1283 AYSGMNRF
+1283 AAAGMNRF
-1291 GTGKIYQLQRTV
+1291 GEKSFRRIREATRKFLSET
-1303 AESTPEVDVS
+1303 ESR

-1474 MLRHTT
+1474 MLRHTA

-1557 SDILNGLTKEEQ
+1557 DDILNGLTKEEQ

-1583 RLFYSEKLGDTEKYD
+1583 RLFYSEKPGDTEKYD

-1604 DRLYEKLYPKEW
+1604 DKLYEKLYPNEW

-1648 ETASRRKM
+1648 ETASRRRL

-1668 GWDRALL
+1668 GWNRALL
-1675 TEDTGNG
+1675 TED
-1682 YSIAE
+1682 
-1687 IKGEKQDYGIGVVLD
+1687 
-1702 TKLFDGVKPRYWGK
+1702 
-1716 VLGKF
+1716 
-1721 VYENL
+1721 
-1726 AGTELRTFDE
+1726 
-1736 NGNEQTVYLAREN
+1736 
-1749 DRVRKDGANNSHRV
+1749 
-1763 IDKLARY
+1763 
-1770 TGDNT
+1770 
-1775 RALAVVHI
+1775 
-1783 SELLATSEHENT
+1783 
-1795 TDEHN
+1795 
-1800 HQWMDSRGWEHRKTY
+1800 
-1815 IQDAAGNIYSATLNI
+1815 AGNAM
-1830 ARGND
+1830 D
-1835 RNILYDINNV
+1835 
-1845 RRIDEGSI
+1845 
-1853 AGGAVSSTRRSG
+1853 AV
-1865 RDSLTSHN
+1865 
-1873 ASLDGRIAQN
+1873 LDGRLTADSTEQERYELLKNETLTLARPDESKLDDIDLADLNTRKKSAVMPGMKALAKKLGIMNVNLQN
-1883 DRNVKKKFSLSPT
+1883 SRIEIPFQFSNRGLTTSLHHQLEYGGSYQDYARMMTCFNELIRNAVPIEIHRDKKVGTSKENGQLKQIYVLLSAYAESGMVTPVQFEVKEFTDNQNRLYLAVTLSKKESEVVENSPGRKTDGSHPLFSDSKISITDIFRNVNSEDGRFLKYVPDGFLSEAQKAAKQEAIAKQEKEYSGYRYSLTPT

-1917 QDAHQ
+1917 QA
-1922 SILSDDVLK
+1922 
-1931 ALGEERNPEGYY
+1931 
-1943 AQRVKFSLGQQTES
+1943 AQ
-1957 KRLLTDEE
+1957 
-1965 KADKGIRVYGRGEGQ
+1965 
-1980 VYKAVPGDTV
+1980 
-1990 ELISQGYWERNPDGT
+1990 
-2005 WEEGKYYNLGS
+2005 
-2016 IEVPKNGDENTLVVT
+2016 
-2031 GLPNRAKFASDET
+2031 
-2044 PNYILSGGRMAL
+2044 
-2056 NRSSANNNT
+2056 
-2065 SEKIK
+2065 
-2070 GAVESEIYSMV
+2070 
-2081 GLRKDGYFYRIIKSE
+2081 
-2096 KEIDYIK
+2096 
-2103 GGKIRRSVNHATGEK
+2103 
-2118 EDGYSVWEYPKYPG
+2118 
-2132 DLVEVT
+2132 
-2138 GEAIS
+2138 
-2143 IGSDGEPVL
+2143 
-2152 DVHTVKFVRV
+2152 
-2162 IEDWMEQYHK
+2162 
-2172 GKELFKEKYGW
+2172 
-2183 SDAQLEQALRGGYQ
+2183 
-2197 LNRDLPQAASST
+2197 
-2209 PQKFSLTPT
+2209 
-2218 EKAQRAQERAETA
+2218 
-2231 IVKAEEAKQA
+2231 
-2241 AKESYKRELT
+2241 ESYKRELT

-2289 KDDLFEALMNLGTA
+2289 KDDLFEALMNIGTA
-2303 TLPADDY
+2303 TIPADDY

-2333 GDDWEDFRKKAF
+2333 GDDWGDFRKKAF

-2462 ADGERPAKKPEGIT
+2462 ADGERPAKKLEGIT
-2476 EPWTISEAAAQKRGF
+2476 EPWTISETAAQKRGF
-2491 PFLNGKQVYPLRTWV
+2491 PFLNGRQVYPLRTWV

-2536 GLASVKDMETK
+2536 GLSSVKDMETK

-2584 AEFYNWYDAQTA
+2584 GAFYEWYDSQTEGRETNDLRPVAEERAEKSRQAAQKHEQERSESLRETGDEWLRKHSRTNALREVGLLYDSVNPMRSSQTKLEPKEALELLESATGKVWRLQTRRDGTWTAKQTA
-2596 EADARQK
+2596 MLGKQDGKASEAAQK
-2603 AETRAAA
+2603 IKAA
-2610 EEERKGSIVRTAEEY
+2610 EITVKDRMEAMKHENRPVY
-2625 EKKKQERLEGMQ
+2625 FEGVPIR
-2637 KAYLESFGTS
+2637 E
-2647 EPDFPYGKGKPMYS
+2647 
-2661 RGTSLQPGEALALLQ
+2661 
-2676 AMTGKKWE
+2676 
-2684 LTNRANGTW
+2684 
-2693 KATIT
+2693 
-2698 KEDAPKSSISPKAA
+2698 
-2712 LEKLQASKKTF
+2712 
-2723 ADLTAAGIHPEGA
+2723 
-2736 PKESFKGSPALEKAG
+2736 FKGSPAMEKMGIKIHGTIVNFQTAPQILAETEGRRNTDVRIDRYIKEKRPNDGEIFLAQQIAAGRKTMADIDENNMAYKTVKELSDLYVNQRMQGENLLEKRKRA
-2751 VKIDGGIA
+2751 INRATLDM
-2759 EYSQVDAMR
+2759 AM
-2768 KGAETRR
+2768 E
-2775 SIQRQI
+2775 SIPTELELQANPELFKNMPLKRMNL
-2781 EKTAKK
+2781 TAP
-2787 WDATKQEL
+2787 EIL
-2795 REAKK
+2795 
-2800 IASGRSEYYRLPDKC
+2800 IYRLFGD
-2815 RPEVVS
+2815 E
-2821 QLAALYLNERMTG
+2821 L
-2834 EDLIQIRKGE
+2834 
-2844 IRDGLLYKMID
+2844 
-2855 LFPTEKE
+2855 
-2862 IQADPSL
+2862 
-2869 FKPEKLLVLNY
+2869 
-2880 RTALRSMVNIFGE
+2880 GE
-2893 ERGMEIYN
+2893 ELNQKYIYDIGE
-2901 YLFAPVVRNT
+2901 NT
-2911 AESYRWMNGQF
+2911 AESIRWKTAQR
-2922 DDVRKFTDSKGEKSE
+2922 DKFEEFEDSKGKRRKLTKE
-2937 LNQTESAYVHM
+2937 ESQYVHV
-2948 MLDVEGYV
+2948 MLDTEGAE
-2956 QQAQE
+2956 QRAK
-2961 SDRSK
+2961 DNRRSK
-2966 DLISAAENVARGES
+2966 DILAAVQRALSGEKLEDISKEMEFSAVQEGLFYDLYIRKAAENDEKIDKTITKNAAPVYRQWYDD
-2980 VENEAI
+2980 I
-2986 EFALNSE
+2986 YPALNE
-2993 EAKIVEKYAQWING
+2993 LLAAY
-3007 KDAEGID
+3007 
-3014 KVKCE
+3014 
-3019 NAMKEYRGKFDLYFE
+3019 
-3034 AINDFLVAHGMQ
+3034 GME
-3046 PIGKIKGYTPHIPI
+3046 PIGKVLGYTPHG
-3060 AERFNSVQ
+3060 RFNNKLKGFEKILSVVGLENFSKQ
-3068 KALDDLWKALGIKDE
+3068 EELHALP
-3083 TVTRLP
+3083 T
-3089 AEIAGRTETFRP
+3089 EIAGQTQEFKPKKPWVSFFMKRNSFRT
-3101 QKRWNPFFLERKGDK
+3101 D
-3116 TAYDIEEAFQN
+3116 YDIVAATEKYIDSVADVIFHT
-3127 YVQYLGDILFHT
+3127 GDIVKL
-3139 DDIQKIRAAESY
+3139 RGLESY
-3151 LRKGLRGSFTATLEK
+3151 LHAGAKRNTKASLDEIFDRIRRGDTLEK
-3166 ALDMSRSGN
+3166 AKWLQTKGKLKEKSISEITAKE
-3175 VEEKVEYLQEM
+3175 VENEFEKM
-3186 GRIGNDM
+3186 
-3193 REYSNAELAEAFDK
+3193 
-3207 LIEEMLGEAQNNT
+3207 IEEAVKANEFNT
-3220 RYSDLVVWL
+3220 RYTNFAQWVT
-3229 KNYGDIL
+3229 NFTNII
-3236 AGKQFG
+3236 ANKQYG
-3242 GDRGTEYMG
+3242 GDRGMEYDG
-3251 GREWLNIGNKLV
+3251 GREILNTGNKIV
-3263 GAFAKANVAGNLSS
+3263 GLFAISRVAGNFSS
-3277 VLNQSAQLAMLQ
+3277 VLSQCGQI
-3289 ATRSQRA
+3289 ATIWTKRKKRA
-3296 ILKATQ
+3296 IMTALR
-3302 EFCTGKLGEFRKE
+3302 EMCIPHKLDLFRLE
-3315 IDFLTGKM
+3315 SNFLTNRRGVENRRK
-3323 GIDYLVQSGTDKFVS
+3323 GAGEAYLDTLYGPIGAMDMFVATLAARS
-3338 GMFAPAEF
+3338 MYIESVLKGM
-3346 MDSMLSTIA
+3346 S
-3355 TRAAY
+3355 
-3360 WDAIRNGKN
+3360 
-3369 HEEAMRFADWYG
+3369 HEEAMTMSNRFGRRTMSSRAKGERATAFYG
-3381 RALMGDRTKG
+3381 KRLDEKLLHVFSEEAYGSLD
-3391 AKPLAFHSK
+3391 
-3400 GMWKRMANLFQI
+3400 GMLF
-3412 EPLNT
+3412 ETAREYRET
-3417 VEFVMKDMPLEIQR
+3417 VKEH
-3431 EAEKNGKKSAA
+3431 GKKAA
-3442 RMLLRTIFGYLI
+3442 TLKLIGQILGYL
-3454 AAFVLNRLT
+3454 AVAFIVNRLT
-3463 DELYGGTPA
+3463 DEWYGGTPV

-3478 LTANFFA
+3478 ITANFVA

-3490 STNDYM
+3490 PTNDYI
-3496 KSLINKVVG
+3496 KGLINKVTMEIG
-3505 SEIFDVPEERE
+3505 GKEIFEDVPKEGRK
-3516 TFDTSAAL
+3516 FDTWKAMDATLGNIIDDVPMLSNFSAMIG
-3524 ADTGYNLMNEIPFAS
+3524 T
-3539 NLSGLFGVG
+3539 G
-3548 DRTMPMPDIFGS
+3548 DRNMPITEIYTKF
-3560 GKNIADAIKT
+3560 KNVFDSWK
-3570 DGFFSGA
+3570 DNGFFSGD
-3577 SAEAVAKLLAQL
+3577 SAEAALKAAALL
-3589 VPGGRQLSKTGF
+3589 VPGGNQLQKTGF
-3601 GVKALIE
+3601 GIKALIE
-3608 GGKTKGYGEKKR
+3608 GGKMQGYGDKKR
-3620 LQYPLDMDDPMTYI
+3620 LRYAIDTDDVGNAI
-3634 RTALFGVNASPE
+3634 RTVLFGVNATPE
-3646 AKAYYAGDDSG
+3646 AKRYYAGESYG
-3657 LTAKQTQLWNE
+3657 LDADQTQLWMD
-3668 LREEGVN
+3668 LRDEGVN
-3675 GYALYGLMMRMDDA
+3675 GYMLYGLMMRMDDA
-3689 MNYSDI
+3689 QMAIDV
-3695 PEPKDDESEEEK
+3695 PKEKENETEAEEK
-3707 AKRLQQK
+3707 ARLQAK
-3714 EEHRK
+3714 ESRRK
-3719 KARAELAAQE
+3719 AARAELAAQE
-3729 NLTDGQRMRIYSAMV
+3729 GLTDRQKASIYGEMV
-3744 ESGKNDEIDKLMDAG
+3744 SHYNDDAIDKLMDAG
-3759 MKWKDISEILDK
+3759 MKWEDISEILDK

-3781 KEWAADFANWL
+3781 KEWAADFASWL
-3792 DGKKYSGKQRE
+3792 DGKKYSGKKRE
-3803 AIDEKLVPKSAKF
+3803 AINEALVPQSAKF

-3826 AGNALKIEKKAR
+3826 AGSALKIEKKAR

-3844 DLNQT
+3844 DMNQT

-3862 KEAYAA
+3862 REAYAA

-3891 KVYAEF
+3891 KAYAEF

-3929 LSLTAEQKDWIMGQ
+3929 LSLTAEQKDWIMSQ
-3943 EYENVRWWQMP
+3943 EYKSYDWWMMP

>member
-11 IAQKN
+11 MAQKN

-38 YMQKKGQNQLN
+38 YMQQKGQNRQN
-49 TVQTAEREKCLS
+49 PMQTAERERCVS

-69 TDIGTLFGGMDGYFQ
+69 TDMGALFGTMDGYFTQ
-84 SKHRIGAS
+84 KHRGV
-92 GSGWKERVGAMLQ
+92 GSEGYKLRVREMLKN
-105 SVEKERDYFNRYA
+105 VENERDYFDRYA
-118 DVMGEDAQS
+118 QVMGEDAQK
-127 YQKQLNAWEAQLKRY
+127 YQAKINEWEKQLKRY
-142 QKAMNGQEDDEDSLA
+142 QNALSGNETDEDSLA
-157 LGSGLARF
+157 LGSGLVRF
-165 RTEANDY
+165 RTAANDY

-179 EAGTAVANKAMQWAS
+179 EAGTAAANKAMQWAS
-194 GAKKLLEDADEVES
+194 GAKKLLEEADEVES

-218 QVLLQQVQQYKTQ
+218 QSLLQQVQQYKTQ
-231 LAQMQETGTGAQT
+231 LAQMQETGTGAQA

-265 DSTGE
+265 EGGG
-270 KITAGSP
+270 ITAGSP
-277 YRLGQAQEAAQNA
+277 YRLGQAQEEAQNA
-290 ELSGLMV
+290 ELAKLMGR
-297 KKAEKAD
+297 KAQKAD

-311 QHEEY
+311 QHMEY
-316 IRKDFDALKKF
+316 IVNDLNR
-327 TQNGTSQGAAENIH
+327 AASRISNKTTTGM
-341 AGIFQ
+341 AKGIYAPIFE
-346 EIAARLNYLLASGKC
+346 EIAERLNYIAMSGKY
-361 TEEEYAQLL
+361 TEEEYEWLVDGVERTKKQFLKSIKADTSRLPGDPAGNPYLTL
-370 EKVDGWKR
+370 EK
-378 EYLEEANHAYKNY
+378 
-391 PNKWTGDA
+391 
-399 QGAIRRAAEAIP
+399 AAEAIP

-429 ENIQYK
+429 ENIRYK

-444 HFTYGEGDWGNSAA
+444 HFTYGEGNWGNSAA

-472 EYLANTEMTQE
+472 EYLANAEMTQE

-510 KANQDG
+510 KANPDG
-516 QQAALDRYKEIDGQ
+516 QQAALDKYKEIDGQ
-530 TYLDMLETGSQNA
+530 TYLDMLETGSRNA
-543 ADNIMLKYPGGME
+543 ADNVMLKYPGGMD

-561 GLGYITKAT
+561 GLGYVTKAA
-570 GKVLNM
+570 GKALNM
-576 FGENPVGNYFVEGG
+576 FGENPVGNWFEEGG
-590 QQGIDYENRDWQ
+590 QQGIDYENKDWQ
-602 AGKQREYE
+602 EGKQREYE
-610 QGRYASDL
+610 QGRYASEL
-618 LKNGSKF
+618 LQNGSKF
-625 EKFTA
+625 EKWTA

-661 QLSQGGKYASSLA
+661 QLSSGGKYASSLA
-674 NAQKGATG
+674 NAQKAVDG
-682 YMKFA
+682 YTKFA
-687 SQMAGLM
+687 GQMANLM
-694 KNSSNL
+694 RNSSNL
-700 IISANAALNSYGEA
+700 IISANAALNNYAEA
-714 EDSGMSAAGRAV
+714 EDAGLGAPERAV
-726 KLLAGGLIE
+726 KLIAGGLIE

-788 ASAIAGAALDYALT
+788 ASAVAGAALDYALT
-802 GETDLTAKELVDEFT
+802 GESSLSAEELVNEFT

-828 PEDIIDLTARAK
+828 PEDIVDLTARAK
-840 SYVKSNVITRFDA
+840 NFVKTHTVTRFGKT
-853 NAQTN
+853 AQSN
-858 LESLYRA
+858 LEVLYGTMA
-865 MTRYELEYLAGDE
+865 NYTAEYLAGDE
-878 NLMRM
+878 NMMRFA
-883 NGWSEKEI
+883 GWSEKEI
-891 KRARSDWETVVREFN
+891 KRAKAEWQTITREFN
-906 TLADRLEGT
+906 TLADKLEKN
-915 QSLSDSFRRY
+915 QSVSSEFLRY
-925 EAPEGF
+925 KAPEGF
-931 FDNDFVDADFQNAI
+931 FDNDFVDADFQNTI
-945 LANQTSEAAL
+945 RANQTSEAAL
-955 LTDRALDIRILSERE
+955 LTDRALDIRIITERE
-970 MIDSLRGSE
+970 MINSLRGSD
-979 AAQDIYTARDAQ
+979 AAQDVYMAQDAQ
-991 QRLDILE
+991 NRLDILE
-998 QEKTARAAERA
+998 AEKGRRAAERA
-1009 QRTAERD
+1009 QNAAERSAWENTQAKTQTAEQTQ
-1016 GQENTPA
+1016 QEAQERTSEAEAPAEMTKETVQEAA
-1023 AEQAAQEAPQTAQK
+1023 AEEINQNVQ
-1037 EARNDMAEENT
+1037 
-1048 PAEPVQAEEVTAPT
+1048 QAEGGMNNEQPESDGKNQEWNDRMDPEG
-1062 AQANEGGTVNESN
+1062 QAGGLGESGSRSTGDGGGTGENESLD
-1075 GQGEER
+1075 G
-1081 TARVDSA
+1081 
-1088 GEAVTVERKPERA
+1088 TVSRK
-1101 NDAGAGEGRTGNL
+1101 T
-1114 SEAARRGK
+1114 K
-1122 LEERVK
+1122 LDERVEQFK
-1128 RFSDVAQ
+1128 GIAQ
-1135 DKPVSE
+1135 DTPMNKLV
-1141 LMSSGDP
+1141 P
-1148 DALVGVIP
+1148 DADPQGVVGVVP
-1156 VRKYTKEMQQMQ
+1156 VRKYTKEMQRAQ
-1168 RAAKS
+1168 RKAKEN
-1173 HGMKLTFV
+1173 GVKTTFIV
-1181 KGTLSI
+1181 GTL
-1187 QAKNGEYINANG
+1187 AVKDKDGEYRNVDAV
-1199 AYDEETGRIFASVS
+1199 YMEDEGRIIVSVS

-1219 EQIAQHELYH
+1219 ETLVEHEMFHSKISRKKIDL
-1229 ALIAKGEA
+1229 ADAAEA
-1237 NVEFTLQLLRNE
+1237 A
-1249 FSDEQLMEIAREYEK
+1249 FSDVTNEEWERITNQYLEAYR
-1264 LYFGVYD
+1264 GVYGD
-1271 SGADVWEEIFAD
+1271 DMEAICEEILAD
-1283 AYSGMNRF
+1283 AAAGMNRF
-1291 GTGKIYQLQRTV
+1291 REKAFQKVREATRKFV
-1303 AESTPEVDVS
+1303 SEVESR
-1313 EPAAEVSSAV
+1313 EPAAEISDAT

-1341 RASMAGPK
+1341 RASMAGKK
-1349 AKTASSKSLAL
+1349 AKTANSKTLAL

-1402 GDARLLGEPR
+1402 GDARLMGEPR

-1497 NGAIILSDSLFGKG
+1497 NGSIILSDSLFGKG

-1552 LQREY
+1552 LQQEY
-1557 SDILNGLTKEEQ
+1557 DYILNGLTKEEQ

-1583 RLFYSEKLGDTEKYD
+1583 RLFYSEKPGDTEKYD

-1604 DRLYEKLYPKEW
+1604 DRLYEKLYQNEW

-1630 GEVYLGQY
+1630 GEIYLGQY

-1668 GWDRALL
+1668 GWDRALMTESSVQYS
-1675 TEDTGNG
+1675 TEDVLTH
-1682 YSIAE
+1682 
-1687 IKGEKQDYGIGVVLD
+1687 YGIESINDYIGVQKAVLNKLVEEGFFTD
-1702 TKLFDGVKPRYWGK
+1702 GSNVSVNQESGMVVVITKRGIRETLGNKNRFETLPRKVK
-1716 VLGKF
+1716 L
-1721 VYENL
+1721 L
-1726 AGTELRTFDE
+1726 
-1736 NGNEQTVYLAREN
+1736 
-1749 DRVRKDGANNSHRV
+1749 
-1763 IDKLARY
+1763 KLA
-1770 TGDNT
+1770 TIEK
-1775 RALAVVHI
+1775 LP
-1783 SELLATSEHENT
+1783 EL
-1795 TDEHN
+1795 
-1800 HQWMDSRGWEHRKTY
+1800 
-1815 IQDAAGNIYSATLNI
+1815 IQSATLRADEALNYHNPKSKI
-1830 ARGND
+1830 KYAYLDSKAKIGEDEYTVEITVRKSEEKNKFWIHKIQLEMKKEESG
-1835 RNILYDINNV
+1835 LSHSYDSNTYQRQRYNKTRIPENNV
-1845 RRIDEGSI
+1845 AHDEEI
-1853 AGGAVSSTRRSG
+1853 
-1865 RDSLTSHN
+1865 
-1873 ASLDGRIAQN
+1873 
-1883 DRNVKKKFSLSPT
+1883 VKGKIKFSLSPT
-1896 EKAQRAQERAETAAA
+1896 EKAQRAQERAETAIA
-1911 KAEEAK
+1911 
-1917 QDAHQ
+1917 
-1922 SILSDDVLK
+1922 
-1931 ALGEERNPEGYY
+1931 
-1943 AQRVKFSLGQQTES
+1943 
-1957 KRLLTDEE
+1957 
-1965 KADKGIRVYGRGEGQ
+1965 
-1980 VYKAVPGDTV
+1980 
-1990 ELISQGYWERNPDGT
+1990 
-2005 WEEGKYYNLGS
+2005 
-2016 IEVPKNGDENTLVVT
+2016 
-2031 GLPNRAKFASDET
+2031 
-2044 PNYILSGGRMAL
+2044 
-2056 NRSSANNNT
+2056 
-2065 SEKIK
+2065 
-2070 GAVESEIYSMV
+2070 
-2081 GLRKDGYFYRIIKSE
+2081 
-2096 KEIDYIK
+2096 
-2103 GGKIRRSVNHATGEK
+2103 
-2118 EDGYSVWEYPKYPG
+2118 
-2132 DLVEVT
+2132 
-2138 GEAIS
+2138 
-2143 IGSDGEPVL
+2143 
-2152 DVHTVKFVRV
+2152 
-2162 IEDWMEQYHK
+2162 
-2172 GKELFKEKYGW
+2172 
-2183 SDAQLEQALRGGYQ
+2183 
-2197 LNRDLPQAASST
+2197 
-2209 PQKFSLTPT
+2209 
-2218 EKAQRAQERAETA
+2218 
-2231 IVKAEEAKQA
+2231 KAEEAKQA
-2241 AKESYKRELT
+2241 AQESYKRELT

-2267 LGKLLEAPM
+2267 LEKLLETPM
-2276 AEMQQGVKLLKAE
+2276 AEMQQGVKLLNSE
-2289 KDDLFEALMNLGTA
+2289 KDDLFEALMDLGTA

-2310 YREIREALRGRR
+2310 YQEIREELKGRK
-2322 IFVPEGIREDF
+2322 IFVPEGIREEF
-2333 GDDWEDFRKKAF
+2333 GDDWNAFRKKAF
-2345 SSGIYF
+2345 GMRIYL
-2351 TDKASDRSV
+2351 TNEAKDRGA
-2360 DVHMLELA
+2360 DVHMMELA
-2368 DAYPSEFTEEYI
+2368 EMYPDMFTEEYD
-2380 ASEMLRQIVDA
+2380 ATEMLRQIVGA

-2445 AQARTETDERL
+2445 TLERAQTDERL

-2462 ADGERPAKKPEGIT
+2462 ADGERPAKKPEGIV
-2476 EPWTISEAAAQKRGF
+2476 EPWTISEEAAQKRGF
-2491 PFLNGKQVYPLRTWV
+2491 PVLNGRQVYPLRTWV

-2514 GLVLDKSTKKG
+2514 GLVLDKSAKKG

-2536 GLASVKDMETK
+2536 GLASVKDMDAK
-2547 LLTAVEPKYQPSV
+2547 LLTAVDPVYQPGTR
-2560 QETAALLASMPQE
+2560 ETASLLASMPPE

-2610 EEERKGSIVRTAEEY
+2610 EEERKASIVRTAEEY
-2625 EKKKQERLEGMQ
+2625 EQKKQERLEGVQ

-2647 EPDFPYGKGKPMYS
+2647 EPDFPYGKGKPMHS

-2723 ADLTAAGIHPEGA
+2723 ADLTAAGIHPEGT
-2736 PKESFKGSPALEKAG
+2736 PKERFKGSPALEKAG

-2781 EKTAKK
+2781 EKTTRK
-2787 WDATKQEL
+2787 WEATKPEI
-2795 REAKK
+2795 RAAKK
-2800 IASGRSEYYRLPDKC
+2800 IASGRMEYYRLPDKC

-2834 EDLIQIRKGE
+2834 EDLIRIRKGE

-2869 FKPEKLLVLNY
+2869 FKPEKLLVMNY

-2901 YLFAPVVRNT
+2901 YLFAPVIRNT

-2922 DDVRKFTDSKGEKSE
+2922 DDVRKFTDSKGKKSE
-2937 LNQTESAYVHM
+2937 LNQTERAYVHM

-2956 QQAQE
+2956 QQAQD
-2961 SDRSK
+2961 SDRKK

-3019 NAMKEYRGKFDLYFE
+3019 NAMKEYREKFDLYFE

-3060 AERFNSVQ
+3060 AEKFNLMS
-3068 KALDDLWKALGIKDE
+3068 KALEVLGLNE
-3083 TVTRLP
+3083 TVTTLP
-3089 AEIAGRTETFRP
+3089 AEISGRTEGFRP

-3127 YVQYLGDILFHT
+3127 YVQYLGDILYHT
-3139 DDIQKIRAAESY
+3139 DDIQKIRAAENY
-3151 LRKGLRGSFTATLEK
+3151 LRQGLRGSFVTSLEK

-3242 GDRGTEYMG
+3242 GDRGTEYGG

-3315 IDFLTGKM
+3315 IDFLTGKK
-3323 GIDYLVQSGTDKFVS
+3323 GIDYLVQSGTDKFIS

-3381 RALMGDRTKG
+3381 RALMADRTKG
-3391 AKPLAFHSK
+3391 AKPLKFHSK
-3400 GMWKRMANLFQI
+3400 GVVVQMLNVFQI

-3417 VEFVMKDMPLEIQR
+3417 VEFVMQDMPLEIRR

-3442 RMLLRTIFGYLI
+3442 RMLLRTIFAYLI

-3496 KSLINKVVG
+3496 RKLINKVVG

-3516 TFDTSAAL
+3516 TFDTLAAIK
-3524 ADTGYNLMNEIPFAS
+3524 DTGYNLINEIPFAS
-3539 NLSGLFGVG
+3539 NVSGLFGVG
-3548 DRTMPMPDIFGS
+3548 DRTMPFPNIFGT
-3560 GKNIADAIKT
+3560 GKNLYGALFPPKDSKT
-3570 DGFFSGA
+3570 GERPKVNGQEVLEKGLEFL
-3577 SAEAVAKLLAQL
+3577 AEF
-3589 VPGGRQLSKTGF
+3589 VPGGRQAKKTGY
-3601 GVKALIE
+3601 GIKAIAQ
-3608 GGKTKGYGEKKR
+3608 GGKTKGYGEKQR

-3646 AKAYYAGDDSG
+3646 AKAYYAGDNSG

-3668 LREEGVN
+3668 LREEGAD

-3695 PEPKDDESEEEK
+3695 PAPRDDESEEEK
-3707 AKRLQQK
+3707 TKRLQMK

-3729 NLTDGQRMRIYSAMV
+3729 DLTDGQRMRIYSAMV
-3744 ESGKNDEIDKLMDAG
+3744 ESGKDDEIDKLMDAG

-3771 RGELGAGRSE
+3771 RGELKAGKTES
-3781 KEWAADFANWL
+3781 EWAAEFASWL
-3792 DGKKYSGKQRE
+3792 DGKKYAGKQRE
-3803 AIDEKLVPKSAKF
+3803 VINEALVPQSASF
-3816 YNEMTAAGVS
+3816 YNKMTAAGVGKNS
-3826 AGNALKIEKKAR
+3826 AIKIEGIARKAAKADGKNFSEAYQAR
-3838 DLAGEN
+3838 AV
-3844 DLNQT
+3844 
-3849 FKAQAVMQSGLSD
+3849 AQAGLSEN
-3862 KEAYAA
+3862 EAYKA
-3868 LGAVYTGSTAEKFRA
+3868 LCAIYSDGTAEKFKEA
-3883 AQTEGIPA
+3883 HEAGIPA
-3891 KVYAEF
+3891 KEYTRF
-3897 WTRAKE
+3897 WLAQSE
-3903 LHADKDED
+3903 LESDRDED
-3911 GKSISG
+3911 GEFISG
-3917 SRKEK
+3917 SKREK

-3929 LSLTAEQKDWIMGQ
+3929 LNLTAEQKDWIMSQ
-3943 EYENVRWWQMP
+3943 KYKSYDWWMMP
-3954 WN
+3954 WS

>member
-38 YMQKKGQNQLN
+38 YMQQKGQNQLN

-194 GAKKLLEDADEVES
+194 GAKKLLKDADEVES

-218 QVLLQQVQQYKTQ
+218 QGLLQQVQRYKTQ

-327 TQNGTSQGAAENIH
+327 TQDGTSQGAAENIH

-346 EIAARLNYLLASGKC
+346 EIAARLNYLIASGKC

-391 PNKWTGDA
+391 PNKWTGDT

-429 ENIQYK
+429 ENIRYK
-435 PVDELLDRM
+435 TVDELLDRM
-444 HFTYGEGDWGNSAA
+444 HFTYGEGNWGNSAA

-472 EYLANTEMTQE
+472 EYLANAEMTQE

-510 KANQDG
+510 NANPDG

-530 TYLDMLETGSQNA
+530 TYLDMFETGSQNA

-590 QQGIDYENRDWQ
+590 QQGIDYENRDWKE
-602 AGKQREYE
+602 GKQREYE

-618 LKNGSKF
+618 LQNGSKF

-682 YMKFA
+682 YMKLA

-752 AGAVA
+752 AGAVE

-779 RIGEGMEEV
+779 RIGEGLEEV
-788 ASAIAGAALDYALT
+788 ASAVAGAALDYALT
-802 GETDLTAKELVDEFT
+802 GESSLSAEELVNEFT

-840 SYVKSNVITRFDA
+840 SYVKSHVITRFDA

-998 QEKTARAAERA
+998 QEKAARAAERA
-1009 QRTAERD
+1009 QRAEERA
-1016 GQENTPA
+1016 GQENTPE
-1023 AEQAAQEAPQTAQK
+1023 AEQTVQEAPQAAQE

-1048 PAEPVQAEEVTAPT
+1048 PAEPVQAEEVPAPT

-1081 TARVDSA
+1081 TARVDST
-1088 GEAVTVERKPERA
+1088 GEAVTVEGKPERA

-1141 LMSSGDP
+1141 LMSNGDP

-1173 HGMKLTFV
+1173 HGMKLTYV

-1213 SAEYEP
+1213 SAGYEP

-1237 NVEFTLQLLRNE
+1237 NVELTLQLLRNE

-1335 ARRGGT
+1335 AQRGGT

-1474 MLRHTT
+1474 MLRNTT

-1557 SDILNGLTKEEQ
+1557 DDILNGLTKEEQ

-1583 RLFYSEKLGDTEKYD
+1583 RLFYSKKPGDAEKYD

-1648 ETASRRKM
+1648 ETASRRRL

-1675 TEDTGNG
+1675 TEDMGN
-1682 YSIAE
+1682 AM
-1687 IKGEKQDYGIGVVLD
+1687 D
-1702 TKLFDGVKPRYWGK
+1702 
-1716 VLGKF
+1716 
-1721 VYENL
+1721 
-1726 AGTELRTFDE
+1726 
-1736 NGNEQTVYLAREN
+1736 
-1749 DRVRKDGANNSHRV
+1749 
-1763 IDKLARY
+1763 
-1770 TGDNT
+1770 
-1775 RALAVVHI
+1775 AV
-1783 SELLATSEHENT
+1783 
-1795 TDEHN
+1795 
-1800 HQWMDSRGWEHRKTY
+1800 
-1815 IQDAAGNIYSATLNI
+1815 
-1830 ARGND
+1830 
-1835 RNILYDINNV
+1835 
-1845 RRIDEGSI
+1845 
-1853 AGGAVSSTRRSG
+1853 
-1865 RDSLTSHN
+1865 
-1873 ASLDGRIAQN
+1873 LDGRLTADSTEQERYELLKNETLTLARPDESKLDDIDLADLNTRKKSAVMPGMKALAKKLGIMNVDLQNSRIEIPFQFSNRGLTTSLHHQLEYGGSYQDYARMMTCFNELIRNAVPIEVHGEKKAGTSRENPFLKQVYVMLGGYAEENYVVPVQLEVKEMEDQSENRLYLSVVLTKIAPEVLEKALSGKPGSIPRLFS
-1883 DRNVKKKFSLSPT
+1883 DAKISIADIFRNVNSEDGRFLKYVPDGFLS
-1896 EKAQRAQERAETAAA
+1896 EAQKAA
-1911 KAEEAK
+1911 KQEAIAK
-1917 QDAHQ
+1917 Q
-1922 SILSDDVLK
+1922 
-1931 ALGEERNPEGYY
+1931 
-1943 AQRVKFSLGQQTES
+1943 
-1957 KRLLTDEE
+1957 
-1965 KADKGIRVYGRGEGQ
+1965 
-1980 VYKAVPGDTV
+1980 
-1990 ELISQGYWERNPDGT
+1990 
-2005 WEEGKYYNLGS
+2005 
-2016 IEVPKNGDENTLVVT
+2016 
-2031 GLPNRAKFASDET
+2031 
-2044 PNYILSGGRMAL
+2044 
-2056 NRSSANNNT
+2056 
-2065 SEKIK
+2065 
-2070 GAVESEIYSMV
+2070 
-2081 GLRKDGYFYRIIKSE
+2081 E
-2096 KEIDYIK
+2096 KEY
-2103 GGKIRRSVNHATGEK
+2103 S
-2118 EDGYSVWEYPKYPG
+2118 GYRY
-2132 DLVEVT
+2132 
-2138 GEAIS
+2138 
-2143 IGSDGEPVL
+2143 
-2152 DVHTVKFVRV
+2152 
-2162 IEDWMEQYHK
+2162 
-2172 GKELFKEKYGW
+2172 
-2183 SDAQLEQALRGGYQ
+2183 
-2197 LNRDLPQAASST
+2197 
-2209 PQKFSLTPT
+2209 SLTPT

-2231 IVKAEEAKQA
+2231 EAKAEEAKQTA
-2241 AKESYKRELT
+2241 QESYKRELT

-2262 YDNEA
+2262 YDNGA

-2456 ESLIRE
+2456 ESILRE
-2462 ADGERPAKKPEGIT
+2462 ADSVKPAKKAEGVV

-2491 PFLNGKQVYPLRTWV
+2491 PYLNGKQVYPLRTWV

-2547 LLTAVEPKYQPSV
+2547 LLTAVEPKHQPSV

-2584 AEFYNWYDAQTA
+2584 AEFYEWYDAQTA

-2625 EKKKQERLEGMQ
+2625 EKKKQERLEGVQ

-2712 LEKLQASKKTF
+2712 LEKLQESKKTF
-2723 ADLTAAGIHPEGA
+2723 ADLTAAGIHPEGT

-2821 QLAALYLNERMTG
+2821 QLAAMYLNERMTG

-3207 LIEEMLGEAQNNT
+3207 LIEEMLGEAQDNT

-3315 IDFLTGKM
+3315 IDFLTGKK

-3381 RALMGDRTKG
+3381 RALMADRTKG

-3608 GGKTKGYGEKKR
+3608 GGKTKGYGEKQR

-3707 AKRLQQK
+3707 EKRLQQK

-3744 ESGKNDEIDKLMDAG
+3744 ESGKNDAIDKLMDAG

-3781 KEWAADFANWL
+3781 KEWAADFASWL

-3803 AIDEKLVPKSAKF
+3803 VIDEELVPKSAKF
-3816 YNEMTAAGVS
+3816 YGEMTAAGVS
-3826 AGNALKIEKKAR
+3826 AGSALKIEKKAR

-3849 FKAQAVMQSGLSD
+3849 FKAKAVMQSGLSD

-3943 EYENVRWWQMP
+3943 EYENVKWWQMP

>member
-38 YMQKKGQNQLN
+38 YMQQKGQNQLN

-194 GAKKLLEDADEVES
+194 GVKKLLKDADEVES

-218 QVLLQQVQQYKTQ
+218 QGLLQQVQRYKTQ

-327 TQNGTSQGAAENIH
+327 TQDGTSQGAAENIH

-346 EIAARLNYLLASGKC
+346 EIAARLNYLIASGKC

-391 PNKWTGDA
+391 PNKWTGDT

-429 ENIQYK
+429 ENIRYK
-435 PVDELLDRM
+435 TVDELLDRM
-444 HFTYGEGDWGNSAA
+444 HFTYGEGNWGNSAA

-472 EYLANTEMTQE
+472 EYLANAEMTQE

-510 KANQDG
+510 NANPDG

-530 TYLDMLETGSQNA
+530 TYLDMFETGSQNA

-590 QQGIDYENRDWQ
+590 QQGIDYENRDWKE
-602 AGKQREYE
+602 GKQREYE

-618 LKNGSKF
+618 LQNGSKF

-640 LEMAAAGAIAGQIS
+640 LEMTAAGAIAGQIS

-682 YMKFA
+682 YMKLA

-752 AGAVA
+752 AGAVE

-779 RIGEGMEEV
+779 RIGEGLEEV
-788 ASAIAGAALDYALT
+788 ASAVAGAALDYALT
-802 GETDLTAKELVDEFT
+802 GESSLSAEELVNEFT

-840 SYVKSNVITRFDA
+840 SYVKSHVITRFDA

-970 MIDSLRGSE
+970 MIDSLRGSD

-998 QEKTARAAERA
+998 QEKAARAEERAQRAAERA
-1009 QRTAERD
+1009 

-1023 AEQAAQEAPQTAQK
+1023 AEQTAQEGQQTAQE
-1037 EARNDMAEENT
+1037 EARNDMAAENT
-1048 PAEPVQAEEVTAPT
+1048 PAEPVQAEEINRT
-1062 AQANEGGTVNESN
+1062 QNEGGMSNEQPESAGEN
-1075 GQGEER
+1075 QGRNE
-1081 TARVDSA
+1081 RVDSEGQTGGVAESGSRSA
-1088 GEAVTVERKPERA
+1088 G
-1101 NDAGAGEGRTGNL
+1101 DGGGAGETEGVEGGVSRKTRL
-1114 SEAARRGK
+1114 D
-1122 LEERVK
+1122 ERVE
-1128 RFSDVAQ
+1128 RFKGIAQ
-1135 DKPVSE
+1135 DTTMDK
-1141 LMSSGDP
+1141 LTADGDP
-1148 DALVGVIP
+1148 DVLVGVVP
-1156 VRKYTKEMQQMQ
+1156 VRRYTGEMQQAQ
-1168 RAAKS
+1168 RRAKER
-1173 HGMKLTFV
+1173 GLKTTFV
-1181 KGTLSI
+1181 VGTMSV
-1187 QAKNGEYINANG
+1187 KDRGGEYRNVDAVYNP
-1199 AYDEETGRIFASVS
+1199 DDGRIIVSVS

-1219 EQIAQHELYH
+1219 EVLVEHELFH
-1229 ALIAKGEA
+1229 DSVRNGSVNLIDAVEA
-1237 NVEFTLQLLRNE
+1237 AMQDVTNEEAEKIVDQYLQAYR
-1249 FSDEQLMEIAREYEK
+1249 
-1264 LYFGVYD
+1264 GVYGD
-1271 SGADVWEEIFAD
+1271 DLEAIYEEILAD
-1283 AYSGMNRF
+1283 AAAGMNRF
-1291 GTGKIYQLQRTV
+1291 GEKSFRTIREATRKFLSEV
-1303 AESTPEVDVS
+1303 ESR
-1313 EPAAEVSSAV
+1313 EPSAEVSSAM

-1341 RASMAGPK
+1341 RASIDRYSYQGKSMTENSEIYSYDFLTHQPDMKVVELPALSEVKSDNKIDREKVVTLGIRN
-1349 AKTASSKSLAL
+1349 AK
-1360 AEAMEED
+1360 
-1367 GASREEIWR
+1367 
-1376 KTGWI
+1376 
-1381 RGADGQWRFE
+1381 
-1391 VDDSKAEFRPN
+1391 
-1402 GDARLLGEPR
+1402 
-1412 YRRLEELTDKWGDS
+1412 
-1426 FEKGGE
+1426 EKGK
-1432 PLTEA
+1432 PLSETIASVKNKYSKREIIISKNAIQHSMGA
-1437 EEAEMEALQE
+1437 ENPSRLRTNARIGAICGDVVENAIPINALKNENPEALGT
-1447 EYSDRVWEK
+1447 YAMIAI
-1456 KYELQDFL
+1456 LQ
-1464 KHDELYEAYP
+1464 
-1474 MLRHTT
+1474 
-1480 LRFEK
+1480 
-1485 LDPGVKGKFDKR
+1485 
-1497 NGAIILSDSLFGKG
+1497 
-1511 PETLLHEIQHIIQK
+1511 
-1525 YEGFQGGTSPEYWAR
+1525 
-1540 RDYESGDRLQER
+1540 SGDRR
-1552 LQREY
+1552 
-1557 SDILNGLTKEEQ
+1557 IAAVVTVEQ
-1569 NDYIRYQEIDGELE
+1569 HTNML
-1583 RLFYSEKLGDTEKYD
+1583 EKLE
-1598 RMDAEH
+1598 
-1604 DRLYEKLYPKEW
+1604 
-1616 FGKLLD
+1616 
-1622 LKRQMENP
+1622 
-1630 GEVYLGQY
+1630 
-1638 INSAGEIEAR
+1638 
-1648 ETASRRKM
+1648 
-1656 TAEERQNKMPDL
+1656 
-1668 GWDRALL
+1668 
-1675 TEDTGNG
+1675 
-1682 YSIAE
+1682 
-1687 IKGEKQDYGIGVVLD
+1687 
-1702 TKLFDGVKPRYWGK
+1702 
-1716 VLGKF
+1716 
-1721 VYENL
+1721 
-1726 AGTELRTFDE
+1726 TFDITHAI
-1736 NGNEQTVYLAREN
+1736 NGR
-1749 DRVRKDGANNSHRV
+1749 
-1763 IDKLARY
+1763 
-1770 TGDNT
+1770 
-1775 RALAVVHI
+1775 
-1783 SELLATSEHENT
+1783 
-1795 TDEHN
+1795 
-1800 HQWMDSRGWEHRKTY
+1800 
-1815 IQDAAGNIYSATLNI
+1815 I
-1830 ARGND
+1830 AKK
-1835 RNILYDINNV
+1835 
-1845 RRIDEGSI
+1845 EGSE
-1853 AGGAVSSTRRSG
+1853 SSTREPG
-1865 RDSLTSHN
+1865 YANN
-1873 ASLDGRIAQN
+1873 ASPSNTTFGLSIADVIRIVN
-1883 DRNVKKKFSLSPT
+1883 T
-1896 EKAQRAQERAETAAA
+1896 T
-1911 KAEEAK
+1911 
-1917 QDAHQ
+1917 HQ

-1943 AQRVKFSLGQQTES
+1943 AKRVKFSLSQQ
-1957 KRLLTDEE
+1957 TDEE
-1965 KADKGIRVYGRGEGQ
+1965 YNLAVRSGDMEKAQEMVEAAAKKAGYTIHAYHGTARADRVGTEFREDRATSGPMAFFTDSKKIAGNYARDKADTSLAYDEEYDDYYTQFRVTRNGKSLAIGDLWNYLTIAERMKIKNAAPHIRFDDDYDQILYDPSAQHGNGAYDAYELNRNKGNVLNTLISTWLETGDLYDREGDFLEVLKLAGLNNVEYRDPDARYEKVYDVFLKIKNPFDASNAEQSFYEGLSEWLENTDISEYQKESAGADMWDKNRIEPERFLERLADDIEAGTSNAWTSIPDYVTAYLKELGYDGIKDVGGKGGGEGHTVWIPFTGKQ
-1980 VYKAVPGDTV
+1980 VKSAEAAVYTDDG
-1990 ELISQGYWERNPDGT
+1990 ELIPLSQRF
-2005 WEEGKYYNLGS
+2005 K
-2016 IEVPKNGDENTLVVT
+2016 
-2031 GLPNRAKFASDET
+2031 
-2044 PNYILSGGRMAL
+2044 
-2056 NRSSANNNT
+2056 AN
-2065 SEKIK
+2065 K
-2070 GAVESEIYSMV
+2070 
-2081 GLRKDGYFYRIIKSE
+2081 RD
-2096 KEIDYIK
+2096 
-2103 GGKIRRSVNHATGEK
+2103 IR
-2118 EDGYSVWEYPKYPG
+2118 Y
-2132 DLVEVT
+2132 
-2138 GEAIS
+2138 
-2143 IGSDGEPVL
+2143 
-2152 DVHTVKFVRV
+2152 
-2162 IEDWMEQYHK
+2162 
-2172 GKELFKEKYGW
+2172 
-2183 SDAQLEQALRGGYQ
+2183 
-2197 LNRDLPQAASST
+2197 
-2209 PQKFSLTPT
+2209 SLTPT

-2231 IVKAEEAKQA
+2231 EAKAEEAKQTA
-2241 AKESYKRELT
+2241 QESYKRELT

-2262 YDNEA
+2262 YDNGA

-2456 ESLIRE
+2456 ESILRE
-2462 ADGERPAKKPEGIT
+2462 ADSVKPAKKAEGVV

-2491 PFLNGKQVYPLRTWV
+2491 PYLNGKQVYPLRTWV

-2547 LLTAVEPKYQPSV
+2547 LLTAVEPKHQPSV

-2584 AEFYNWYDAQTA
+2584 AEFYEWYDAQTA

-2625 EKKKQERLEGMQ
+2625 EKKKQERLEGVQ

-2712 LEKLQASKKTF
+2712 LEKLQESKKTF
-2723 ADLTAAGIHPEGA
+2723 ADLTAAGIHPEGT

-2821 QLAALYLNERMTG
+2821 QLAAMYLNERMTG

-3207 LIEEMLGEAQNNT
+3207 LIEEMLGEAQDNT

-3315 IDFLTGKM
+3315 IDFLTGKK

-3381 RALMGDRTKG
+3381 RALMADRTKG

-3608 GGKTKGYGEKKR
+3608 GGKTKGYGEKQR

-3707 AKRLQQK
+3707 EKRLQQK

-3744 ESGKNDEIDKLMDAG
+3744 ESGKNDAIDKLMDAG

-3781 KEWAADFANWL
+3781 KEWAADFASWL

-3803 AIDEKLVPKSAKF
+3803 VIDEELVPKSAKF
-3816 YNEMTAAGVS
+3816 YGEMTAAGVS
-3826 AGNALKIEKKAR
+3826 AGSALKIEKKAR

-3849 FKAQAVMQSGLSD
+3849 FKAKAVMQSGLSD

-3943 EYENVRWWQMP
+3943 EYENVKWWQMP

>member
-16 RQAAGNTPA
+16 RRAAGNTPA

-38 YMQKKGQNQLN
+38 YMQQKGQNQLN

-194 GAKKLLEDADEVES
+194 GAKKLLKDADEVES

-254 AAINPNLPRYT
+254 ATINPNLPRYT

-472 EYLANTEMTQE
+472 EYLANAEMTQE
-483 QYDRFMQQIKGTPN
+483 QYDRFMQQIKGAPN
-497 EAQLRKER
+497 ETQLRKER

-510 KANQDG
+510 KANPDG

-530 TYLDMLETGSQNA
+530 TYLDMFETGSQNA

-618 LKNGSKF
+618 LQNGSKF

-661 QLSQGGKYASSLA
+661 QLSSGGKYASSLA
-674 NAQKGATG
+674 NAQKAVDG
-682 YMKFA
+682 YTKFA

-694 KNSSNL
+694 RNSSNL

-743 GNPVVDPEG
+743 GNPIVDPEN
-752 AGAVA
+752 AGLIS
-757 KYIYKLT
+757 KYITDLT

-779 RIGEGMEEV
+779 LIGEGMEEV
-788 ASAIAGAALDYALT
+788 ASAVAGAALDYALT

-840 SYVKSNVITRFDA
+840 SYVKSRVITRFDA

-1009 QRTAERD
+1009 QRAAERD

-1023 AEQAAQEAPQTAQK
+1023 AEQAAQEEPQTAQ
-1037 EARNDMAEENT
+1037 EEVRNDIAEENT
-1048 PAEPVQAEEVTAPT
+1048 QAEPVQAEEVTAPT

-1081 TARVDSA
+1081 TARVDST

-1101 NDAGAGEGRTGNL
+1101 NDTGAGEGRTGNL

-1128 RFSDVAQ
+1128 HFSDVAQ

-1173 HGMKLTFV
+1173 HGMKLTYV

-1213 SAEYEP
+1213 SAGYEP

-1237 NVEFTLQLLRNE
+1237 NVELTLQLLRNE

-1313 EPAAEVSSAV
+1313 EPAAEISDAT

-1391 VDDSKAEFRPN
+1391 VDDSKMTYNSRGENRG
-1402 GDARLLGEPR
+1402 GDRRDALKEYNRRFQNLTEKNMTDEQRDMLRRYMQKANSSQFDENLYNRL
-1412 YRRLEELTDKWGDS
+1412 LEELGADFENFAAALEGKNESVDYNEGKILADYIQHDKL
-1426 FEKGGE
+1426 F
-1432 PLTEA
+1432 A
-1437 EEAEMEALQE
+1437 
-1447 EYSDRVWEK
+1447 
-1456 KYELQDFL
+1456 
-1464 KHDELYEAYP
+1464 AYP
-1474 MLRHTT
+1474 ELKNTKVI
-1480 LRFEK
+1480 FEK

-1552 LQREY
+1552 LQQEY
-1557 SDILNGLTKEEQ
+1557 DDILNGLTKEEQ

-1583 RLFYSEKLGDTEKYD
+1583 RLFYSEKPGDTEKYD

-1648 ETASRRKM
+1648 ETASRRKL

-1896 EKAQRAQERAETAAA
+1896 EKAQRAQERAETA
-1911 KAEEAK
+1911 EA
-1917 QDAHQ
+1917 
-1922 SILSDDVLK
+1922 
-1931 ALGEERNPEGYY
+1931 
-1943 AQRVKFSLGQQTES
+1943 
-1957 KRLLTDEE
+1957 
-1965 KADKGIRVYGRGEGQ
+1965 
-1980 VYKAVPGDTV
+1980 
-1990 ELISQGYWERNPDGT
+1990 
-2005 WEEGKYYNLGS
+2005 
-2016 IEVPKNGDENTLVVT
+2016 
-2031 GLPNRAKFASDET
+2031 
-2044 PNYILSGGRMAL
+2044 
-2056 NRSSANNNT
+2056 
-2065 SEKIK
+2065 
-2070 GAVESEIYSMV
+2070 
-2081 GLRKDGYFYRIIKSE
+2081 
-2096 KEIDYIK
+2096 
-2103 GGKIRRSVNHATGEK
+2103 
-2118 EDGYSVWEYPKYPG
+2118 
-2132 DLVEVT
+2132 
-2138 GEAIS
+2138 
-2143 IGSDGEPVL
+2143 
-2152 DVHTVKFVRV
+2152 
-2162 IEDWMEQYHK
+2162 
-2172 GKELFKEKYGW
+2172 
-2183 SDAQLEQALRGGYQ
+2183 
-2197 LNRDLPQAASST
+2197 
-2209 PQKFSLTPT
+2209 
-2218 EKAQRAQERAETA
+2218 
-2231 IVKAEEAKQA
+2231 KAEEAKQA

-3019 NAMKEYRGKFDLYFE
+3019 NAMKEYREKFDLYFE

-3323 GIDYLVQSGTDKFVS
+3323 GIDYLVQSGTDKFIS

-3391 AKPLAFHSK
+3391 AKPLAFHAK
-3400 GMWKRMANLFQI
+3400 NPFLRMANIFQI

-3608 GGKTKGYGEKKR
+3608 GGKTKGYGEKQR

-3646 AKAYYAGDDSG
+3646 AKAYYSGDDSG

-3744 ESGKNDEIDKLMDAG
+3744 ESGKNDAIDKLMDAG
-3759 MKWKDISEILDK
+3759 MKWEDISEILDK

-3792 DGKKYSGKQRE
+3792 DGKKYSGKRRE
-3803 AIDEKLVPKSAKF
+3803 VIDEELVPKSAKF
-3816 YNEMTAAGVS
+3816 YGEMTAAGVS
-3826 AGNALKIEKKAR
+3826 AGSALKIEKKAR

-3903 LHADKDED
+3903 LHADKDEN

>member
-16 RQAAGNTPA
+16 RQAAGNSLA

-38 YMQKKGQNQLN
+38 YMQQKGQNRQSPM
-49 TVQTAEREKCLS
+49 QTAEREKCLS

-69 TDIGTLFGGMDGYFQ
+69 TDMGTLFGGMDGYFQ

-194 GAKKLLEDADEVES
+194 GAKKLLKDADEVES

-290 ELSGLMV
+290 ELSGLMA

-399 QGAIRRAAEAIP
+399 QGAIRRAAEALP

-418 EFRYQKSNLTR
+418 EFHYQKSNLTR
-429 ENIQYK
+429 ENIRYK
-435 PVDELLDRM
+435 TVDELLARM

-472 EYLANTEMTQE
+472 EYLANAEMTQE

-497 EAQLRKER
+497 ETQLRKER

-510 KANQDG
+510 KENPDG

-530 TYLDMLETGSQNA
+530 TYLDMFETGSQNA

-602 AGKQREYE
+602 EGKQREYE

-618 LKNGSKF
+618 LQNGSKF

-743 GNPVVDPEG
+743 GNPVVDPEN
-752 AGAVA
+752 AGLIS
-757 KYIYKLT
+757 KYITDMT

-779 RIGEGMEEV
+779 RIGEGLEEV
-788 ASAIAGAALDYALT
+788 ASAVAGAALDYALT

-840 SYVKSNVITRFDA
+840 SYVKSHVITRFDA

-979 AAQDIYTARDAQ
+979 AAQDIYAARDAQ

-998 QEKTARAAERA
+998 QEKAARATERAQRAAERA
-1009 QRTAERD
+1009 
-1016 GQENTPA
+1016 GQENTQA
-1023 AEQAAQEAPQTAQK
+1023 AEQAAKEAPQTAQE
-1037 EARNDMAEENT
+1037 EARNDIAEENT

-1062 AQANEGGTVNESN
+1062 AQENEGGTVNESN

-1081 TARVDSA
+1081 TARVDST
-1088 GEAVTVERKPERA
+1088 GEAVTVEGKPERA

-1173 HGMKLTFV
+1173 HGMKLTYV

-1237 NVEFTLQLLRNE
+1237 NVELTLQLLRNE

-1557 SDILNGLTKEEQ
+1557 DDILNGLTKEEQ

-1583 RLFYSEKLGDTEKYD
+1583 RLFYSEKPGDTEKYD
-1598 RMDAEH
+1598 RLDAEH

-1648 ETASRRKM
+1648 ETAGRRKM

-1675 TEDTGNG
+1675 TESSVQ
-1682 YSIAE
+1682 YSVADVMT
-1687 IKGEKQDYGIGVVLD
+1687 DYGIKSINDYIGVQKAVLKKLTED
-1702 TKLFDGVKPRYWGK
+1702 GFFADGNNVVVNQESGMTVAITKDGIRET
-1716 VLGKF
+1716 LGKGSRF
-1721 VYENL
+1721 ETLSSKLKKLKIATIQQIPELIKSATVRMNNVANYHNPSSDLKYVHLTSMAKIDNKEYEVEIIVRGSREKNKFWMHKILLEAKKEESGLSLRDDQERSHTEVNKTRIPYDNVSQSAENVKRENENL
-1726 AGTELRTFDE
+1726 TTIRNL
-1736 NGNEQTVYLAREN
+1736 NE
-1749 DRVRKDGANNSHRV
+1749 
-1763 IDKLARY
+1763 
-1770 TGDNT
+1770 
-1775 RALAVVHI
+1775 
-1783 SELLATSEHENT
+1783 
-1795 TDEHN
+1795 
-1800 HQWMDSRGWEHRKTY
+1800 
-1815 IQDAAGNIYSATLNI
+1815 
-1830 ARGND
+1830 
-1835 RNILYDINNV
+1835 
-1845 RRIDEGSI
+1845 
-1853 AGGAVSSTRRSG
+1853 
-1865 RDSLTSHN
+1865 
-1873 ASLDGRIAQN
+1873 
-1883 DRNVKKKFSLSPT
+1883 
-1896 EKAQRAQERAETAAA
+1896 
-1911 KAEEAK
+1911 
-1917 QDAHQ
+1917 
-1922 SILSDDVLK
+1922 DDLE

-1965 KADKGIRVYGRGEGQ
+1965 KADEGIRVYGRGEGQ

-2162 IEDWMEQYHK
+2162 IEDWMEQYQK

-2197 LNRDLPQAASST
+2197 LNRELPQAASST
-2209 PQKFSLTPT
+2209 PPKFSLTPT

-2231 IVKAEEAKQA
+2231 AAKAEEAKQA

-2422 YQRQEFEKLLNR
+2422 YQRQDFEKLLNR

-2462 ADGERPAKKPEGIT
+2462 AEGERPAKKPEGIT

-2491 PFLNGKQVYPLRTWV
+2491 PFLNGRQVYPLRTWV

-2536 GLASVKDMETK
+2536 GLSSVKDMETK

-2584 AEFYNWYDAQTA
+2584 AEFYEWYDAQTA

-2625 EKKKQERLEGMQ
+2625 EKKKQERLEDVQ
-2637 KAYLESFGTS
+2637 KAYLERYGTS
-2647 EPDFPYGKGKPMYS
+2647 EPNFPYGKGKPMYS

-2723 ADLTAAGIHPEGA
+2723 ADLTAAGIHPEGT

-2787 WDATKQEL
+2787 WDATKREL

-3315 IDFLTGKM
+3315 IDFLTGKK

-3608 GGKTKGYGEKKR
+3608 GGKTKGYGEKQR

-3744 ESGKNDEIDKLMDAG
+3744 ESGKNDAIDKLMDAG

-3792 DGKKYSGKQRE
+3792 DGKKYSGKKRE
-3803 AIDEKLVPKSAKF
+3803 AINEELVPKSAKF

>member
-38 YMQKKGQNQLN
+38 YMQQKGQNQLN

-194 GAKKLLEDADEVES
+194 GAKKLLKDADEVES

-218 QVLLQQVQQYKTQ
+218 QGLLQQVQRYKTQ

-290 ELSGLMV
+290 ELSGLMA

-429 ENIQYK
+429 ENIRYK

-497 EAQLRKER
+497 ETQLRKER

-510 KANQDG
+510 KANPDG

-530 TYLDMLETGSQNA
+530 TYLDMFETGSQNA

-556 QVLTR
+556 QVLKR

-576 FGENPVGNYFVEGG
+576 FGENPLGNYFVEGG

-602 AGKQREYE
+602 EGKQREYE

-618 LKNGSKF
+618 LQNGSKF

-640 LEMAAAGAIAGQIS
+640 LEMAAAGAIAGQIN

-682 YMKFA
+682 YMKLA

-743 GNPVVDPEG
+743 GNPIVDPEN
-752 AGAVA
+752 AGLIS
-757 KYIYKLT
+757 KYITDLT

-779 RIGEGMEEV
+779 CIGEGLEEV
-788 ASAIAGAALDYALT
+788 ASAVAGAALDYALT

-840 SYVKSNVITRFDA
+840 SYVKSRVITRFDA

-998 QEKTARAAERA
+998 QEKAARAEERTQRAAERA
-1009 QRTAERD
+1009 
-1016 GQENTPA
+1016 GQENTPT
-1023 AEQAAQEAPQTAQK
+1023 AEQAAQEAPQTAQE
-1037 EARNDMAEENT
+1037 EARNDIAEENT

-1081 TARVDSA
+1081 TARVDST
-1088 GEAVTVERKPERA
+1088 GEAVTVEGKPERA

-1156 VRKYTKEMQQMQ
+1156 VRKYTKEMQKMQ

-1173 HGMKLTFV
+1173 HGMKLTYV

-1237 NVEFTLQLLRNE
+1237 NVELTLQLLRNE

-1313 EPAAEVSSAV
+1313 EPAAEISDAT

-1474 MLRHTT
+1474 LLRHTT

-1497 NGAIILSDSLFGKG
+1497 NGSIILSDSLFGKG

-1557 SDILNGLTKEEQ
+1557 DDILNGLTKEEQ

-1583 RLFYSEKLGDTEKYD
+1583 RLFYSEKPGDTEKYD

-1648 ETASRRKM
+1648 ETASRRKL
-1656 TAEERQNKMPDL
+1656 TAEERKNKMPDL

-1675 TEDTGNG
+1675 TEGGEGTSKVQLSLDNPEGFAEAITQWDADGRRKTDFILGSTGEVLQGLGAIESDVYMRSEKIETILKQHPEMSLEEIKKIPSVLNDPVLVLKSRQSDSKRGNSRVVVFGSMKNTNGAPMLAVLDLRPVEGNLLIEDMQKVVSAYVKTGNQAGFLKNSEAMFVDKKRAARLLRSTGLQLRPGSLPPSG
-1682 YSIAE
+1682 YIGSITYRGKNVN
-1687 IKGEKQDYGIGVVLD
+1687 ITGKQFSEFLQE
-1702 TKLFDGVKPRYWGK
+1702 TKETGN
-1716 VLGKF
+1716 
-1721 VYENL
+1721 ENL
-1726 AGTELRTFDE
+1726 TTIRNL
-1736 NGNEQTVYLAREN
+1736 NEDDLE
-1749 DRVRKDGANNSHRV
+1749 
-1763 IDKLARY
+1763 
-1770 TGDNT
+1770 
-1775 RALAVVHI
+1775 ALYGSERIPVQ
-1783 SELLATSEHENT
+1783 ELLEPKK
-1795 TDEHN
+1795 
-1800 HQWMDSRGWEHRKTY
+1800 RF
-1815 IQDAAGNIYSATLNI
+1815 
-1830 ARGND
+1830 
-1835 RNILYDINNV
+1835 
-1845 RRIDEGSI
+1845 SI
-1853 AGGAVSSTRRSG
+1853 
-1865 RDSLTSHN
+1865 
-1873 ASLDGRIAQN
+1873 
-1883 DRNVKKKFSLSPT
+1883 SPT

-1917 QDAHQ
+1917 QA
-1922 SILSDDVLK
+1922 
-1931 ALGEERNPEGYY
+1931 
-1943 AQRVKFSLGQQTES
+1943 AQ
-1957 KRLLTDEE
+1957 
-1965 KADKGIRVYGRGEGQ
+1965 
-1980 VYKAVPGDTV
+1980 
-1990 ELISQGYWERNPDGT
+1990 
-2005 WEEGKYYNLGS
+2005 
-2016 IEVPKNGDENTLVVT
+2016 
-2031 GLPNRAKFASDET
+2031 
-2044 PNYILSGGRMAL
+2044 
-2056 NRSSANNNT
+2056 
-2065 SEKIK
+2065 
-2070 GAVESEIYSMV
+2070 
-2081 GLRKDGYFYRIIKSE
+2081 
-2096 KEIDYIK
+2096 
-2103 GGKIRRSVNHATGEK
+2103 
-2118 EDGYSVWEYPKYPG
+2118 
-2132 DLVEVT
+2132 
-2138 GEAIS
+2138 
-2143 IGSDGEPVL
+2143 
-2152 DVHTVKFVRV
+2152 
-2162 IEDWMEQYHK
+2162 
-2172 GKELFKEKYGW
+2172 
-2183 SDAQLEQALRGGYQ
+2183 
-2197 LNRDLPQAASST
+2197 
-2209 PQKFSLTPT
+2209 
-2218 EKAQRAQERAETA
+2218 
-2231 IVKAEEAKQA
+2231 
-2241 AKESYKRELT
+2241 ESYKRELT
-2251 GGLKKLFEVQS
+2251 GELKKLFEVQS

-2462 ADGERPAKKPEGIT
+2462 AEGERPAKKPEGIT

-2491 PFLNGKQVYPLRTWV
+2491 PFLNGRQVYPLRTWV

-2536 GLASVKDMETK
+2536 GLSSVKDMETK

-2584 AEFYNWYDAQTA
+2584 AEFYEWYDAQTA

-2625 EKKKQERLEGMQ
+2625 EKKKQERLEDVQ
-2637 KAYLESFGTS
+2637 KAYLERYGTS
-2647 EPDFPYGKGKPMYS
+2647 EPNFPYGKGKPMYS

-2723 ADLTAAGIHPEGA
+2723 ADLTAAGIHPEGT

-2787 WDATKQEL
+2787 WDATKREL

-3381 RALMGDRTKG
+3381 RALMADRTKG

-3803 AIDEKLVPKSAKF
+3803 AIDEELVPKSAKF

-3868 LGAVYTGSTAEKFRA
+3868 LRAVYTGSTAEKFRA

-3922 VIELIDS
+3922 VIELIDG

-3943 EYENVRWWQMP
+3943 EYENVKWWQMP

>member
-38 YMQKKGQNQLN
+38 YMQQKGQSRQNPM
-49 TVQTAEREKCLS
+49 QTAEREKCLS

-118 DVMGEDAQS
+118 GVMGEDAQK
-127 YQKQLNAWEAQLKRY
+127 YQNRLNEWETQLKRY

-194 GAKKLLEDADEVES
+194 GAKKLLKDADEVES

-218 QVLLQQVQQYKTQ
+218 QGLLQQVQRYKTQ

-244 MNPLTGKPMG
+244 MNQLTGKPMG

-290 ELSGLMV
+290 ELSGLMA

-311 QHEEY
+311 KHEEY

-399 QGAIRRAAEAIP
+399 QGAIRRAAEALP
-411 DKGDAMK
+411 DKGDTMK
-418 EFRYQKSNLTR
+418 EFRYQRSNLTR
-429 ENIQYK
+429 ENIRYK

-497 EAQLRKER
+497 ETQLRKER

-510 KANQDG
+510 KANPDG

-530 TYLDMLETGSQNA
+530 TYLDMFETGSQNA
-543 ADNIMLKYPGGME
+543 ADNIMLKYPGGMD

-602 AGKQREYE
+602 EGKQREYE

-618 LKNGSKF
+618 LQNGSKF

-779 RIGEGMEEV
+779 RIGEGLEEV
-788 ASAIAGAALDYALT
+788 ASAVAGAALDYALT

-840 SYVKSNVITRFDA
+840 NYVKSNVITRFDA
-853 NAQTN
+853 NAQTS

-998 QEKTARAAERA
+998 QEKAARAAERA
-1009 QRTAERD
+1009 QRAAERA

-1023 AEQAAQEAPQTAQK
+1023 AEQSAQEAPQTAQE
-1037 EARNDMAEENT
+1037 EARNDIAEENT

-1173 HGMKLTFV
+1173 HGMKLTYV

-1237 NVEFTLQLLRNE
+1237 NVELTLQLLRNE

-1341 RASMAGPK
+1341 RASMAGQK

-1552 LQREY
+1552 LQQEY
-1557 SDILNGLTKEEQ
+1557 DDILNGLTKEEQ

-1583 RLFYSEKLGDTEKYD
+1583 RLFYSEKPGDTEKYD

-1853 AGGAVSSTRRSG
+1853 AGGAVSSARRSG

-1873 ASLDGRIAQN
+1873 ASSDGRIAQN

-1917 QDAHQ
+1917 QA
-1922 SILSDDVLK
+1922 
-1931 ALGEERNPEGYY
+1931 
-1943 AQRVKFSLGQQTES
+1943 
-1957 KRLLTDEE
+1957 
-1965 KADKGIRVYGRGEGQ
+1965 
-1980 VYKAVPGDTV
+1980 
-1990 ELISQGYWERNPDGT
+1990 SQ
-2005 WEEGKYYNLGS
+2005 
-2016 IEVPKNGDENTLVVT
+2016 
-2031 GLPNRAKFASDET
+2031 
-2044 PNYILSGGRMAL
+2044 
-2056 NRSSANNNT
+2056 
-2065 SEKIK
+2065 
-2070 GAVESEIYSMV
+2070 
-2081 GLRKDGYFYRIIKSE
+2081 
-2096 KEIDYIK
+2096 
-2103 GGKIRRSVNHATGEK
+2103 
-2118 EDGYSVWEYPKYPG
+2118 
-2132 DLVEVT
+2132 
-2138 GEAIS
+2138 
-2143 IGSDGEPVL
+2143 
-2152 DVHTVKFVRV
+2152 
-2162 IEDWMEQYHK
+2162 
-2172 GKELFKEKYGW
+2172 
-2183 SDAQLEQALRGGYQ
+2183 
-2197 LNRDLPQAASST
+2197 
-2209 PQKFSLTPT
+2209 
-2218 EKAQRAQERAETA
+2218 
-2231 IVKAEEAKQA
+2231 
-2241 AKESYKRELT
+2241 ESYKKELT

-2262 YDNEA
+2262 YEA
-2267 LGKLLEAPM
+2267 LEKLLEAPM

-2289 KDDLFEALMNLGTA
+2289 KDDLFEALMDLGTA
-2303 TLPADDY
+2303 TLPADDH

-2333 GDDWEDFRKKAF
+2333 GDDWGDFRKKAF

-2445 AQARTETDERL
+2445 AQARTETEERL

-2476 EPWTISEAAAQKRGF
+2476 EPWTISETAAQKRGF
-2491 PFLNGKQVYPLRTWV
+2491 PFLNGRQVYPLRTWV

-2547 LLTAVEPKYQPSV
+2547 MLTAVEPKYQPSV

-2610 EEERKGSIVRTAEEY
+2610 EEERKGSIVRTAEEN
-2625 EKKKQERLEGMQ
+2625 EKKKQERLEDVQ

-2723 ADLTAAGIHPEGA
+2723 ADLTAAGIHPEGT

-2751 VKIDGGIA
+2751 VKIDGGIT

-2781 EKTAKK
+2781 EKTTKK
-2787 WDATKQEL
+2787 WGATKQEL

-2922 DDVRKFTDSKGEKSE
+2922 DDVRKFTDSKGKKSE
-2937 LNQTESAYVHM
+2937 LNQTERAYVHM

-3151 LRKGLRGSFTATLEK
+3151 LRKGLRGSFVTTLEK

-3315 IDFLTGKM
+3315 IDFLTGKK

-3381 RALMGDRTKG
+3381 RALMADRTKG

-3400 GMWKRMANLFQI
+3400 GMWKRMANIFQI

-3505 SEIFDVPEERE
+3505 SEIFDVPEERK

-3524 ADTGYNLMNEIPFAS
+3524 AETGYNLMNEIPFAS

-3608 GGKTKGYGEKKR
+3608 GGKTKGYGEKQR

-3744 ESGKNDEIDKLMDAG
+3744 ESGKNDAIDKLMDAG

-3781 KEWAADFANWL
+3781 KEWAADFASWL

-3803 AIDEKLVPKSAKF
+3803 VIDEELVPKSAKF

-3826 AGNALKIEKKAR
+3826 AGSALKIEKKAR

-3862 KEAYAA
+3862 QEAYAA

-3903 LHADKDED
+3903 LHADKDEN

-3929 LSLTAEQKDWIMGQ
+3929 LRLTAEQKDWIMGQ

>member
-38 YMQKKGQNQLN
+38 YMQQKGQNQLN

-69 TDIGTLFGGMDGYFQ
+69 TDMGTLFGGMDGYFQ

-105 SVEKERDYFNRYA
+105 SVEKERDYLNRYA
-118 DVMGEDAQS
+118 GVMGEDAQK
-127 YQKQLNAWEAQLKRY
+127 YQNRLNEWETQLKRY
-142 QKAMNGQEDDEDSLA
+142 QGALEGKETDEDSLA

-172 FTKASET
+172 FAKASET

-194 GAKKLLEDADEVES
+194 GAKKLLKDADEVES

-218 QVLLQQVQQYKTQ
+218 QGLLQQVQRYKTQ
-231 LAQMQETGTGAQT
+231 LAQMQGTGTGAQT

-290 ELSGLMV
+290 ELSGLMGR
-297 KKAEKAD
+297 KAEKAD

-429 ENIQYK
+429 ENIRYK

-472 EYLANTEMTQE
+472 EYLANAEMTQE

-510 KANQDG
+510 NANPDG
-516 QQAALDRYKEIDGQ
+516 QQAALDKYKEIDGQ
-530 TYLDMLETGSQNA
+530 TYLDMFETGSQNA

-576 FGENPVGNYFVEGG
+576 FGENPVGNYFEEGG

-602 AGKQREYE
+602 EGKQREYE

-618 LKNGSKF
+618 LQNGSKF

-661 QLSQGGKYASSLA
+661 QLPSGGKYASSLA
-674 NAQKGATG
+674 NAQKAVDG
-682 YMKFA
+682 YTKFA
-687 SQMAGLM
+687 GQMANLM
-694 KNSSNL
+694 RNSSNL

-743 GNPVVDPEG
+743 GNPIVDPEN
-752 AGAVA
+752 AGLIS
-757 KYIYKLT
+757 KYITDLT
-764 DNETIRKIVSSKVFD
+764 DNETIRKIVSSNVFD
-779 RIGEGMEEV
+779 RIGEGLEEV
-788 ASAIAGAALDYALT
+788 ASAVAGAALDYALT

-853 NAQTN
+853 NAQTS

-998 QEKTARAAERA
+998 QEKAARAEERTQRAAERA
-1009 QRTAERD
+1009 

-1023 AEQAAQEAPQTAQK
+1023 AEQATQEEPQMAQE
-1037 EARNDMAEENT
+1037 EARNDIAEENT

-1081 TARVDSA
+1081 TARVDST
-1088 GEAVTVERKPERA
+1088 GEAVTVEGKPGRA

-1148 DALVGVIP
+1148 DALVGVVP

-1213 SAEYEP
+1213 SAGYEP

-1237 NVEFTLQLLRNE
+1237 NVELTLQLLRNE

-1313 EPAAEVSSAV
+1313 EPAEEISDAT

-1917 QDAHQ
+1917 QA
-1922 SILSDDVLK
+1922 
-1931 ALGEERNPEGYY
+1931 
-1943 AQRVKFSLGQQTES
+1943 AQ
-1957 KRLLTDEE
+1957 
-1965 KADKGIRVYGRGEGQ
+1965 
-1980 VYKAVPGDTV
+1980 
-1990 ELISQGYWERNPDGT
+1990 
-2005 WEEGKYYNLGS
+2005 
-2016 IEVPKNGDENTLVVT
+2016 
-2031 GLPNRAKFASDET
+2031 
-2044 PNYILSGGRMAL
+2044 
-2056 NRSSANNNT
+2056 
-2065 SEKIK
+2065 
-2070 GAVESEIYSMV
+2070 
-2081 GLRKDGYFYRIIKSE
+2081 
-2096 KEIDYIK
+2096 
-2103 GGKIRRSVNHATGEK
+2103 
-2118 EDGYSVWEYPKYPG
+2118 
-2132 DLVEVT
+2132 
-2138 GEAIS
+2138 
-2143 IGSDGEPVL
+2143 
-2152 DVHTVKFVRV
+2152 
-2162 IEDWMEQYHK
+2162 
-2172 GKELFKEKYGW
+2172 
-2183 SDAQLEQALRGGYQ
+2183 
-2197 LNRDLPQAASST
+2197 
-2209 PQKFSLTPT
+2209 
-2218 EKAQRAQERAETA
+2218 
-2231 IVKAEEAKQA
+2231 
-2241 AKESYKRELT
+2241 ESYKRELT

-2276 AEMQQGVKLLKAE
+2276 AEMKQGVKLLKAE

-2303 TLPADDY
+2303 TLPAADY

-2333 GDDWEDFRKKAF
+2333 GDDWGDFRKKAF

-2491 PFLNGKQVYPLRTWV
+2491 PFLNGRQVYPLRTWV

-2625 EKKKQERLEGMQ
+2625 EKKKQERLEGVQ

-2712 LEKLQASKKTF
+2712 LEKLKASKKTF
-2723 ADLTAAGIHPEGA
+2723 ADLTAAGIHPEGT
-2736 PKESFKGSPALEKAG
+2736 PKENFKGSPALEKAG
-2751 VKIDGGIA
+2751 VKIDGGIT

-3207 LIEEMLGEAQNNT
+3207 LIKEILGEAQDNT

-3391 AKPLAFHSK
+3391 AKPLAFHAK
-3400 GMWKRMANLFQI
+3400 NPFLRMANIFQI

-3608 GGKTKGYGEKKR
+3608 GGKTKGYGEKQR
-3620 LQYPLDMDDPMTYI
+3620 LQYPLDMDNPMTYI

-3803 AIDEKLVPKSAKF
+3803 AIDEELVPKSAKF

-3943 EYENVRWWQMP
+3943 EYENVKWWQMP

>member
-1 MNYPKTFDEY
+1 MK
-11 IAQKN
+11 
-16 RQAAGNTPA
+16 
-25 ASGGFS
+25 

-38 YMQKKGQNQLN
+38 YMKQQNEGRKAAGNAPAASGSFSYPATFEEFVAQDGRVERERRN
-49 TVQTAEREKCLS
+49 AAQAAERGRCLS
-61 ASGFDRMQ
+61 ASGFKQME
-69 TDIGTLFGGMDGYFQ
+69 TDMGALFGTMDGYFQ
-84 SKHRIGAS
+84 KRHRGV
-92 GSGWKERVGAMLQ
+92 GNGDYKLRVTSMLQ

-118 DVMGEDAQS
+118 GVMGEDAQS

-194 GAKKLLEDADEVES
+194 GAKKLLKDADEVES

-346 EIAARLNYLLASGKC
+346 EIAARLNYLLVSGKC

-418 EFRYQKSNLTR
+418 EFRYQRSNLTR
-429 ENIQYK
+429 ENIRYK
-435 PVDELLDRM
+435 TVDELLARM

-458 ERAAITFMGQEVLP
+458 ERATITFMGQEVLP

-497 EAQLRKER
+497 ETQLRKER

-510 KANQDG
+510 KANPDG

-530 TYLDMLETGSQNA
+530 TYLDMFETGSQNA

-570 GKVLNM
+570 GKVLNL
-576 FGENPVGNYFVEGG
+576 FGLAENPVGNYFEEGG

-602 AGKQREYE
+602 EGKQREYE

-618 LKNGSKF
+618 LQNGSKF

-743 GNPVVDPEG
+743 GNPIVDPEN
-752 AGAVA
+752 AGLIS
-757 KYIYKLT
+757 KYITDMT

-779 RIGEGMEEV
+779 RIGEGLEEV
-788 ASAIAGAALDYALT
+788 ASAVAGAALDYALT

-840 SYVKSNVITRFDA
+840 SYVKSHVITRFDA
-853 NAQTN
+853 NAQTS

-931 FDNDFVDADFQNAI
+931 FDNDFVDVDFQNAI

-979 AAQDIYTARDAQ
+979 AAQDIYAARDAQ

-998 QEKTARAAERA
+998 QEKAARAAERA
-1009 QRTAERD
+1009 QRAAESAA
-1016 GQENTPA
+1016 QENIPTT
-1023 AEQAAQEAPQTAQK
+1023 EQTAQEAPQTAQE

-1048 PAEPVQAEEVTAPT
+1048 PEEPVQAEEINRTQT
-1062 AQANEGGTVNESN
+1062 EGGMSNEQYQSD
-1075 GQGEER
+1075 GENAGWE
-1081 TARVDSA
+1081 TRVDSEGQA
-1088 GEAVTVERKPERA
+1088 GRVVKSEAYGAADGRGAEDARGNESENLRQGKLNERVERFK
-1101 NDAGAGEGRTGNL
+1101 GI
-1114 SEAARRGK
+1114 
-1122 LEERVK
+1122 
-1128 RFSDVAQ
+1128 AQ
-1135 DKPVSE
+1135 DTAMDK
-1141 LMSSGDP
+1141 LTADGDP
-1148 DALVGVIP
+1148 DVLVGVVP
-1156 VRKYTKEMQQMQ
+1156 VRKYTKGMQQVQ
-1168 RAAKS
+1168 RAAKER
-1173 HGMKLTFV
+1173 GLKTTFV
-1181 KGTLSI
+1181 VGTMSV
-1187 QAKNGEYINANG
+1187 KDENGDFRNVDAL
-1199 AYDEETGRIFASVS
+1199 YDADAGRVLVSVS
-1213 SAEYEP
+1213 SAAFEP
-1219 EQIAQHELYH
+1219 EML
-1229 ALIAKGEA
+1229 A
-1237 NVEFTLQLLRNE
+1237 NH
-1249 FSDEQLMEIAREYEK
+1249 
-1264 LYFGVYD
+1264 
-1271 SGADVWEEIFAD
+1271 EIFHDMVAKKEVDLLDAVDVVFEGMTAEEYDEIFDEYANIYRTAYSDDMQALFEEMLAD
-1283 AYSGMNRF
+1283 AYAGMNRLGNQGF
-1291 GTGKIYQLQRTV
+1291 KKLIDAMRTYTNEIQPQR
-1303 AESTPEVDVS
+1303 ESGA
-1313 EPAAEVSSAV
+1313 PAAEVSSAV
-1323 RRTQDSDGNEKA
+1323 RRTQDSDGNEKT
-1335 ARRGGT
+1335 ARRGGK
-1341 RASMAGPK
+1341 RASIDRYSYQGKSMTENSEIYSYDFLTHQPDMKVVELPALDSL
-1349 AKTASSKSLAL
+1349 KTAGKIDRETVVKKGIENLKERGTML
-1360 AEAMEED
+1360 DKTTAEVINKY
-1367 GASREEIWR
+1367 SRRRI
-1376 KTGWI
+1376 I
-1381 RGADGQWRFE
+1381 A
-1391 VDDSKAEFRPN
+1391 SKAALEHGLGSEN
-1402 GDARLLGEPR
+1402 IARLRTNARISAIAGDVIANAIPVNA
-1412 YRRLEELTDKWGDS
+1412 LENKNQEAIGTYAMVSVLRSGNSRIVAVVTVEQHTNRVLSINADS
-1426 FEKGGE
+1426 ISDQAHAFSGRIEKNEGKLASKE
-1432 PLTEA
+1432 TLAASETE
-1437 EEAEMEALQE
+1437 
-1447 EYSDRVWEK
+1447 
-1456 KYELQDFL
+1456 
-1464 KHDELYEAYP
+1464 
-1474 MLRHTT
+1474 TT
-1480 LRFEK
+1480 
-1485 LDPGVKGKFDKR
+1485 PATATFDLSIADVIQIV
-1497 NGAIILSDSLFGKG
+1497 NTTHQSILSDDVLKTLGEERNPEGYYAERVKFSLGQQTDEEYNLAVRSGDMEKAQEMVEAAAKKAGYTIHAYHGTARADRVGTEFREDRATSGPMAFFTDSKEIAGNYARDKADTSLAYDEEYADYSTQFRVKKNGKSIPVTDLWNTLPMRERMRIREAG
-1511 PETLLHEIQHIIQK
+1511 KHITFDDKTENIIYDPNAEYGVGAYDAYTLNQHGGNAIAALVSNWLEDGNLYNEESKFLDVLKLAGIEGVEYKDPDERHEKVYDVFLKIKNPFDTASVDMDFLEDFENWYDDQDETK
-1525 YEGFQGGTSPEYWAR
+1525 YE
-1540 RDYESGDRLQER
+1540 
-1552 LQREY
+1552 RENMQA
-1557 SDILNGLTKEEQ
+1557 DMWDKNGITA
-1569 NDYIRYQEIDGELE
+1569 
-1583 RLFYSEKLGDTEKYD
+1583 
-1598 RMDAEH
+1598 M
-1604 DRLYEKLYPKEW
+1604 EW
-1616 FGKLLD
+1616 
-1622 LKRQMENP
+1622 
-1630 GEVYLGQY
+1630 
-1638 INSAGEIEAR
+1638 
-1648 ETASRRKM
+1648 
-1656 TAEERQNKMPDL
+1656 AEER
-1668 GWDRALL
+1668 
-1675 TEDTGNG
+1675 
-1682 YSIAE
+1682 
-1687 IKGEKQDYGIGVVLD
+1687 
-1702 TKLFDGVKPRYWGK
+1702 
-1716 VLGKF
+1716 
-1721 VYENL
+1721 
-1726 AGTELRTFDE
+1726 LRDDVE
-1736 NGNEQTVYLAREN
+1736 NGTNYSWVTIPDAVTDYLKSKGYDGIKDVGGKGGGEGHTVWIPFTGKQVKSAEAAVYT
-1749 DRVRKDGANNSHRV
+1749 DDGGLIPLSQRFKANKRD
-1763 IDKLARY
+1763 IRY
-1770 TGDNT
+1770 
-1775 RALAVVHI
+1775 
-1783 SELLATSEHENT
+1783 
-1795 TDEHN
+1795 
-1800 HQWMDSRGWEHRKTY
+1800 
-1815 IQDAAGNIYSATLNI
+1815 
-1830 ARGND
+1830 
-1835 RNILYDINNV
+1835 
-1845 RRIDEGSI
+1845 
-1853 AGGAVSSTRRSG
+1853 
-1865 RDSLTSHN
+1865 SLT
-1873 ASLDGRIAQN
+1873 
-1883 DRNVKKKFSLSPT
+1883 PT

-1917 QDAHQ
+1917 QA
-1922 SILSDDVLK
+1922 
-1931 ALGEERNPEGYY
+1931 
-1943 AQRVKFSLGQQTES
+1943 AQ
-1957 KRLLTDEE
+1957 
-1965 KADKGIRVYGRGEGQ
+1965 
-1980 VYKAVPGDTV
+1980 
-1990 ELISQGYWERNPDGT
+1990 
-2005 WEEGKYYNLGS
+2005 
-2016 IEVPKNGDENTLVVT
+2016 
-2031 GLPNRAKFASDET
+2031 
-2044 PNYILSGGRMAL
+2044 
-2056 NRSSANNNT
+2056 
-2065 SEKIK
+2065 
-2070 GAVESEIYSMV
+2070 
-2081 GLRKDGYFYRIIKSE
+2081 
-2096 KEIDYIK
+2096 
-2103 GGKIRRSVNHATGEK
+2103 
-2118 EDGYSVWEYPKYPG
+2118 
-2132 DLVEVT
+2132 
-2138 GEAIS
+2138 
-2143 IGSDGEPVL
+2143 
-2152 DVHTVKFVRV
+2152 
-2162 IEDWMEQYHK
+2162 
-2172 GKELFKEKYGW
+2172 
-2183 SDAQLEQALRGGYQ
+2183 
-2197 LNRDLPQAASST
+2197 
-2209 PQKFSLTPT
+2209 
-2218 EKAQRAQERAETA
+2218 
-2231 IVKAEEAKQA
+2231 
-2241 AKESYKRELT
+2241 ESYKRELT

-2462 ADGERPAKKPEGIT
+2462 AEGERPAKKPEGIT

-2491 PFLNGKQVYPLRTWV
+2491 PFLNGRQVYPLRTWV

-2536 GLASVKDMETK
+2536 GLSSVKDMETK
-2547 LLTAVEPKYQPSV
+2547 LLTAVDPVYQPSV

-2584 AEFYNWYDAQTA
+2584 AEFYEWYDGQTEGRETNDLRPVAEERAEKSRQAAQEIEKQRGESILEKQ
-2596 EADARQK
+2596 EAYEQKK
-2603 AETRAAA
+2603 AER
-2610 EEERKGSIVRTAEEY
+2610 I
-2625 EKKKQERLEGMQ
+2625 EGIR
-2637 KAYLESFGTS
+2637 KAYLESFGTT
-2647 EPDFPYGKGKPMYS
+2647 EPKLPYGKDRPMQS
-2661 RGTSLQPGEALALLQ
+2661 RFTTLQPGEALSLLQ
-2676 AMTGKKWE
+2676 AMTGTKWA
-2684 LTNRANGTW
+2684 LTNNADGTW
-2693 KATIT
+2693 KATMT
-2698 KEDAPKSSISPKAA
+2698 KDPAPKTSISPKEA
-2712 LEKLQASKKTF
+2712 LERLEAAKKTY
-2723 ADLTAAGIHPEGA
+2723 GQQIPGVHPEGIA
-2736 PKESFKGSPALEKAG
+2736 KENFKGSPALEKAG

-2759 EYSQVDAMR
+2759 DYGQVETMR

-2775 SIQRQI
+2775 SVKWQIDKTIQRM
-2781 EKTAKK
+2781 E
-2787 WDATKQEL
+2787 ATKQEI
-2795 REAKK
+2795 RAAKK
-2800 IASGRSEYYRLPDKC
+2800 IAQGKQEYYRLPDKC

-2821 QLAALYLNERMTG
+2821 QLSALYLNERMTG
-2834 EDLIQIRKGE
+2834 EDLIQVRKSE
-2844 IRDGLLYKMID
+2844 IRDGLFYKMME
-2855 LFPTEKE
+2855 LFPTENE
-2862 IQADPSL
+2862 IMANPEL
-2869 FKPEKLLVLNY
+2869 FKAEKLLVLNY

-2901 YLFAPVVRNT
+2901 YLFAPVIRNT
-2911 AESYRWMNGQF
+2911 AESYRWTNQQF
-2922 DDVRKFTDSKGEKSE
+2922 DDVKEFTDSSGKKSR
-2937 LNQTESAYVHM
+2937 LNETERAYVHM

-2956 QQAQE
+2956 EKAE
-2961 SDRSK
+2961 RSERGDILK
-2966 DLISAAENVARGES
+2966 DAAKKVAKGENIS
-2980 VENEAI
+2980 NETI

-3019 NAMKEYRGKFDLYFE
+3019 NAMKEYRKKFDLYFE

-3046 PIGKIKGYTPHIPI
+3046 PIGRIQGYTPHMPL
-3060 AERFNSVQ
+3060 AEKFNLMS
-3068 KALDDLWKALGIKDE
+3068 KALEVLGLNE
-3083 TVTRLP
+3083 TVTTLP
-3089 AEIAGRTETFRP
+3089 AEISGRTEGFRP
-3101 QKRWNPFFLERKGDK
+3101 QRRWNPFLLERKTDK
-3116 TAYDIEEAFQN
+3116 TAYDIEEAFQS
-3127 YVQYLGDILFHT
+3127 YVQYLSDILFHT
-3139 DDIQKIRAAESY
+3139 DDIQKVRAAERY
-3151 LRKGLRGSFTATLEK
+3151 LRKGLRGNFVDDLQK
-3166 ALDMSRSGN
+3166 AIDMSRSSDA
-3175 VEEKVEYLQEM
+3175 EEKIEYLQEM
-3186 GRIGNDM
+3186 GQIGADD
-3193 REYSNAELAEAFDK
+3193 YDLSDAEMMQVFDR
-3207 LIEEMLGEAQNNT
+3207 LISELVGEETNKT
-3220 RYSDLVVWL
+3220 RYSPLVVWL

-3242 GDRGTEYMG
+3242 GDRGTEYGG

-3315 IDFLTGKM
+3315 IDFLTGKK
-3323 GIDYLVQSGTDKFVS
+3323 GIDYLVQSKMDKFIS

-3360 WDAIRNGKN
+3360 WDAIQNGKN

-3391 AKPLAFHSK
+3391 AKPLKFHSK
-3400 GMWKRMANLFQI
+3400 GIVVQMLNVFQI

-3417 VEFVMKDMPLEIQR
+3417 VEFVMQDMPLEIKR
-3431 EAEKNGKKSAA
+3431 EAREHGKKSAA

-3490 STNDYM
+3490 PTNDYI
-3496 KSLINKVVG
+3496 KNLINKVVG
-3505 SEIFDVPEERE
+3505 SEIFDVQEPKEG
-3516 TFDTSAAL
+3516 FDTSAAIK
-3524 ADTGYNLMNEIPFAS
+3524 DTGYNLMNEIPFAS
-3539 NLSGLFGVG
+3539 NASGLLGVG
-3548 DRTMPMPDIFGS
+3548 DRSMPFPNIFGT
-3560 GKNIADAIKT
+3560 GKNFYDALFPGNGK
-3570 DGFFSGA
+3570 
-3577 SAEAVAKLLAQL
+3577 SANGQEVLEKGLEFLAEL
-3589 VPGGRQLSKTGF
+3589 VPGGRQAKKTGY
-3601 GVKALIE
+3601 GIKAIAQ
-3608 GGKTKGYGEKKR
+3608 GGKTKGYGDNER
-3620 LQYPLDMDDPMTYI
+3620 LLYALDTDNVWNDI
-3634 RTALFGVNASPE
+3634 RTVLFGTNATPE
-3646 AKAYYAGDDSG
+3646 ANRYYAGDSYG
-3657 LTAKQTQLWNE
+3657 LNADQTKLWKE
-3668 LREEGVN
+3668 LRDEGVN
-3675 GYALYGLMMRMDDA
+3675 GYMLYGLMMRMDDA
-3689 MNYSDI
+3689 QMAIDV
-3695 PEPKDDESEEEK
+3695 PKEKENETEAEEK
-3707 AKRLQQK
+3707 ARLQAK
-3714 EEHRK
+3714 EARRK
-3719 KARAELAAQE
+3719 AARAELAAQE
-3729 NLTDGQRMRIYSAMV
+3729 GLTDRQKASIYGEMV
-3744 ESGKNDEIDKLMDAG
+3744 SHYNDDAIDKLIDAG

-3771 RGELGAGRSE
+3771 RGEVSAGAKAS
-3781 KEWAADFANWL
+3781 EWAAEFANWL
-3792 DGKKYSGKQRE
+3792 DGKKYSGKNRE
-3803 AIDEKLVPKSAKF
+3803 AINEALVPQSASF
-3816 YNEMTAAGVS
+3816 YNKMTAAGVS
-3826 AGNALKIEKKAR
+3826 KNNALKVEKKAR
-3838 DLAGEN
+3838 ALAGEN

-3849 FKAQAVMQSGLSD
+3849 FKAQAIMQSGLSD

-3868 LGAVYTGSTAEKFRA
+3868 LGAVYTGEGDAKKFKE
-3883 AQTEGIPA
+3883 AQEEGIPA
-3891 KVYAEF
+3891 KAYAEF
-3897 WTRAKE
+3897 RMAVGKLE
-3903 LHADKDED
+3903 SDKDEN

-3943 EYENVRWWQMP
+3943 EYKSYDWWMMP

>member
-16 RQAAGNTPA
+16 RRAAGNTPA

-38 YMQKKGQNQLN
+38 YMQQKGQNQLN

-69 TDIGTLFGGMDGYFQ
+69 TDMGTLFGGMDGYFQ

-118 DVMGEDAQS
+118 GVMGEDGQK
-127 YQKQLNAWEAQLKRY
+127 YQTQINAWEKQLKRY
-142 QKAMNGQEDDEDSLA
+142 QSALSGNETDADSLA

-194 GAKKLLEDADEVES
+194 GAKKLLEDADRIES

-218 QVLLQQVQQYKTQ
+218 QGLLQQVQQYKTQ

-254 AAINPNLPRYT
+254 AAINPSLPRFAG
-265 DSTGE
+265 STGE

-290 ELSGLMV
+290 ELSGLMA

-429 ENIQYK
+429 ENIRYK

-510 KANQDG
+510 KANPEG

-530 TYLDMLETGSQNA
+530 TYLDMFETGSQNA

-618 LKNGSKF
+618 LQNGSKF

-802 GETDLTAKELVDEFT
+802 GESSLSAEELVNEFT

-931 FDNDFVDADFQNAI
+931 FDNDFVDVDFQNAI

-979 AAQDIYTARDAQ
+979 AAQDIYAARDAQ

-998 QEKTARAAERA
+998 QEKAARAEERTQRAAERA
-1009 QRTAERD
+1009 
-1016 GQENTPA
+1016 GQENTPE
-1023 AEQAAQEAPQTAQK
+1023 AEQTVQEEPQMAQE

-1048 PAEPVQAEEVTAPT
+1048 PAEPVQAEEVTAST

-1081 TARVDSA
+1081 TARVDST

-1101 NDAGAGEGRTGNL
+1101 NDTGAGEGRTGNL

-1173 HGMKLTFV
+1173 HGMKLTYV

-1237 NVEFTLQLLRNE
+1237 NVELTLQLLRNE

-1264 LYFGVYD
+1264 LYYGVYD

-1313 EPAAEVSSAV
+1313 EPAAEISDAT

-1335 ARRGGT
+1335 ARRDGK
-1341 RASMAGPK
+1341 RASIDRYSYQGKSVTENSEIYSYDFLTHQPDMEITELPPLSEVKSDGK
-1349 AKTASSKSLAL
+1349 IDRDLVISLGLENAKKIGRKLDNTVVAVENKYSHREIIISKPAIQHS
-1360 AEAMEED
+1360 MD
-1367 GASREEIWR
+1367 G
-1376 KTGWI
+1376 GN
-1381 RGADGQWRFE
+1381 
-1391 VDDSKAEFRPN
+1391 P
-1402 GDARLLGEPR
+1402 ARLR
-1412 YRRLEELTDKWGDS
+1412 TNARI
-1426 FEKGGE
+1426 
-1432 PLTEA
+1432 
-1437 EEAEMEALQE
+1437 
-1447 EYSDRVWEK
+1447 
-1456 KYELQDFL
+1456 
-1464 KHDELYEAYP
+1464 
-1474 MLRHTT
+1474 
-1480 LRFEK
+1480 
-1485 LDPGVKGKFDKR
+1485 
-1497 NGAIILSDSLFGKG
+1497 GAICGEVVANAIPVNALNNKN
-1511 PETLLHEIQHIIQK
+1511 PEAIGTYAMVALLK
-1525 YEGFQGGTSPEYWAR
+1525 
-1540 RDYESGDRLQER
+1540 SGDGNIAAIITVEQHTNKVERIDTIDLAHAFNGRLVKKEGSESSARER
-1552 LQREY
+1552 GY
-1557 SDILNGLTKEEQ
+1557 
-1569 NDYIRYQEIDGELE
+1569 
-1583 RLFYSEKLGDTEKYD
+1583 
-1598 RMDAEH
+1598 A
-1604 DRLYEKLYPKEW
+1604 
-1616 FGKLLD
+1616 
-1622 LKRQMENP
+1622 
-1630 GEVYLGQY
+1630 
-1638 INSAGEIEAR
+1638 NSALPAI
-1648 ETASRRKM
+1648 T
-1656 TAEERQNKMPDL
+1656 TFTL
-1668 GWDRALL
+1668 
-1675 TEDTGNG
+1675 
-1682 YSIAE
+1682 SIA
-1687 IKGEKQDYGIGVVLD
+1687 D
-1702 TKLFDGVKPRYWGK
+1702 
-1716 VLGKF
+1716 
-1721 VYENL
+1721 
-1726 AGTELRTFDE
+1726 
-1736 NGNEQTVYLAREN
+1736 
-1749 DRVRKDGANNSHRV
+1749 V
-1763 IDKLARY
+1763 IQI
-1770 TGDNT
+1770 
-1775 RALAVVHI
+1775 V
-1783 SELLATSEHENT
+1783 NT
-1795 TDEHN
+1795 T
-1800 HQWMDSRGWEHRKTY
+1800 
-1815 IQDAAGNIYSATLNI
+1815 
-1830 ARGND
+1830 
-1835 RNILYDINNV
+1835 
-1845 RRIDEGSI
+1845 
-1853 AGGAVSSTRRSG
+1853 
-1865 RDSLTSHN
+1865 
-1873 ASLDGRIAQN
+1873 
-1883 DRNVKKKFSLSPT
+1883 
-1896 EKAQRAQERAETAAA
+1896 
-1911 KAEEAK
+1911 
-1917 QDAHQ
+1917 HQ

-1943 AQRVKFSLGQQTES
+1943 AKRVKFSLSQQ
-1957 KRLLTDEE
+1957 TDEE
-1965 KADKGIRVYGRGEGQ
+1965 YNLAVRSGDMEKAQEMVEAAAKKAGYTIHAYHGTARADRVGTEFREDRATSGPMAFFTDSKEIAGHYARDKADTSLAYDEEYADYSTQFRVKKNGKSIPVTDLWNTLPMRERMRIREAGKHITFDDKAENIIYDPNAEYGVGAYDAYTLNQHGGNAIAALVSNWLEDGNLYNEESKFLDVLRLAGIENVEYKDPDARYEKVYDVFLKIKNPFDTASVDMDFLEDFENWYANQDETKYERENMQADMWDKNGMTGMEWAEEHLRDDIENGTNYSWVTIPDAVTDYLKSKGYDGIKDVGGKGGGEGHTVWIPFTGKQ
-1980 VYKAVPGDTV
+1980 VKSAEAAVYTDDG
-1990 ELISQGYWERNPDGT
+1990 ELIS
-2005 WEEGKYYNLGS
+2005 
-2016 IEVPKNGDENTLVVT
+2016 
-2031 GLPNRAKFASDET
+2031 
-2044 PNYILSGGRMAL
+2044 LSQRFK
-2056 NRSSANNNT
+2056 AN
-2065 SEKIK
+2065 K
-2070 GAVESEIYSMV
+2070 
-2081 GLRKDGYFYRIIKSE
+2081 RD
-2096 KEIDYIK
+2096 
-2103 GGKIRRSVNHATGEK
+2103 IR
-2118 EDGYSVWEYPKYPG
+2118 Y
-2132 DLVEVT
+2132 
-2138 GEAIS
+2138 
-2143 IGSDGEPVL
+2143 
-2152 DVHTVKFVRV
+2152 
-2162 IEDWMEQYHK
+2162 
-2172 GKELFKEKYGW
+2172 
-2183 SDAQLEQALRGGYQ
+2183 
-2197 LNRDLPQAASST
+2197 
-2209 PQKFSLTPT
+2209 SLTPT

-2231 IVKAEEAKQA
+2231 AAKAEEAKRTAQ
-2241 AKESYKRELT
+2241 ESYKRELT
-2251 GGLKKLFEVQS
+2251 GGLRKLFEVQS

-2267 LGKLLEAPM
+2267 MGKLLEAPM

-2333 GDDWEDFRKKAF
+2333 GDDWGDFRKKAF

-2397 ARMSLRKGMEEN
+2397 VRMSLRKGMEEN

-2445 AQARTETDERL
+2445 AQARTEADERL

-2491 PFLNGKQVYPLRTWV
+2491 PYLNGKQVYPLRTWV

-2603 AETRAAA
+2603 AETSAAA

-2625 EKKKQERLEGMQ
+2625 EKKKQERLEGVQ

-2712 LEKLQASKKTF
+2712 LEKLKASKKTF
-2723 ADLTAAGIHPEGA
+2723 ADLTAAGIHPEGT

-3014 KVKCE
+3014 KIKCE

-3207 LIEEMLGEAQNNT
+3207 LIDEMLGEAQNNT

-3315 IDFLTGKM
+3315 IDFLTGKK
-3323 GIDYLVQSGTDKFVS
+3323 GIDYLVQSGTDKFIS

-3524 ADTGYNLMNEIPFAS
+3524 AETGYNLMNEIPFAS

-3601 GVKALIE
+3601 GVKELIE
-3608 GGKTKGYGEKKR
+3608 GGKTKGYGEKQR

-3744 ESGKNDEIDKLMDAG
+3744 ESGKNDAIDKLMDAG

-3781 KEWAADFANWL
+3781 KEWAADFASWL

-3803 AIDEKLVPKSAKF
+3803 VIDEELVPKSAKF

-3903 LHADKDED
+3903 LHADKDEN